1 MESQTLELCLTLPA
15 PFAFIEGEPEWQ
27 GSVLSLGGTEALRLD
42 GLDSS
47 VTIGGTSVSEREL
60 TLTLERS
67 GSDLDSLDLTLTVPG
82 TALRT
87 LRPAV
92 NLLLAAPADTRTEA
106 GGEVELTLTLTSGG
120 STVTS
125 RSSLWLSTV
134 QDIEPTA
141 WQAEY
146 RQNIFWVDNSDEL
159 HNRPGTGSFAA
170 PRLAFRITPK
180 DGTPSGDFTVLTE
193 ENMGD
198 LGLDALPR
206 PTIKDLGTGGWEYIF
221 EGNSKGLPSEIRV
234 TDIYGDATDYT
245 VEWQITPQENDGYYL
260 RPVTQEE
267 IDGDTIDS
275 VSQPG
280 WYYVLKRDLTF
291 NMVLRVGT
299 IPSTEESREALLN
312 KVLDNFRFTAFWNV
326 GDEQKTRISILRAME
341 DYVQITEDN
350 DNLTLTVA
358 GVWKY
363 NLDGSLITY
372 KVDQLPESE
381 GGTTPGRLP
390 LENMG
395 EDYLAITYDN
405 SNVPNFGS
413 IEDALYSGGTLN
425 LTLTGST
432 EYEAY
437 KVWMDSGT
445 EEAIKARPGGTF
457 QLWRYRKGQD
467 FGTASPLRNADGTLV
482 EVAVKTD
489 PQPDE
494 TGVARQHI
502 SFTVDF
508 DGDGQADGSLLPK
521 YDPEGYEYIYCV
533 MEVTQTLST
542 SNNYKQVFGAVQ
554 SDGTLLDTVDLGG
567 EVQSDSEGK
576 RPAGNA
582 YLYNGGTLSNCIDA
596 NITTRVTKTWDAA
609 SFQSELED
617 VRVEL
622 KLQSR
627 PKDSYEPWE
636 DTRLPT
642 VTMDE
647 FYSEQ
652 LTQISSQSV
661 PQYDMLGRELEYR
674 WVERGVYQGESEE
687 NLLRDDGTFT
697 LRQNGYSVN
706 YQSSLVQQDGSSTL
720 ITNTLDNSLDY
731 LVAKDWQDEQGQP
744 MQAPAG
750 ETVTLQIF
758 QGLPGEPL
766 DPDPYVE
773 ITLDGV
779 ADPAPTVVNADL
791 GITVQETEPWK
802 GEVRNLPE
810 FDSSGRQYEYYL
822 LEEGDGVSRFPIYE
836 TERTEDGGYQTRVI
850 NVPTGAGNR
859 IMVRKVWID
868 DSDTTHRL
876 PVTIQAYAKE
886 DNKPISSVTLRDGVW
901 YGYIG
906 IGSSYTADEVY
917 ILETQVGDKPVP
929 LTTYYL
935 DSGASPNY
943 TQPEAPAEYDPD
955 GTYTAIQY
963 ETEHHRYEA
972 TYSRDTIAGTE
983 FLTVTNRRLGNINFT
998 ITKQWLDGEGIVR
1011 EELAAELKKTQDNA
1025 DPASQLYLAIRLD
1038 LVGGEDYYA
1047 ITRNGLGEAD
1057 TVTVGNPDNQ
1067 VAILDQ
1073 NGNKVSSVQV
1083 VSLKDSTTEYYF
1095 HNLPKYDRS
1104 GQVVHYTAVEVW
1116 VDGSGRELSRTELAQ
1131 KFPDAYALIRSY
1143 STGYSDEKYLVDKHR
1158 DSDIQTMTVTN
1169 RLSGTKSVLWHK
1181 QWKDTYNYEN
1191 GLRPDIY
1198 LDIYQVTHV
1207 LDNQGK
1213 PTTQVSLYQ
1222 ANYHWT
1228 YLKDDVGNGDQLLS
1242 PVYHWHAVFSSLPKY
1257 DSLGYEIYY
1266 YAVEN
1271 THVNAADFD
1280 YLDTAISYTLDGT
1293 LTEIGT
1299 QSGVDNGIPQNGEGV
1314 DTAVLIPDGLAN
1326 AGKYALL
1333 EDGTFTNTASAN
1345 VTVLGQKLWKTM
1357 PASYPAADLPEVTFT
1372 LQQTLGTETRDI
1384 ATLTIRNWNLPL
1396 ENGAY
1401 HFGFAYT
1408 GENVVSMNADG
1419 TLRIDPAPG
1428 NENAQP
1434 LPKYDENGQRYTYTL
1449 QETSI
1454 TLKYGVNPNDP
1465 DDYSKVYLD
1474 PVINTYLV
1482 ENGYR
1487 SIQGALSV
1495 KKFLELPTDEDGDP
1509 TAYPAVQ
1516 FTLDRRY
1523 TQNNG
1528 DPSDWEKDVQTVT
1541 WTSEKVEAAYEANSG
1556 NKLLEQVLT
1565 FENLDYYAPNG
1576 SRWEYR
1582 IREVTD
1588 GWLGGYKIT
1597 AEPGDIDITQITT
1610 DYNAEN
1616 GIAVNP
1622 DDITLNESGDNAAV
1636 AASFYNK
1643 PDDTRETVTLEF
1655 DKVWDDFGDAFDTR
1669 PDALTL
1675 TVLRQAHAQEG
1686 QDNAILPPTEVPD
1699 TAYEIQVQKDGN
1711 TWHYTIT
1718 GTEDGELER
1727 YAPNGMP
1734 WIYRIVEEEPS
1745 GYESASGGETWTTGD
1760 PVDGV
1765 LTAGK
1770 LTNSITQKVYYRKQ
1784 WLNSDGTA
1792 VTEDYLGTKITV
1804 TFQLQVW
1811 NDQYHLWEN
1820 GDTFFQHALDSENY
1834 TKLFG
1839 SYDFT
1844 PELTGRIN
1852 DGTVWGK
1859 NHSFTGLPKFITVNQ
1874 QTTQLTYRV
1883 IETGIYW
1890 DDDTTPK
1897 ITVSVENDSKDSW
1910 KYEFSGNGL
1919 FSPVQE
1925 TLSLPSDSTFI
1936 IQNQLNT
1943 TSITARKEWD
1953 GDQDNAYGTRPTT
1966 GRDDYNWE
1974 VSLLVQ
1980 YSTDDANWKTLTT
1993 YETVKDPDTQKPITI
2008 DHPVI
2013 LHVYGV
2019 NEQDVSTANATL
2031 SGLPLY
2037 DLNGNEISYRVRELQ
2052 PKVGDDTWWYS
2063 QLRDIA
2069 VAEAEAAIVGKNG
2082 TFHHNYTANYTDDNG
2097 TLVAENTYGDVLW
2110 FTAQKNWHGT
2120 PAADLTLELQ
2130 YLAVENGKEVWK
2142 SFPTPA
2148 KVELDG
2154 TADPTPTDPYYENTP
2169 ADSAVWTAVWEKVPT
2184 VMPGSVTG
2192 DDGKT
2197 RYRIVETVPSDYLAV
2212 DPDTKEIITGA
2223 KTVPQ
2228 EVTEGDSTA
2237 EFTNVKSTSLTVEKK
2252 WGTALS
2258 STSLPSIT
2266 VQLYASTNPD
2276 DAKAGR
2282 ADAGLIVR
2290 GQTKTLTGTS
2300 KTWTATFTGLPLYNE
2315 AGDQL
2320 YYYALETQIG
2330 GQTPI
2335 KADDGCYLVTIGSKE
2350 HHFRFSFD
2358 TTTTGSYKTTL
2369 VNVEYSDITGTKT
2382 WEDNSDAYGTRPDG
2396 ITLALYR
2403 KAGTGA
2409 EEVVNGA
2416 DGKPLQPTWVKS
2428 GNTWTY
2434 TYTHLPEAD
2443 DQGAVYTYRVEEIQT
2458 TGPAGGD
2465 QYTATQNG
2473 MNLTNTL
2480 TGTVNL
2486 QVEKLWQDNDNA
2498 LGLRPDEIIVELC
2511 VNGSPDPARALTL
2524 TAANDWK
2531 GSFDGLAKYDSN
2543 GALIRYSVREESQSM
2558 PLGYRVYYGEAV
2570 TGTPE
2575 SNEEPVY
2582 QFTNVADG
2590 AVTLTKKVSGSRGD
2604 TSKAFTFTFTLTSG
2618 LPSAAPADAYPYTI
2632 TRQDGTQE
2640 TGVIRSG
2647 ETFTLR
2653 HNESIT
2659 ISELPGNAAYQFT
2672 ESDNAGYQVS
2682 STGAS
2687 GTVLPGS
2694 TISASFE
2701 NYRGGG
2707 GGGGHDPDPDP
2718 DPRHDHP
2725 TPSPDPELPY
2735 TGQDWR
2741 TVGLLSAGGV
2751 ILLSLGLFRRRKDH
2765 EPSQPE

>member
-1 MESQTLELCLTLPA
+1 MTSISPPA
-15 PFAFIEGEPEWQ
+15 SRGGENITAADCTSSTRNMKNRQRSASDRVRSSRRNREN
-27 GSVLSLGGTEALRLD
+27 
-42 GLDSS
+42 S
-47 VTIGGTSVSEREL
+47 VTLRRERRERFGIG
-60 TLTLERS
+60 
-67 GSDLDSLDLTLTVPG
+67 
-82 TALRT
+82 
-87 LRPAV
+87 
-92 NLLLAAPADTRTEA
+92 
-106 GGEVELTLTLTSGG
+106 
-120 STVTS
+120 VTPS
-125 RSSLWLSTV
+125 
-134 QDIEPTA
+134 
-141 WQAEY
+141 
-146 RQNIFWVDNSDEL
+146 
-159 HNRPGTGSFAA
+159 
-170 PRLAFRITPK
+170 FRIILCRCPRI
-180 DGTPSGDFTVLTE
+180 GPS
-193 ENMGD
+193 
-198 LGLDALPR
+198 P
-206 PTIKDLGTGGWEYIF
+206 
-221 EGNSKGLPSEIRV
+221 
-234 TDIYGDATDYT
+234 
-245 VEWQITPQENDGYYL
+245 
-260 RPVTQEE
+260 
-267 IDGDTIDS
+267 
-275 VSQPG
+275 PG

-299 IPSTEESREALLN
+299 IPSTEESKKSFRN
-312 KVLDNFRFTAFWNV
+312 KILDNFRFTAFWNV
-326 GDEQKTRISILRAME
+326 GDEQKTQISILRAMGK
-341 DYVQITEDN
+341 YVQITEDN

-405 SNVPNFGS
+405 SDVPNFGS
-413 IEDALYSGGTLN
+413 IEDALYSGGTLK
-425 LTLTGST
+425 LTLTGNT
-432 EYEAY
+432 EFEAY

-445 EEAIKARPGGTF
+445 EEAIAARPGGTF

-467 FGTASPLRNADGTLV
+467 FGTASPLRNADGTFV
-482 EVAVKTD
+482 EVAVETD

-508 DGDGQADGSLLPK
+508 DGDGQADDSLLPK

-533 MEVTQTLST
+533 VEVTQTLST

-567 EVQSDSEGK
+567 EVQADSEGK

-661 PQYDMLGRELEYR
+661 PQYDMLGQELEYR

-706 YQSSLVQQDGSSTL
+706 YQSSSVQQDGSSTL

-810 FDSSGRQYEYYL
+810 FDSSGHQYEYYL

-850 NVPTGAGNR
+850 NVPRGAGNR

-886 DNKPISSVTLRDGVW
+886 DNKAISSVTLRDGVW

-906 IGSSYTADEVY
+906 IGKHTPDEVY
-917 ILETQVGDKPVP
+917 ILETSVGSTQVP

-963 ETEHHRYEA
+963 ETEYHRYEA

-983 FLTVTNRRLGNINFT
+983 FLTVTNRRLGNIDLT
-998 ITKQWLDGEGIVR
+998 VTKQWLDGEGSVR
-1011 EELAAELKKTQDNA
+1011 EELLAELEKTWENS

-1038 LVGGEDYYA
+1038 LVGGEDYYK
-1047 ITRNGLGEAD
+1047 ITRNGPDKAD
-1057 TVTVGNPDNQ
+1057 TITVDNPDNQ
-1067 VAILDQ
+1067 VKILDQ
-1073 NGNKVSSVQV
+1073 NGNRVSSVQV
-1083 VSLKDSTTEYYF
+1083 VSLEPKDSTREYAF

-1143 STGYSDEKYLVDKHR
+1143 STGYSDEKYLVGKHR
-1158 DSDIQTMTVTN
+1158 ANDQQTMTVSN
-1169 RLSGTKSVLWHK
+1169 RLSGTKTVLWHK

-1207 LDNQGK
+1207 RDNQGN

-1228 YLKDDVGNGDQLLS
+1228 YLKDDVWNGDQLLS
-1242 PVYHWHAVFSSLPKY
+1242 PIYHWHAVFSSLPKY
-1257 DSLGYEIYY
+1257 DSLGYEICY

-1271 THVNAADFD
+1271 THVNASDFD
-1280 YLDTAISYTLDGT
+1280 YEDTALAYPFGGANTTPSR
-1293 LTEIGT
+1293 IGT
-1299 QSGVDNGIPQNGEGV
+1299 QSGMDDGIPQNGEGV
-1314 DTAVLIPDGLAN
+1314 DTAVLIPDGLAD

-1357 PASYPAADLPEVTFT
+1357 PASYPAADLPGVTFT
-1372 LQQTLGTETRDI
+1372 LQQTLGTETKDI
-1384 ATLTIRNWNLPL
+1384 ATLTIQNWSLPL
-1396 ENGAY
+1396 EDGAY

-1408 GENVVSMNADG
+1408 GENVVSMNDDR
-1419 TLRIDPAPG
+1419 TLSIEPASG
-1428 NENAQP
+1428 NNSAQP

-1449 QETSI
+1449 KETAI
-1454 TLKYGVNPNDP
+1454 TLKNGTG
-1465 DDYSKVYLD
+1465 SKLVYLD

-1495 KKFLELPTDEDGDP
+1495 KKFLELPTDEDGEP

-1523 TQNNG
+1523 TKNDG
-1528 DPSDWEKDVQTVT
+1528 TLSDWEKDVQTVT
-1541 WTSEKVEAAYEANSG
+1541 WTSEEVEAAYQANSG

-1576 SRWEYR
+1576 SRWKYR

-1655 DKVWDDFGDAFDTR
+1655 DKVWDDFGNAFGTR
-1669 PDALTL
+1669 PSELTL
-1675 TVLRQAHAQEG
+1675 TVWRRANSQADQE
-1686 QDNAILPPTEVPD
+1686 NKIPLTEVPD

-1718 GTEDGELER
+1718 GKADGELER

-1734 WIYRIVEEEPS
+1734 WVYEIAEAVPD
-1745 GYESASGGETWTTGD
+1745 GYTNNATGNATWTIGD
-1760 PVDGV
+1760 PENGV
-1765 LTAGK
+1765 LYADDM
-1770 LTNSITQKVYYRKQ
+1770 TNSITQTVYYRKQ
-1784 WLNSDGTA
+1784 WLNSDSTA
-1792 VTEDYLGTKITV
+1792 VTEDYLGTEITV
-1804 TFQLQVW
+1804 KFQLQVRNETDSRW
-1811 NDQYHLWEN
+1811 QNAEDYFIAALGADQYEN
-1820 GDTFFQHALDSENY
+1820 
-1834 TKLFG
+1834 LFG
-1839 SYDFT
+1839 NGKYNFAPT
-1844 PELTGRIN
+1844 LTGRIN
-1852 DGTVWGK
+1852 DSTVWGR
-1859 NHSFTGLPKFITVNQ
+1859 NNSFGNLPKFITVNQ
-1874 QTTQLTYRV
+1874 KTTQLTYRV

-1910 KYEFSGNGL
+1910 QYRFTWNGAGTSP
-1919 FSPVQE
+1919 FSPKAE
-1925 TLSLPSDSTFI
+1925 AYTSSIFT
-1936 IQNQLNT
+1936 IQNYLNT
-1943 TSITARKEWD
+1943 TSITARKDWD

-1980 YSTDDANWKTLTT
+1980 YSSDGGTNWTTLTART
-1993 YETVKDPDTQKPITI
+1993 PSVADPDT
-2008 DHPVI
+2008 PVETPEI
-2013 LHVYGV
+2013 LHIYGK
-2019 NEQDVSTANATL
+2019 NTDASGEASL
-2031 SGLPLY
+2031 SGLPAY
-2037 DLNGNEISYRVRELQ
+2037 DLDGNPLTYRVRELQ

-2063 QLRDIA
+2063 QLRDIT
-2069 VAEAEAAIVGKNG
+2069 VAEAEAAIAGENG
-2082 TFHHNYTANYTDDNG
+2082 TFHHNYTANYTADNG
-2097 TLVAENTYGDVLW
+2097 TLVAENTYGSVLR
-2110 FTAQKNWHGT
+2110 FTAKKTWHGT
-2120 PAADLTLELQ
+2120 PAASLTLELQ
-2130 YLAVENGKEVWK
+2130 YLKEIGADGKEAWS

-2148 KVELDG
+2148 TVELGG
-2154 TADPTPTDPYYENTP
+2154 TAEPNPIGRPYYENTP

-2184 VMPGSVTG
+2184 VMPGSVT

-2197 RYRIVETVPSDYLAV
+2197 RYRIAETVPDGYQTV
-2212 DPDTKEIITGA
+2212 DGSPTW
-2223 KTVPQ
+2223 Q
-2228 EVTEGDSTA
+2228 EVTADNPEAS
-2237 EFTNVKSTSLTVEKK
+2237 FTNVKSTSLTVEKK
-2252 WGTALS
+2252 WGTSLAA
-2258 STSLPSIT
+2258 TSLPASIT
-2266 VQLYASTNPD
+2266 VQLYSSTNPD

-2290 GQTKTLTGTS
+2290 DKTLTLKS
-2300 KTWTATFTGLPLYNE
+2300 ENKWTATFSGLPLYNA
-2315 AGDQL
+2315 AGNQL

-2350 HHFRFSFD
+2350 YHFRFSFD

-2369 VNVEYSDITGTKT
+2369 VNVEYSDITGTKS

-2403 KAGTGA
+2403 KAETGA

-2443 DQGAVYTYRVEEIQT
+2443 GQGEAYTYRVEEIQT

-2465 QYTATQNG
+2465 QYTVTQNG

-2511 VNGSPDPARALTL
+2511 VNGSPDPTRTLTL

-2531 GSFDGLAKYDSN
+2531 GSFDGLAKYDSH

-2575 SNEEPVY
+2575 SSEEPVY

-2618 LPSAAPADAYPYTI
+2618 LPSTAPADAYPYTI
-2632 TRQDGTQE
+2632 TWQDGTQE

-2672 ESDNAGYQVS
+2672 ESDNTGYQVS

-2725 TPSPDPELPY
+2725 TPSSDPELPY

>member
-1 MESQTLELCLTLPA
+1 MMSISPPA
-15 PFAFIEGEPEWQ
+15 SGGGENI
-27 GSVLSLGGTEALRLD
+27 TAAD
-42 GLDSS
+42 CTSS
-47 VTIGGTSVSEREL
+47 TRNMKNRQRSASDRVRSSRRNREN
-60 TLTLERS
+60 S
-67 GSDLDSLDLTLTVPG
+67 I
-82 TALRT
+82 T
-87 LRPAV
+87 LR
-92 NLLLAAPADTRTEA
+92 RERRERF
-106 GGEVELTLTLTSGG
+106 GIG
-120 STVTS
+120 VTPS
-125 RSSLWLSTV
+125 
-134 QDIEPTA
+134 
-141 WQAEY
+141 
-146 RQNIFWVDNSDEL
+146 
-159 HNRPGTGSFAA
+159 
-170 PRLAFRITPK
+170 FRIILCRCPRI
-180 DGTPSGDFTVLTE
+180 GPS
-193 ENMGD
+193 
-198 LGLDALPR
+198 P
-206 PTIKDLGTGGWEYIF
+206 
-221 EGNSKGLPSEIRV
+221 
-234 TDIYGDATDYT
+234 
-245 VEWQITPQENDGYYL
+245 
-260 RPVTQEE
+260 
-267 IDGDTIDS
+267 
-275 VSQPG
+275 PG

-291 NMVLRVGT
+291 NMVLRDGT
-299 IPSTEESREALLN
+299 IPSTEESRKALLN

-326 GDEQKTRISILRAME
+326 GDEQKTQISILRTME
-341 DYVQITEDN
+341 SYVQITEDN

-405 SNVPNFGS
+405 SDVPNFGS

-445 EEAIKARPGGTF
+445 QEAIDARPDGTF
-457 QLWRYRKGQD
+457 QLWRYRKGAD
-467 FGTASPLRNADGTLV
+467 FGAAAPIRNADGTFV
-482 EVAVKTD
+482 EVEVNTN
-489 PQPDE
+489 PQPDQD
-494 TGVARQHI
+494 GIARQHI
-502 SFTVDF
+502 IFWVDF
-508 DGDGQADGSLLPK
+508 DGDDHADDCLLPK

-533 MEVTQTLST
+533 KEVTQSRAD
-542 SNNYKQVFGAVQ
+542 SNHYKQVFGEVQ
-554 SDGTLLDTVDLGG
+554 DDDTLLDRI
-567 EVQSDSEGK
+567 EVNGSIVEDTEGK

-636 DTRLPT
+636 DTRLPA

-674 WVERGVYQGESEE
+674 WVECGVYQGKSEE

-706 YQSSLVQQDGSSTL
+706 YQSSSVQQDGSSTL

-731 LVAKDWQDEQGQP
+731 LVAKVWQDEQGQP

-886 DNKPISSVTLRDGVW
+886 NNKAISSVTLRDGVW

-906 IGSSYTADEVY
+906 IDSYTADEVY
-917 ILETQVGDKPVP
+917 ILETQVGDKDVP

-963 ETEHHRYEA
+963 KTEHHRYEA

-983 FLTVTNRRLGNINFT
+983 FLTVTNRRLGNIDLT
-998 ITKQWLDGEGIVR
+998 VTKQWLDGEGSVR
-1011 EELAAELKKTQDNA
+1011 KELLDELKKTWENP
-1025 DPASQLYLAIRLD
+1025 DPANKLYLAIRLD
-1038 LVGGEDYYA
+1038 FDGATEDYYE
-1047 ITRNGLGEAD
+1047 ITRNGPGEAD
-1057 TVTVGNPDNQ
+1057 TITVGNPDNQ
-1067 VAILDQ
+1067 VAIVDQ
-1073 NGNKVSSVQV
+1073 DGNKVSSVQV
-1083 VSLKDSTTEYYF
+1083 VSLEDSTRDYDF

-1104 GQVVHYTAVEVW
+1104 GEVVHYTVEEIW
-1116 VDGSGRELSRTELAQ
+1116 VDGSGNEVSRSTIAQ
-1131 KFPDAYALIRSY
+1131 KFPEVYALIQNY
-1143 STGYSDEKYLVDKHR
+1143 ATGY
-1158 DSDIQTMTVTN
+1158 TVGPYNVGDLHAHDTQEITISN
-1169 RLSGTKSVLWHK
+1169 RLTGSKSVLWHK

-1207 LDNQGK
+1207 RDNQGN

-1228 YLKDDVGNGDQLLS
+1228 YLEDDVWNGDQLLS
-1242 PVYHWHAVFSSLPKY
+1242 PIYHWHAVFSSLPKY

-1271 THVNAADFD
+1271 THVNASDFD
-1280 YLDTAISYTLDGT
+1280 YEDTALAYPFGGANTTPSR
-1293 LTEIGT
+1293 IGT
-1299 QSGVDNGIPQNGEGV
+1299 QSGMDDGIPQNGEGV
-1314 DTAVLIPDGLAN
+1314 DTAVLIPDGLAD

-1408 GENVVSMNADG
+1408 GENVVSMNADD

-1449 QETSI
+1449 KETAI
-1454 TLKYGVNPNDP
+1454 TLKNGTN
-1465 DDYSKVYLD
+1465 SKLVYLD

-1495 KKFLELPTDEDGDP
+1495 KKFLELPLDNGTP

-1528 DPSDWEKDVQTVT
+1528 DPSVWEKDVQTVT
-1541 WTSEKVEAAYEANSG
+1541 WTSKDVKEAYEANPGS
-1556 NKLLEQVLT
+1556 KLLEQVLT
-1565 FENLDYYAPNG
+1565 FKNLDYYAPNG

-1588 GWLGGYKIT
+1588 GWLGGYEIT
-1597 AEPGDIDITQITT
+1597 AVAGNADSTDVIDTVYT
-1610 DYNAEN
+1610 AE
-1616 GIAVNP
+1616 GILAAE
-1622 DDITLNESGDNAAV
+1622 DAITLNKDEGRGGTADDVAV

-1643 PDDTRETVTLEF
+1643 PDDIRETVTLEF
-1655 DKVWDDFGDAFDTR
+1655 DKVWDDFGDAFRTR
-1669 PDALTL
+1669 PDGLTL
-1675 TVLRQAHAQEG
+1675 TVRRRANSQADQE
-1686 QDNAILPPTEVPD
+1686 NKIPLTEVPD
-1699 TAYEIQVQKDGN
+1699 TAYEIQVQKDGD

-1718 GTEDGELER
+1718 GKADGELER

-1734 WIYRIVEEEPS
+1734 WVYGIQEVKPAEYDSP
-1745 GYESASGGETWTTGD
+1745 SGGETWTTGD
-1760 PVDGV
+1760 PVNGV
-1765 LTAGK
+1765 LSAGTI
-1770 LTNSITQKVYYRKQ
+1770 TNSITQTVYYRKQ
-1784 WLNSDGTA
+1784 WLNSDGST
-1792 VTEDYLGTKITV
+1792 VTEDYLGAEITV

-1811 NDQYHLWEN
+1811 NDTSSPSQWEN
-1820 GDTFFQHALDSENY
+1820 ADTFFQHALDSENY
-1834 TKLFG
+1834 TNLFG

-1852 DGTVWGK
+1852 DSTVWGK
-1859 NHSFTGLPKFITVNQ
+1859 NHALINLPRFISDKQ
-1874 QTTQLTYRV
+1874 GGTTQLSYRV
-1883 IETGIYW
+1883 VETGISW
-1890 DDDTTPK
+1890 DGGSP
-1897 ITVSVENDSKDSW
+1897 ITVTVTEDSKDSW

-1936 IQNQLNT
+1936 VKNQLNT
-1943 TSITARKEWD
+1943 TSITVRKEWD

-1980 YSTDDANWKTLTT
+1980 YSSDGGTNWTTLTART
-1993 YETVKDPDTQKPITI
+1993 PSVANPDTLVETPE
-2008 DHPVI
+2008 I
-2013 LHVYGV
+2013 LHIYGK
-2019 NEQDVSTANATL
+2019 NTDASGEASL
-2031 SGLPLY
+2031 SGLPAY
-2037 DLNGNEISYRVRELQ
+2037 DLEGKQLTYRVRELQ
-2052 PKVGDDTWWYS
+2052 PKVEDDTWWYS
-2063 QLRDIA
+2063 QLRDIT
-2069 VAEAEAAIVGKNG
+2069 VAKAEAAIADENG
-2082 TFHHNYTANYTDDNG
+2082 TFHHNYTANYTADNG
-2097 TLVAENTYGDVLW
+2097 TLVAKNTYGSVLR
-2110 FTAQKNWHGT
+2110 FTAKKTWHGT
-2120 PAADLTLELQ
+2120 PAASLTLELQ
-2130 YLAVENGKEVWK
+2130 YLAAENGKEVWK

-2154 TADPTPTDPYYENTP
+2154 TADPNPTADPYYENTP

-2184 VMPGSVTG
+2184 VMPGSYRGANGT
-2192 DDGKT
+2192 DNT
-2197 RYRIVETVPSDYLAV
+2197 RYRIAETVPDGYQTV
-2212 DPDTKEIITGA
+2212 DGSPTW
-2223 KTVPQ
+2223 Q
-2228 EVTEGDSTA
+2228 EVTADNPEAS
-2237 EFTNVKSTSLTVEKK
+2237 FTNVKSTSLTVEKK

-2290 GQTKTLTGTS
+2290 DKTLPLKS
-2300 KTWTATFTGLPLYNE
+2300 ENKWTATFTGLPLYNE

-2320 YYYALETQIG
+2320 YYYALENQIG

-2335 KADDGCYLVTIGSKE
+2335 KAEDGCYLVTIGGKE
-2350 HHFRFSFD
+2350 YHFRFSFD

-2369 VNVEYSDITGTKT
+2369 VNVEYSDITGTKS

-2428 GNTWTY
+2428 GDTWTY

-2443 DQGAVYTYRVEEIQT
+2443 DQGEAYTYRVEEIQT

-2465 QYTATQNG
+2465 QYTVTQNG

-2498 LGLRPDEIIVELC
+2498 LGLRPEEIIVELC
-2511 VNGSPDPARALTL
+2511 VNGSPDPTRTLTL

-2543 GALIRYSVREESQSM
+2543 GALIRYSVREESQPM
-2558 PLGYRVYYGEAV
+2558 PPGYRVYYGEAV

-2575 SNEEPVY
+2575 SSEEPVY

>member
-1 MESQTLELCLTLPA
+1 MMSISPPA
-15 PFAFIEGEPEWQ
+15 SGGGENITAADCTSSTRNMKNRQRSASDRVRSSRRNREN
-27 GSVLSLGGTEALRLD
+27 
-42 GLDSS
+42 S
-47 VTIGGTSVSEREL
+47 VTLRRERFGIG
-60 TLTLERS
+60 
-67 GSDLDSLDLTLTVPG
+67 
-82 TALRT
+82 
-87 LRPAV
+87 
-92 NLLLAAPADTRTEA
+92 
-106 GGEVELTLTLTSGG
+106 
-120 STVTS
+120 VTPS
-125 RSSLWLSTV
+125 
-134 QDIEPTA
+134 
-141 WQAEY
+141 
-146 RQNIFWVDNSDEL
+146 
-159 HNRPGTGSFAA
+159 
-170 PRLAFRITPK
+170 FRIILCRCPRI
-180 DGTPSGDFTVLTE
+180 GPS
-193 ENMGD
+193 
-198 LGLDALPR
+198 P
-206 PTIKDLGTGGWEYIF
+206 
-221 EGNSKGLPSEIRV
+221 
-234 TDIYGDATDYT
+234 
-245 VEWQITPQENDGYYL
+245 
-260 RPVTQEE
+260 
-267 IDGDTIDS
+267 
-275 VSQPG
+275 PG

-291 NMVLRVGT
+291 NMVLRDGT
-299 IPSTEESREALLN
+299 IPSTEESKKSFRN
-312 KVLDNFRFTAFWNV
+312 KILDNFRFTAFWNV
-326 GDEQKTRISILRAME
+326 GDEQKTQISILRAME
-341 DYVQITEDN
+341 SYVQITEDN

-405 SNVPNFGS
+405 SDVPNFGS

-425 LTLTGST
+425 LTLTGNT
-432 EYEAY
+432 EFEAY

-445 EEAIKARPGGTF
+445 QEAIDARPDGTF

-467 FGTASPLRNADGTLV
+467 FGTASPLRDADGTLV
-482 EVAVKTD
+482 EVDVETN

-508 DGDGQADGSLLPK
+508 DGDGRADGSLLPK

-533 MEVTQTLST
+533 KEVTLSKAG
-542 SNNYKQVFGAVQ
+542 SNHYRQVFGEVQ
-554 SDGTLLDTVDLGG
+554 DDDTLLDRI
-567 EVQSDSEGK
+567 EVNGSIVEDTEGK

-636 DTRLPT
+636 DTSLPT

-674 WVERGVYQGESEE
+674 WVECGVYQGESEE

-706 YQSSLVQQDGSSTL
+706 YQSSSVQQDDSSTL

-731 LVAKDWQDEQGQP
+731 LVAKVWQDEQGQP

-886 DNKPISSVTLRDGVW
+886 DNKEISSVTLQDGVW

-906 IGSSYTADEVY
+906 IGSYTADEVY
-917 ILETQVGDKPVP
+917 ILETRVGDKPVP

-963 ETEHHRYEA
+963 ETEYHRYEA

-983 FLTVTNRRLGNINFT
+983 FLIVTNRRLGNIDLT
-998 ITKQWLDGEGIVR
+998 VTKQWLDGEGSVR
-1011 EELAAELKKTQDNA
+1011 EELLAELEKTQENPDLA
-1025 DPASQLYLAIRLD
+1025 QRLYLAIRLD
-1038 LVGGEDYYA
+1038 FEGSEDYYS
-1047 ITRNGLGEAD
+1047 ITRSGVGMPD
-1057 TVTVGNPDNQ
+1057 SVTIGSLDNQ
-1067 VAILDQ
+1067 VAILDR
-1073 NGNKVSSVQV
+1073 NGNAVSSVQI
-1083 VSLKDSTTEYYF
+1083 VSLKPKDSTRDYDF

-1143 STGYSDEKYLVDKHR
+1143 STGYSDEKYLVGKLH
-1158 DSDIQTMTVTN
+1158 DSDSQTMTVTN

-1207 LDNQGK
+1207 RDNQGN

-1228 YLKDDVGNGDQLLS
+1228 YLEDDVWNGDQLLS
-1242 PVYHWHAVFSSLPKY
+1242 PIYHWHAVFSSLPKY

-1271 THVNAADFD
+1271 THVNASDFD
-1280 YLDTAISYTLDGT
+1280 YEDTALAYPFGGANTTPSR
-1293 LTEIGT
+1293 IGT
-1299 QSGVDNGIPQNGEGV
+1299 QSGMDNDIPQNGEGV

-1372 LQQTLGTETRDI
+1372 LQQTLGTEPRDI
-1384 ATLTIRNWNLPL
+1384 ATLTIRSWNLPL

-1408 GENVVSMNADG
+1408 GENVVSMNDDG
-1419 TLRIDPAPG
+1419 TLSIKRAPG

-1434 LPKYDENGQRYTYTL
+1434 LPKYNADGERYTYTL

-1465 DDYSKVYLD
+1465 GDSSEVYLQ

-1495 KKFLELPTDEDGDP
+1495 KKFLELPTDEKGKP

-1523 TQNNG
+1523 IKNDGTL
-1528 DPSDWEKDVQTVT
+1528 SDWEKDVQTVT
-1541 WTSEKVEAAYEANSG
+1541 WTSKDVKEAYEANPG

-1597 AEPGDIDITQITT
+1597 AEAGNADSADVIDT
-1610 DYNAEN
+1610 DYTAE
-1616 GIAVNP
+1616 GILAAK
-1622 DDITLNESGDNAAV
+1622 DAITLNKDEGRGGTADNVAV

-1643 PDDTRETVTLEF
+1643 PDVTRETVTLEF
-1655 DKVWDDFGDAFDTR
+1655 DKVWNDFGNAFGTR
-1669 PDALTL
+1669 PDELTL
-1675 TVLRQAHAQEG
+1675 TVQRQAHAQEG
-1686 QDNAILPPTEVPD
+1686 QDNAIKPQTVDPSLYTISMTKDP
-1699 TAYEIQVQKDGN
+1699 DGN

-1718 GTEDGELER
+1718 GKADVELER

-1734 WIYRIVEEEPS
+1734 WVYGIQEVKPAEYDSP
-1745 GYESASGGETWTTGD
+1745 SGGETWTTGD
-1760 PVDGV
+1760 PDEDGI

-1770 LTNSITQKVYYRKQ
+1770 LTNSITQTVYYRKQ

-1792 VTEDYLGTKITV
+1792 VAEDYLGTEITV

-1811 NDQYHLWEN
+1811 DDTTSRWKNA
-1820 GDTFFQHALDSENY
+1820 DTFFQNTLSAADY
-1834 TKLFG
+1834 VKLFG
-1839 SYDFT
+1839 SDDFFT
-1844 PELTGRIN
+1844 PEHTGRIN
-1852 DGTVWGK
+1852 DSTVWGK
-1859 NHSFTGLPKFITVNQ
+1859 NHSFTGLPKFISDGKGG
-1874 QTTQLTYRV
+1874 TTQLSYRV
-1883 IETGIYW
+1883 VETGISW
-1890 DDDTTPK
+1890 DGGSP
-1897 ITVSVENDSKDSW
+1897 ITVTVTEDSKDSW

-1943 TSITARKEWD
+1943 TGITVRKEWD
-1953 GDQDNAYGTRPTT
+1953 GDQNNAYGTRPTT

-1980 YSTDDANWKTLTT
+1980 YQANGGTNWTTLTART
-1993 YETVKDPDTQKPITI
+1993 PSVADPDAFVET
-2008 DHPVI
+2008 PVI
-2013 LHVYGV
+2013 LHIYGK
-2019 NEQDVSTANATL
+2019 NTDASGEASL
-2031 SGLPLY
+2031 SGLPAY
-2037 DLNGNEISYRVRELQ
+2037 DLEGNRLTYRVRELQ
-2052 PKVGDDTWWYS
+2052 PNVEDGTWWYS
-2063 QLRDIA
+2063 QLRDIT
-2069 VAEAEAAIVGKNG
+2069 VAEAEAAIVGENG

-2097 TLVAENTYGDVLW
+2097 TLVAENTYGSVLR
-2110 FTAQKNWHGT
+2110 FTAKKTWHGT
-2120 PAADLTLELQ
+2120 PAASLTLELQ

-2148 KVELDG
+2148 TVKLDG
-2154 TADPTPTDPYYENTP
+2154 TAGPNPNPYYENTP

-2184 VMPGSVTG
+2184 VVPGSVT
-2192 DDGKT
+2192 DADGKT
-2197 RYRIVETVPSDYLAV
+2197 RYRIAETVPGGYQ
-2212 DPDTKEIITGA
+2212 
-2223 KTVPQ
+2223 TVNGSPTWQ
-2228 EVTEGDSTA
+2228 EVTADNPEAT
-2237 EFTNVKSTSLTVEKK
+2237 FTNVKSTSLTVTKT
-2252 WGTALS
+2252 WGTKTGTPTPAVTIQLCRTLDETKIGNRDS
-2258 STSLPSIT
+2258 SYHYGNSIT
-2266 VQLYASTNPD
+2266 LDSTNKWSETID
-2276 DAKAGR
+2276 H
-2282 ADAGLIVR
+2282 
-2290 GQTKTLTGTS
+2290 
-2300 KTWTATFTGLPLYNE
+2300 LPFYNE
-2315 AGDQL
+2315 QGQRW
-2320 YYYALETQIG
+2320 YYYAVETAING
-2330 GQTPI
+2330 IPLNV
-2335 KADDGCYLVTIGSKE
+2335 KADGSASVVVNGIE
-2350 HHFRFSFD
+2350 YQLYSRYD
-2358 TTTTGSYKTTL
+2358 TSNETSYRTSL
-2369 VNVEYSDITGTKT
+2369 VNVAYSDITGTKT

-2409 EEVVNGA
+2409 EKVVNGA
-2416 DGKPLQPTWVKS
+2416 DGKPLQPAWVKS

-2434 TYTHLPEAD
+2434 TYTHLPQANAQGEA
-2443 DQGAVYTYRVEEIQT
+2443 YTYRVEEIQT

-2465 QYTATQNG
+2465 QYTVTQNG

-2498 LGLRPDEIIVELC
+2498 LGLRPEEIIVELC
-2511 VNGSPDPARALTL
+2511 VNGSPDPTRTLTL

-2575 SNEEPVY
+2575 SSEEPVY

-2618 LPSAAPADAYPYTI
+2618 LPSTAPADAYPYTI

-2707 GGGGHDPDPDP
+2707 GGGGHDPDP
-2718 DPRHDHP
+2718 RHDHP

>member
-1 MESQTLELCLTLPA
+1 MSGKEADPDSVRTGSMDTGSAAADGSGEGIAGMAAGSSAGDSGIVREPDSPPLSRYPKMDADEVRTMMSISPPA
-15 PFAFIEGEPEWQ
+15 SRGGENITAADCTSSTRNMKNRQRSASDRVRSSRRNREN
-27 GSVLSLGGTEALRLD
+27 
-42 GLDSS
+42 S
-47 VTIGGTSVSEREL
+47 VTLRRERRERFGIG
-60 TLTLERS
+60 
-67 GSDLDSLDLTLTVPG
+67 
-82 TALRT
+82 
-87 LRPAV
+87 
-92 NLLLAAPADTRTEA
+92 
-106 GGEVELTLTLTSGG
+106 
-120 STVTS
+120 VTPS
-125 RSSLWLSTV
+125 
-134 QDIEPTA
+134 
-141 WQAEY
+141 
-146 RQNIFWVDNSDEL
+146 
-159 HNRPGTGSFAA
+159 
-170 PRLAFRITPK
+170 FRIILCRCPRI
-180 DGTPSGDFTVLTE
+180 GPS
-193 ENMGD
+193 
-198 LGLDALPR
+198 P
-206 PTIKDLGTGGWEYIF
+206 
-221 EGNSKGLPSEIRV
+221 
-234 TDIYGDATDYT
+234 
-245 VEWQITPQENDGYYL
+245 
-260 RPVTQEE
+260 
-267 IDGDTIDS
+267 
-275 VSQPG
+275 PG

-291 NMVLRVGT
+291 NMVLRDGT
-299 IPSTEESREALLN
+299 IPSTEESKESFRN
-312 KVLDNFRFTAFWNV
+312 KILDNFRFTAFWNV
-326 GDEQKTRISILRAME
+326 GDEQKTQISILRAME
-341 DYVQITEDN
+341 SYVQITEDN

-395 EDYLAITYDN
+395 EDYLAITYNN

-425 LTLTGST
+425 LTLTGNT
-432 EYEAY
+432 EFEAY
-437 KVWMDSGT
+437 KVWLDAGT
-445 EEAIKARPGGTF
+445 QEAIDARPDGTF
-457 QLWRYRKGQD
+457 QLWRYRKEQD
-467 FGTASPLRNADGTLV
+467 FDTASPLRNADGTLV
-482 EVAVKTD
+482 EVKVDTD

-508 DGDGQADGSLLPK
+508 DGDGKADGSLLPK

-627 PKDSYEPWE
+627 SKDSYEPWE
-636 DTRLPT
+636 DTSLPT

-661 PQYDMLGRELEYR
+661 PQYDMLGQELEYR
-674 WVERGVYQGESEE
+674 WVECGVYQGESEE

-697 LRQNGYSVN
+697 LRQIGYSVN
-706 YQSSLVQQDGSSTL
+706 YQSSSVQQDGSSTL

-859 IMVRKVWID
+859 IMVRKVWVD
-868 DSDTTHRL
+868 DSDTTHRM

-886 DNKPISSVTLRDGVW
+886 DNKAISSVTLRDGVW

-906 IGSSYTADEVY
+906 IGSYTADEVY
-917 ILETQVGDKPVP
+917 ILETQVGDEPVP

-935 DSGASPNY
+935 DSGAYPNY
-943 TQPEAPAEYDPD
+943 TQPKAPAEYDPD

-963 ETEHHRYEA
+963 ETEYHRYEA

-983 FLTVTNRRLGNINFT
+983 FLTVTNRRLGNIDLT
-998 ITKQWLDGEGIVR
+998 VTKQWLDGKGSVR
-1011 EELAAELKKTQDNA
+1011 EELLAELKKTWENPA

-1038 LVGGEDYYA
+1038 FVGGEDYYE
-1047 ITRNGLGEAD
+1047 ITRKGPDTAD
-1057 TVTVGNPDNQ
+1057 TITVGNPDNQ

-1073 NGNKVSSVQV
+1073 NGYPASSLQI
-1083 VSLKDSTTEYYF
+1083 VSLEPGDSTREYAF

-1131 KFPDAYALIRSY
+1131 KFPEAYALIRSY
-1143 STGYSDEKYLVDKHR
+1143 STGYSDEKYLVGEHH
-1158 DSDIQTMTVTN
+1158 DSDSQTMTVTN

-1207 LDNQGK
+1207 RDNQGN

-1228 YLKDDVGNGDQLLS
+1228 YLEDDVWNGDQLLS
-1242 PVYHWHAVFSSLPKY
+1242 PIYHWHAVFSSLPKY

-1299 QSGVDNGIPQNGEGV
+1299 QSGMDSDIPQNGEGV
-1314 DTAVLIPDGLAN
+1314 DTAVLIPDGLAD

-1345 VTVLGQKLWKTM
+1345 VTVLGQKLWKTI

-1372 LQQTLGTETRDI
+1372 LQQTLGTEPRDI
-1384 ATLTIRNWNLPL
+1384 AALTIRNWNLPL

-1408 GENVVSMNADG
+1408 GENVVSMNVDDG
-1419 TLRIDPAPG
+1419 TLSIEPAPG

-1449 QETSI
+1449 KETAI
-1454 TLKYGVNPNDP
+1454 TLKNVPN
-1465 DDYSKVYLD
+1465 SKLVYLD

-1495 KKFLELPTDEDGDP
+1495 KKFLELPTDEDGKP

-1523 TQNNG
+1523 IKNDGTL
-1528 DPSDWEKDVQTVT
+1528 SDWEKDVQTVT
-1541 WTSEKVEAAYEANSG
+1541 WTSKEVEAAANPG

-1588 GWLGGYKIT
+1588 GWLGGYEIT
-1597 AEPGDIDITQITT
+1597 VLNGDASDTSLIVDLY
-1610 DYNAEN
+1610 DEEN
-1616 GIAVNP
+1616 GVLVDGAN
-1622 DDITLNESGDNAAV
+1622 ITLNEDEGRGGTADNVAV

-1643 PDDTRETVTLEF
+1643 PDDDRETVKLQF
-1655 DKVWDDFGDAFDTR
+1655 NKKWNDFSDAFGTR
-1669 PDALTL
+1669 PDELTL
-1675 TVLRQAHAQEG
+1675 TVWRRANSQEG
-1686 QDNAILPPTEVPD
+1686 QENEIPLTEVPD

-1718 GTEDGELER
+1718 GKADGELER

-1760 PVDGV
+1760 PVNGV
-1765 LTAGK
+1765 LTAGD
-1770 LTNSITQKVYYRKQ
+1770 LTNSITQTVYYRKQ
-1784 WLNSDGTA
+1784 WLNSDSTT
-1792 VTEDYLGTKITV
+1792 VTEDYLGTDLTV
-1804 TFQLQVW
+1804 KFQLQVW
-1811 NDQYHLWEN
+1811 NDTTSQWEN
-1820 GDTFFQHALDSENY
+1820 GDTFFQNAFPDKY
-1834 TKLFG
+1834 DDIFDG
-1839 SYDFT
+1839 YDFT

-1852 DGTVWGK
+1852 DSTVWGK
-1859 NHSFTGLPKFITVNQ
+1859 NHALINLPRFISDGKGG
-1874 QTTQLTYRV
+1874 TTQLSYRV
-1883 IETGIYW
+1883 VETGISW
-1890 DDDTTPK
+1890 DGGSQ
-1897 ITVSVENDSKDSW
+1897 ITVSVTENSDGTW
-1910 KYEFSGNGL
+1910 KYEFSRNGL
-1919 FSPVQE
+1919 FSPVQGA
-1925 TLSLPSDSTFI
+1925 LSLPSDSTFI

-1980 YSTDDANWKTLTT
+1980 YSTDNTTWSTLVT
-1993 YETVKDPDTQKPITI
+1993 YEKAADDTFQP
-2008 DHPVI
+2008 HPVI

-2019 NEQDVSTANATL
+2019 NEQDVSTANAAL
-2031 SGLPLY
+2031 SGLPTH
-2037 DLNGNEISYRVRELQ
+2037 DLKGNTLQYRVRELQ
-2052 PKVGDDTWWYS
+2052 PNLADNTWWYS
-2063 QLRDIA
+2063 DERT
-2069 VAEAEAAIVGKNG
+2069 VAEAEAAIVGDSG
-2082 TFHHNYTANYTDDNG
+2082 TFHHNYTANYTADNG
-2097 TLVAENTYGDVLW
+2097 TLVAKNTYGSLLQ
-2110 FTAQKNWHGT
+2110 FIAQKTWHGT
-2120 PAADLTLELQ
+2120 PAASLPLELQ

-2142 SFPTPA
+2142 SFPTQA

-2154 TADPTPTDPYYENTP
+2154 TADPNDPYYENTP
-2169 ADSAVWTAVWEKVPT
+2169 ADSAVWTAVWEKVPR
-2184 VMPGSVTG
+2184 VMPGSYRG
-2192 DDGKT
+2192 DDGTDDT
-2197 RYRIVETVPSDYLAV
+2197 RYRIVETVPGGYLAV
-2212 DPDTKEIITGA
+2212 DGSPTW
-2223 KTVPQ
+2223 Q
-2228 EVTEGDSTA
+2228 EVTADNA
-2237 EFTNVKSTSLTVEKK
+2237 EASFTNVKSTSLTVEKK

-2258 STSLPSIT
+2258 STSLPAIT

-2282 ADAGLIVR
+2282 AGAGLIVR

-2300 KTWTATFTGLPLYNE
+2300 KTWTASFTGLPLYNE

-2350 HHFRFSFD
+2350 YHFRFSFD

-2369 VNVEYSDITGTKT
+2369 VNVAYSDITGTKS
-2382 WEDNSDAYGTRPDG
+2382 WKDNSDAYGTRPDG

-2428 GNTWTY
+2428 GNTWTFI
-2434 TYTHLPEAD
+2434 YTHLPEAD

-2511 VNGSPDPARALTL
+2511 VNGSPDPTRTLTL

-2618 LPSAAPADAYPYTI
+2618 LPSTAPADAYPYTI

-2653 HNESIT
+2653 HNESIA

-2725 TPSPDPELPY
+2725 TPSSDPELPY

>member
-1 MESQTLELCLTLPA
+1 
-15 PFAFIEGEPEWQ
+15 
-27 GSVLSLGGTEALRLD
+27 
-42 GLDSS
+42 
-47 VTIGGTSVSEREL
+47 
-60 TLTLERS
+60 
-67 GSDLDSLDLTLTVPG
+67 
-82 TALRT
+82 
-87 LRPAV
+87 
-92 NLLLAAPADTRTEA
+92 
-106 GGEVELTLTLTSGG
+106 
-120 STVTS
+120 
-125 RSSLWLSTV
+125 
-134 QDIEPTA
+134 
-141 WQAEY
+141 
-146 RQNIFWVDNSDEL
+146 
-159 HNRPGTGSFAA
+159 
-170 PRLAFRITPK
+170 
-180 DGTPSGDFTVLTE
+180 
-193 ENMGD
+193 MGD
-198 LGLDALPR
+198 
-206 PTIKDLGTGGWEYIF
+206 KD
-221 EGNSKGLPSEIRV
+221 
-234 TDIYGDATDYT
+234 
-245 VEWQITPQENDGYYL
+245 
-260 RPVTQEE
+260 
-267 IDGDTIDS
+267 
-275 VSQPG
+275 
-280 WYYVLKRDLTF
+280 
-291 NMVLRVGT
+291 
-299 IPSTEESREALLN
+299 
-312 KVLDNFRFTAFWNV
+312 
-326 GDEQKTRISILRAME
+326 
-341 DYVQITEDN
+341 
-350 DNLTLTVA
+350 
-358 GVWKY
+358 
-363 NLDGSLITY
+363 
-372 KVDQLPESE
+372 
-381 GGTTPGRLP
+381 
-390 LENMG
+390 
-395 EDYLAITYDN
+395 
-405 SNVPNFGS
+405 
-413 IEDALYSGGTLN
+413 
-425 LTLTGST
+425 
-432 EYEAY
+432 
-437 KVWMDSGT
+437 
-445 EEAIKARPGGTF
+445 
-457 QLWRYRKGQD
+457 
-467 FGTASPLRNADGTLV
+467 
-482 EVAVKTD
+482 
-489 PQPDE
+489 
-494 TGVARQHI
+494 
-502 SFTVDF
+502 
-508 DGDGQADGSLLPK
+508 
-521 YDPEGYEYIYCV
+521 
-533 MEVTQTLST
+533 
-542 SNNYKQVFGAVQ
+542 
-554 SDGTLLDTVDLGG
+554 
-567 EVQSDSEGK
+567 
-576 RPAGNA
+576 
-582 YLYNGGTLSNCIDA
+582 
-596 NITTRVTKTWDAA
+596 
-609 SFQSELED
+609 
-617 VRVEL
+617 
-622 KLQSR
+622 
-627 PKDSYEPWE
+627 
-636 DTRLPT
+636 
-642 VTMDE
+642 
-647 FYSEQ
+647 
-652 LTQISSQSV
+652 
-661 PQYDMLGRELEYR
+661 
-674 WVERGVYQGESEE
+674 
-687 NLLRDDGTFT
+687 
-697 LRQNGYSVN
+697 
-706 YQSSLVQQDGSSTL
+706 
-720 ITNTLDNSLDY
+720 
-731 LVAKDWQDEQGQP
+731 
-744 MQAPAG
+744 
-750 ETVTLQIF
+750 
-758 QGLPGEPL
+758 
-766 DPDPYVE
+766 
-773 ITLDGV
+773 
-779 ADPAPTVVNADL
+779 
-791 GITVQETEPWK
+791 
-802 GEVRNLPE
+802 
-810 FDSSGRQYEYYL
+810 
-822 LEEGDGVSRFPIYE
+822 
-836 TERTEDGGYQTRVI
+836 
-850 NVPTGAGNR
+850 
-859 IMVRKVWID
+859 
-868 DSDTTHRL
+868 
-876 PVTIQAYAKE
+876 
-886 DNKPISSVTLRDGVW
+886 
-901 YGYIG
+901 
-906 IGSSYTADEVY
+906 
-917 ILETQVGDKPVP
+917 VP

-943 TQPEAPAEYDPD
+943 TQPEAPAEYDPN

-972 TYSRDTIAGTE
+972 AYSRDTIAGTE
-983 FLTVTNRRLGNINFT
+983 FLTVTNRRLGNIDLT
-998 ITKQWLDGEGIVR
+998 VTKQWLDGEGSVR
-1011 EELAAELKKTQDNA
+1011 KELLAELEKTWENS

-1038 LVGGEDYYA
+1038 LVGGEDYYE
-1047 ITRNGLGEAD
+1047 ITRKGPDTAD
-1057 TVTVGNPDNQ
+1057 TITPDTITVGNPDNQ
-1067 VAILDQ
+1067 VAIRDQ
-1073 NGNKVSSVQV
+1073 KGKPASSLQI
-1083 VSLKDSTTEYYF
+1083 VSLEPEDSTREYAF

-1143 STGYSDEKYLVDKHR
+1143 STGYSDEKYLVGEHH
-1158 DSDIQTMTVTN
+1158 DSDSQTMTVTN

-1207 LDNQGK
+1207 RDNQGK

-1242 PVYHWHAVFSSLPKY
+1242 PIYHWHAVFSSLPKY
-1257 DSLGYEIYY
+1257 DSLGYEICY

-1280 YLDTAISYTLDGT
+1280 YEDTALAYPFGGANTTPSR
-1293 LTEIGT
+1293 IGT
-1299 QSGVDNGIPQNGEGV
+1299 QSGVDDGIPQNGEGV

-1357 PASYPAADLPEVTFT
+1357 PASYPAEDLPEVTFT
-1372 LQQTLGTETRDI
+1372 LQQTLGTETKDI
-1384 ATLTIRNWNLPL
+1384 ATLTIQNWELPL
-1396 ENGAY
+1396 EDGAY

-1408 GENVVSMNADG
+1408 GENVVSMNDG
-1419 TLRIDPAPG
+1419 TLRIAPAPG

-1449 QETSI
+1449 KETAI
-1454 TLKYGVNPNDP
+1454 TLENGTGSNL
-1465 DDYSKVYLD
+1465 VYLD

-1495 KKFLELPTDEDGDP
+1495 KKFLELPTDEDGKP

-1523 TQNNG
+1523 IKNDGT
-1528 DPSDWEKDVQTVT
+1528 PSDWEKDVQTVT
-1541 WTSEKVEAAYEANSG
+1541 WTSEKVEAAYQANSG
-1556 NKLLEQVLT
+1556 NKLLEQVLR

-1588 GWLGGYKIT
+1588 GWLGGYEIT
-1597 AEPGDIDITQITT
+1597 AVAGNADSADVIDTI
-1610 DYNAEN
+1610 YKAE
-1616 GIAVNP
+1616 GILVGKEGAA
-1622 DDITLNESGDNAAV
+1622 DLTLNKDEGRGGTADDVAV

-1655 DKVWDDFGDAFDTR
+1655 DKVWNDFGNAFGTR
-1669 PDALTL
+1669 PEELTL
-1675 TVLRQAHAQEG
+1675 TVQRQAHAQEG
-1686 QDNAILPPTEVPD
+1686 QDNAIPPQTVEYTISMTKDP
-1699 TAYEIQVQKDGN
+1699 DGN

-1718 GTEDGELER
+1718 GTADGELER

-1765 LTAGK
+1765 LSAGD

-1792 VTEDYLGTKITV
+1792 VTEDYLGTEITV

-1811 NDQYHLWEN
+1811 NDTASQWEN
-1820 GDTFFQHALDSENY
+1820 ADTFFQNAFPD
-1834 TKLFG
+1834 K
-1839 SYDFT
+1839 YDDIFDGYNFT
-1844 PELTGRIN
+1844 RELTGRIN
-1852 DGTVWGK
+1852 DGTVWNK
-1859 NHSFTGLPKFITVNQ
+1859 NHALINLPRFISDGKGG
-1874 QTTQLTYRV
+1874 TTQLSYRV
-1883 IETGIYW
+1883 VETGISW
-1890 DDDTTPK
+1890 DGGSQ
-1897 ITVSVENDSKDSW
+1897 ITVTVPEDSKDSKDSW

-1936 IQNQLNT
+1936 VKNQLNT
-1943 TSITARKEWD
+1943 TSITVRKDWD
-1953 GDQDNAYGTRPTT
+1953 GDQNNAYGTRPTT
-1966 GRDDYNWE
+1966 GRNDYNWE

-1980 YSTDDANWKTLTT
+1980 YSSDGGTNWTTLTARAPSAA
-1993 YETVKDPDTQKPITI
+1993 DPDT
-2008 DHPVI
+2008 PVI
-2013 LHVYGV
+2013 LHIYGR
-2019 NEQDVSTANATL
+2019 NTDASGEASL
-2031 SGLPLY
+2031 SGLPAY
-2037 DLNGNEISYRVRELQ
+2037 DLDGNPLTYRVRELQ
-2052 PKVGDDTWWYS
+2052 PKVGYDTWWYS
-2063 QLRDIA
+2063 QLRDIT
-2069 VAEAEAAIVGKNG
+2069 VEEAEAAIVDKDG
-2082 TFHHNYTANYTDDNG
+2082 TFHHNYTANYTADNG
-2097 TLVAENTYGDVLW
+2097 TLVAKNTYDDSVLG
-2110 FTAQKNWHGT
+2110 FTAKKTWHGT
-2120 PAADLTLELQ
+2120 PADSLPLELQ

-2148 KVELDG
+2148 TVELVG
-2154 TADPTPTDPYYENTP
+2154 TADPNPPNPYYENTP

-2192 DDGKT
+2192 NDRNT
-2197 RYRIVETVPSDYLAV
+2197 RYRIAETVPDGYQ
-2212 DPDTKEIITGA
+2212 
-2223 KTVPQ
+2223 TVNGSPTWQ
-2228 EVTEGDSTA
+2228 EVTADNPEAT
-2237 EFTNVKSTSLTVEKK
+2237 FTNVKSTSLTVTKT
-2252 WGTALS
+2252 WGTKTGTPTPAVTIQFCRTLDETKIGNRDS
-2258 STSLPSIT
+2258 SYYYGNSIT
-2266 VQLYASTNPD
+2266 LDSTNKWSETID
-2276 DAKAGR
+2276 H
-2282 ADAGLIVR
+2282 
-2290 GQTKTLTGTS
+2290 
-2300 KTWTATFTGLPLYNE
+2300 LPFYNE
-2315 AGDQL
+2315 QGQRW
-2320 YYYALETQIG
+2320 YYYAVETAING
-2330 GQTPI
+2330 IPLNV
-2335 KADDGCYLVTIGSKE
+2335 KADGSASVVVNGIE
-2350 HHFRFSFD
+2350 YQLYSRYD
-2358 TTTTGSYKTTL
+2358 TSNETSYRTSL
-2369 VNVEYSDITGTKT
+2369 VNVAYSDITGTKS
-2382 WEDNSDAYGTRPDG
+2382 WEDNSDAYGTRPGG

-2511 VNGSPDPARALTL
+2511 VNGSPDPTRTLTL

-2575 SNEEPVY
+2575 STEEPVY

-2618 LPSAAPADAYPYTI
+2618 LPSTAPADAYPYTI
-2632 TRQDGTQE
+2632 TWQDGTQE

-2687 GTVLPGS
+2687 GTVLPGG

-2707 GGGGHDPDPDP
+2707 GGGGHDP

>member
-1 MESQTLELCLTLPA
+1 
-15 PFAFIEGEPEWQ
+15 
-27 GSVLSLGGTEALRLD
+27 
-42 GLDSS
+42 
-47 VTIGGTSVSEREL
+47 
-60 TLTLERS
+60 
-67 GSDLDSLDLTLTVPG
+67 
-82 TALRT
+82 
-87 LRPAV
+87 
-92 NLLLAAPADTRTEA
+92 
-106 GGEVELTLTLTSGG
+106 
-120 STVTS
+120 
-125 RSSLWLSTV
+125 
-134 QDIEPTA
+134 
-141 WQAEY
+141 
-146 RQNIFWVDNSDEL
+146 
-159 HNRPGTGSFAA
+159 
-170 PRLAFRITPK
+170 
-180 DGTPSGDFTVLTE
+180 
-193 ENMGD
+193 
-198 LGLDALPR
+198 
-206 PTIKDLGTGGWEYIF
+206 
-221 EGNSKGLPSEIRV
+221 
-234 TDIYGDATDYT
+234 
-245 VEWQITPQENDGYYL
+245 
-260 RPVTQEE
+260 
-267 IDGDTIDS
+267 
-275 VSQPG
+275 
-280 WYYVLKRDLTF
+280 
-291 NMVLRVGT
+291 MVLRDGT
-299 IPSTEESREALLN
+299 IPSTEESKKSFRN
-312 KVLDNFRFTAFWNV
+312 KILDNFRFTAFWNV
-326 GDEQKTRISILRAME
+326 GDEQKTQISILRAME
-341 DYVQITEDN
+341 SYVQITEDN

-395 EDYLAITYDN
+395 EDYLAITYNN

-425 LTLTGST
+425 LTLTGNT
-432 EYEAY
+432 EFEAY

-445 EEAIKARPGGTF
+445 QEAIDARPDGTF
-457 QLWRYRKGQD
+457 QLWRYRKGAD
-467 FGTASPLRNADGTLV
+467 FGAAAPIRNADGTFV
-482 EVAVKTD
+482 EVEVNTN
-489 PQPDE
+489 PQPDQD
-494 TGVARQHI
+494 GIARQHI
-502 SFTVDF
+502 IFWVDF
-508 DGDGQADGSLLPK
+508 DGDDHADDCLLPK

-533 MEVTQTLST
+533 KEVTQSRAD
-542 SNNYKQVFGAVQ
+542 SNHYKQVFGEVQ
-554 SDGTLLDTVDLGG
+554 DDDTLLDRI
-567 EVQSDSEGK
+567 EVNGSIVEDTEGK

-636 DTRLPT
+636 DTSLPT

-674 WVERGVYQGESEE
+674 WVECGVYQGESEE

-706 YQSSLVQQDGSSTL
+706 YQSSSVQQDGSSTL
-720 ITNTLDNSLDY
+720 ITNTLDNTIDY
-731 LVAKDWQDEQGQP
+731 QVAKDWQDEQGQP

-886 DNKPISSVTLRDGVW
+886 DNKAISSVTLRDGVW

-917 ILETQVGDKPVP
+917 ILETQVGDEPVP

-955 GTYTAIQY
+955 GTYAAIQY
-963 ETEHHRYEA
+963 ETEYHRYEA
-972 TYSRDTIAGTE
+972 AYSRDTIAGTE
-983 FLTVTNRRLGNINFT
+983 FLTVTNRRLGNINLT
-998 ITKQWLDGEGIVR
+998 VTKQWLDGKGSVR
-1011 EELAAELKKTQDNA
+1011 KELLAELEKTWENSGENS

-1067 VAILDQ
+1067 VAIVDQ
-1073 NGNKVSSVQV
+1073 NGYGVSSVQV

-1143 STGYSDEKYLVDKHR
+1143 STGYSDEKYLVGELH
-1158 DSDIQTMTVTN
+1158 DSDSQTMTVTN
-1169 RLSGTKSVLWHK
+1169 RLTGTKSVLWHK

-1207 LDNQGK
+1207 LDNQGN

-1228 YLKDDVGNGDQLLS
+1228 YLDDDQQGGDHLLS

-1271 THVNAADFD
+1271 THVNASDFD
-1280 YLDTAISYTLDGT
+1280 YEDTALAYPFGGANTTPSR
-1293 LTEIGT
+1293 IGT
-1299 QSGVDNGIPQNGEGV
+1299 QSGMDNDIPQNGEGV
-1314 DTAVLIPDGLAN
+1314 DTAVLIPDGLAD

-1396 ENGAY
+1396 EDGAY

-1408 GENVVSMNADG
+1408 GENVVSMNADDG
-1419 TLRIDPAPG
+1419 TLSIEPAPD

-1449 QETSI
+1449 KETAI
-1454 TLKYGVNPNDP
+1454 TLKNVPN
-1465 DDYSKVYLD
+1465 SKLVYLD

-1495 KKFLELPTDEDGDP
+1495 KKFLELPTDEKGKP

-1523 TQNNG
+1523 IKNDGTL
-1528 DPSDWEKDVQTVT
+1528 SDWEKDVQTVT
-1541 WTSEKVEAAYEANSG
+1541 WTSEDVKEAYEANPG

-1588 GWLGGYKIT
+1588 GWLGGYEIT
-1597 AEPGDIDITQITT
+1597 VAAGNADSTDVINTIYKAE
-1610 DYNAEN
+1610 
-1616 GIAVNP
+1616 GILAA
-1622 DDITLNESGDNAAV
+1622 DDAITLNKDEGRGGTADNVAV

-1655 DKVWDDFGDAFDTR
+1655 DKVWNDFGDAFRTR
-1669 PDALTL
+1669 PDELTL
-1675 TVLRQAHAQEG
+1675 TVLRQAHAQAG

-1718 GTEDGELER
+1718 GTAAGELER

-1734 WIYRIVEEEPS
+1734 WVYGIQEVKPS

-1760 PVDGV
+1760 PDENGV
-1765 LTAGK
+1765 LSAGTI
-1770 LTNSITQKVYYRKQ
+1770 TNSITQTVYYQKQ
-1784 WLNSDGTA
+1784 WLNSDGTS
-1792 VTEDYLGTKITV
+1792 VTEDYLGAEITV
-1804 TFQLQVW
+1804 TFQLQVRY
-1811 NDQYHLWEN
+1811 DTASQWEN
-1820 GDTFFQHALDSENY
+1820 GDTFFQNTLSAADY
-1834 TKLFG
+1834 VKLFG
-1839 SYDFT
+1839 SDDFFT
-1844 PELTGRIN
+1844 PEHTGRIN
-1852 DGTVWGK
+1852 DSTVWGK
-1859 NHSFTGLPKFITVNQ
+1859 NHSFTGLPKFISDGKGG
-1874 QTTQLTYRV
+1874 TTQLSYRV
-1883 IETGIYW
+1883 VETGISW
-1890 DDDTTPK
+1890 DGGSQ
-1897 ITVSVENDSKDSW
+1897 ITVTVTEDSKDSW

-1925 TLSLPSDSTFI
+1925 TLSLPSNSTFI
-1936 IQNQLNT
+1936 VKNQLNT
-1943 TSITARKEWD
+1943 TSITVRKEWD

-1980 YSTDDANWKTLTT
+1980 YSSDGGTNWTTLTART
-1993 YETVKDPDTQKPITI
+1993 PSVADPDTLVETPE
-2008 DHPVI
+2008 I
-2013 LHVYGV
+2013 LHIYGK
-2019 NEQDVSTANATL
+2019 NTDASGEASL
-2031 SGLPLY
+2031 SGLPAY
-2037 DLNGNEISYRVRELQ
+2037 DLDGNPLIYRVRELQ
-2052 PKVGDDTWWYS
+2052 PNVGDDTWWYS
-2063 QLRDIA
+2063 QARDIT
-2069 VAEAEAAIVGKNG
+2069 VAEAEAAIADENG

-2097 TLVAENTYGDVLW
+2097 TLVAKNTYGSLLR
-2110 FTAQKNWHGT
+2110 FTAKKTWHGA
-2120 PAADLTLELQ
+2120 PAASLPLELQ

-2148 KVELDG
+2148 TVELDG
-2154 TADPTPTDPYYENTP
+2154 TADPNPTDDPYYENTP
-2169 ADSAVWTAVWEKVPT
+2169 AGSAVWTAVWEKVPT

-2192 DDGKT
+2192 NDGNT
-2197 RYRIVETVPSDYLAV
+2197 RYRIAETVPDGYQTV
-2212 DPDTKEIITGA
+2212 DGSPTW
-2223 KTVPQ
+2223 Q
-2228 EVTEGDSTA
+2228 EVTADNA
-2237 EFTNVKSTSLTVEKK
+2237 EATFTNVKSTSLTVTKT
-2252 WGTALS
+2252 WGTKTGTPTPAVTIQLCRTLDETKIGNRDS
-2258 STSLPSIT
+2258 SYYYGNSIT
-2266 VQLYASTNPD
+2266 LDSTN
-2276 DAKAGR
+2276 KWSET
-2282 ADAGLIVR
+2282 INH
-2290 GQTKTLTGTS
+2290 
-2300 KTWTATFTGLPLYNE
+2300 LPFYNE
-2315 AGDQL
+2315 QGQRW
-2320 YYYALETQIG
+2320 YYYAVETAING
-2330 GQTPI
+2330 IPLNV
-2335 KADDGCYLVTIGSKE
+2335 KADGSASVVVNGIE
-2350 HHFRFSFD
+2350 YQLYSWYD
-2358 TTTTGSYKTTL
+2358 TSNETSYRTSL
-2369 VNVEYSDITGTKT
+2369 VNVAYSDITGTKT

-2396 ITLALYR
+2396 ITLTLYR

-2434 TYTHLPEAD
+2434 TYTHLPQANAQGEA
-2443 DQGAVYTYRVEEIQT
+2443 YTYRVEEIQT

-2486 QVEKLWQDNDNA
+2486 QAEKLWQDNDNA

-2511 VNGSPDPARALTL
+2511 VNGSPDPTRTLTL

-2558 PLGYRVYYGEAV
+2558 PRYRVYYGEAV

-2575 SNEEPVY
+2575 SSEEPVY

-2618 LPSAAPADAYPYTI
+2618 LPSTAPADAYPYTI
-2632 TRQDGTQE
+2632 TWQDGTQE

-2718 DPRHDHP
+2718 RHDHP

>member
-1 MESQTLELCLTLPA
+1 MTSISPPA
-15 PFAFIEGEPEWQ
+15 SRGGENITAADCTSSTRNMKNRQRSASDRVRSSRRNREN
-27 GSVLSLGGTEALRLD
+27 
-42 GLDSS
+42 S
-47 VTIGGTSVSEREL
+47 VTLRRERRERFGIG
-60 TLTLERS
+60 
-67 GSDLDSLDLTLTVPG
+67 
-82 TALRT
+82 
-87 LRPAV
+87 
-92 NLLLAAPADTRTEA
+92 
-106 GGEVELTLTLTSGG
+106 
-120 STVTS
+120 VTPS
-125 RSSLWLSTV
+125 
-134 QDIEPTA
+134 
-141 WQAEY
+141 
-146 RQNIFWVDNSDEL
+146 
-159 HNRPGTGSFAA
+159 
-170 PRLAFRITPK
+170 FRIILCRCPRI
-180 DGTPSGDFTVLTE
+180 GPS
-193 ENMGD
+193 
-198 LGLDALPR
+198 P
-206 PTIKDLGTGGWEYIF
+206 
-221 EGNSKGLPSEIRV
+221 
-234 TDIYGDATDYT
+234 
-245 VEWQITPQENDGYYL
+245 
-260 RPVTQEE
+260 
-267 IDGDTIDS
+267 
-275 VSQPG
+275 PG

-291 NMVLRVGT
+291 NMVLRDGT
-299 IPSTEESREALLN
+299 IPSTEESKKSFRN
-312 KVLDNFRFTAFWNV
+312 KILDNFRFTAFWNV
-326 GDEQKTRISILRAME
+326 GDEQKTQISILRTME
-341 DYVQITEDN
+341 SYVQITEDN

-395 EDYLAITYDN
+395 EDYLAISYDN
-405 SNVPNFGS
+405 TNVPNFGS
-413 IEDALYSGGTLN
+413 IEDALYSGGTLK

-437 KVWMDSGT
+437 KVWMDSGVI
-445 EEAIKARPGGTF
+445 AARPGGTF

-467 FGTASPLRNADGTLV
+467 FDTASPLRNALGTLV
-482 EVAVKTD
+482 EVKVDTD

-508 DGDGQADGSLLPK
+508 DGDGKADGSLLPK

-533 MEVTQTLST
+533 KEVTQSRAD
-542 SNNYKQVFGAVQ
+542 SNHYKQVFGEVQ
-554 SDGTLLDTVDLGG
+554 DDDTLLDRI
-567 EVQSDSEGK
+567 EVNGSIVEDTEGK

-674 WVERGVYQGESEE
+674 WVECGVYQGESEE

-697 LRQNGYSVN
+697 LQQIGYSVN
-706 YQSSLVQQDGSSTL
+706 YQSSSVQQDGSSTL

-731 LVAKDWQDEQGQP
+731 LVVKDWQDEQGQP

-773 ITLDGV
+773 ITLDGA

-802 GEVRNLPE
+802 GEVKNLPE
-810 FDSSGRQYEYYL
+810 FDSSGHQYEYYL

-850 NVPTGAGNR
+850 NVPRGAGNR

-886 DNKPISSVTLRDGVW
+886 DNKAISSVTLQDGVW

-906 IGSSYTADEVY
+906 IGSYTADEVY
-917 ILETQVGDKPVP
+917 ILETHVGTNRVP
-929 LTTYYL
+929 LTTYYM
-935 DSGASPNY
+935 DVGSANY
-943 TQPEAPAEYDPD
+943 DNPAQPDEYDKYAPD
-955 GTYTAIQY
+955 DEYTAIQY

-972 TYSRDTIAGTE
+972 TYSRDTIADVE
-983 FLTVTNRRLGNINFT
+983 FLTVTNRRLGNIDLT
-998 ITKQWLDGEGIVR
+998 VTKQWLDGKGSVR
-1011 EELAAELKKTQDNA
+1011 EELLAELKKTWENPA

-1038 LVGGEDYYA
+1038 FVGGEDYYK
-1047 ITRNGLGEAD
+1047 IIRNGPGEAD
-1057 TVTVGNPDNQ
+1057 TITVGNPDNQ
-1067 VAILDQ
+1067 VKILDQ
-1073 NGNKVSSVQV
+1073 NGHPASSLQI

-1143 STGYSDEKYLVDKHR
+1143 STGYSDEKYLVGKHH
-1158 DSDIQTMTVTN
+1158 DSDSQTMTVTN

-1181 QWKDTYNYEN
+1181 QWKDAYNYQN

-1228 YLKDDVGNGDQLLS
+1228 YLKDDVWNGDQLLS
-1242 PVYHWHAVFSSLPKY
+1242 PIYHWHAVFSSLPKY

-1271 THVNAADFD
+1271 THVNASDFD
-1280 YLDTAISYTLDGT
+1280 YEDTALAYPFGGANTTPSR
-1293 LTEIGT
+1293 IGT

-1314 DTAVLIPDGLAN
+1314 DTAVLIPDGLAD

-1357 PASYPAADLPEVTFT
+1357 PASYPPADLPEVTFT
-1372 LQQTLGTETRDI
+1372 LQQTLGTTTKDI
-1384 ATLTIRNWNLPL
+1384 ATLTIQNWTLPL
-1396 ENGAY
+1396 EDGAY

-1408 GENVVSMNADG
+1408 GENVVSMNDDR
-1419 TLRIDPAPG
+1419 TLSIEPAPG

-1449 QETSI
+1449 KETAI
-1454 TLKYGVNPNDP
+1454 TLKNGTD
-1465 DDYSKVYLD
+1465 SKTDSKLVYLA

-1482 ENGYR
+1482 ENSYR

-1495 KKFLELPTDEDGDP
+1495 KKFLELPTDENGDP

-1528 DPSDWEKDVQTVT
+1528 DPSVWEEDVQTVT
-1541 WTSEKVEAAYEANSG
+1541 WTSEEVEEAYKDNT
-1556 NKLLEQVLT
+1556 LLEQVLT

-1643 PDDTRETVTLEF
+1643 PDDTRETVTLKF
-1655 DKVWDDFGDAFDTR
+1655 DKEWDDFSGTLGTR
-1669 PDALTL
+1669 PGELTF
-1675 TVLRQAHAQEG
+1675 TISRQAHAQAG
-1686 QDNAILPPTEVPD
+1686 QDNAIPPQTVDFKLYNIAVEED
-1699 TAYEIQVQKDGN
+1699 DDGD

-1718 GTEDGELER
+1718 GTAAGELER

-1734 WIYRIVEEEPS
+1734 WVYEIAETVPD
-1745 GYESASGGETWTTGD
+1745 GYTNNAPGDATWTIGD
-1760 PVDGV
+1760 PENGV
-1765 LTAGK
+1765 LYADDM
-1770 LTNSITQKVYYRKQ
+1770 TNSITQKVYYRKQ

-1792 VTEDYLGTKITV
+1792 VTEDYLGTDLTV
-1804 TFQLQVW
+1804 KFQLQVW
-1811 NDQYHLWEN
+1811 NETDSRWQNAEDYFIAALGADQYEN
-1820 GDTFFQHALDSENY
+1820 
-1834 TKLFG
+1834 LFG
-1839 SYDFT
+1839 NGKYNFAPT
-1844 PELTGRIN
+1844 LTGRIN
-1852 DGTVWGK
+1852 DSTVWGR
-1859 NHSFTGLPKFITVNQ
+1859 NNSFGSLPKFITVNQ

-1910 KYEFSGNGL
+1910 QYRFTWNGAGTSP
-1919 FSPVQE
+1919 FSPKAE
-1925 TLSLPSDSTFI
+1925 AYTSSIFT
-1936 IQNQLNT
+1936 IQNYLNT
-1943 TSITARKEWD
+1943 TSITVRKEWD

-1974 VSLLVQ
+1974 VSMLVQ

-1993 YETVKDPDTQKPITI
+1993 YEKSADGSFRQ
-2008 DHPVI
+2008 HPVI

-2031 SGLPLY
+2031 SGLPTH
-2037 DLNGNEISYRVRELQ
+2037 DLEGNEFTYRVRELQ
-2052 PKVGDDTWWYS
+2052 PDAEDNTRWYS
-2063 QLRDIA
+2063 EVNEIT
-2069 VAEAEAAIVGKNG
+2069 VEEAEAAIADENG
-2082 TFHHNYTANYTDDNG
+2082 TFHHNYTANYPDDDDNG
-2097 TLVAENTYGDVLW
+2097 TLVAKNTYGSVLR
-2110 FTAQKNWHGT
+2110 FTAKKTWHGA
-2120 PAADLTLELQ
+2120 PADSLTLELQ
-2130 YLAVENGKEVWK
+2130 YLAEEGGKKVWK

-2148 KVELDG
+2148 TVELDG
-2154 TADPTPTDPYYENTP
+2154 TAGPNPTDPYYENTP

-2192 DDGKT
+2192 NDGNT
-2197 RYRIVETVPSDYLAV
+2197 RYRIAETVPGGYQTV
-2212 DPDTKEIITGA
+2212 DGSPTW
-2223 KTVPQ
+2223 Q
-2228 EVTEGDSTA
+2228 EVTADNA
-2237 EFTNVKSTSLTVEKK
+2237 EATFTNVKSTSLTVEKK
-2252 WGTALS
+2252 WGTALI
-2258 STSLPSIT
+2258 STSLPAIT

-2315 AGDQL
+2315 SGDQL

-2350 HHFRFSFD
+2350 YHFRFSFD

-2369 VNVEYSDITGTKT
+2369 VNVAYSDITGTKS
-2382 WEDNSDAYGTRPDG
+2382 WKDNSDAYGTRPGG

-2416 DGKPLQPTWVKS
+2416 DGQPLQPTWIKN
-2428 GNTWTY
+2428 GDTWTY

-2465 QYTATQNG
+2465 QYTVTQNG

-2498 LGLRPDEIIVELC
+2498 LGLRPEEIIVELC
-2511 VNGSPDPARALTL
+2511 VNGSPDPTRTLTL

-2543 GALIRYSVREESQSM
+2543 GALIRYSVREESQPM

-2575 SNEEPVY
+2575 SGEEPVY

-2618 LPSAAPADAYPYTI
+2618 LPSTAPADAYPYTI

-2640 TGVIRSG
+2640 TDVIRSG

-2672 ESDNAGYQVS
+2672 ESDNTGYQVS

-2707 GGGGHDPDPDP
+2707 GGGGHDPDP

>member
-1 MESQTLELCLTLPA
+1 M
-15 PFAFIEGEPEWQ
+15 
-27 GSVLSLGGTEALRLD
+27 
-42 GLDSS
+42 
-47 VTIGGTSVSEREL
+47 
-60 TLTLERS
+60 
-67 GSDLDSLDLTLTVPG
+67 
-82 TALRT
+82 
-87 LRPAV
+87 
-92 NLLLAAPADTRTEA
+92 
-106 GGEVELTLTLTSGG
+106 
-120 STVTS
+120 
-125 RSSLWLSTV
+125 
-134 QDIEPTA
+134 
-141 WQAEY
+141 
-146 RQNIFWVDNSDEL
+146 
-159 HNRPGTGSFAA
+159 
-170 PRLAFRITPK
+170 
-180 DGTPSGDFTVLTE
+180 
-193 ENMGD
+193 
-198 LGLDALPR
+198 
-206 PTIKDLGTGGWEYIF
+206 
-221 EGNSKGLPSEIRV
+221 
-234 TDIYGDATDYT
+234 
-245 VEWQITPQENDGYYL
+245 
-260 RPVTQEE
+260 
-267 IDGDTIDS
+267 
-275 VSQPG
+275 
-280 WYYVLKRDLTF
+280 
-291 NMVLRVGT
+291 
-299 IPSTEESREALLN
+299 
-312 KVLDNFRFTAFWNV
+312 
-326 GDEQKTRISILRAME
+326 
-341 DYVQITEDN
+341 
-350 DNLTLTVA
+350 
-358 GVWKY
+358 
-363 NLDGSLITY
+363 
-372 KVDQLPESE
+372 
-381 GGTTPGRLP
+381 
-390 LENMG
+390 
-395 EDYLAITYDN
+395 
-405 SNVPNFGS
+405 
-413 IEDALYSGGTLN
+413 
-425 LTLTGST
+425 
-432 EYEAY
+432 
-437 KVWMDSGT
+437 
-445 EEAIKARPGGTF
+445 
-457 QLWRYRKGQD
+457 
-467 FGTASPLRNADGTLV
+467 
-482 EVAVKTD
+482 
-489 PQPDE
+489 
-494 TGVARQHI
+494 
-502 SFTVDF
+502 
-508 DGDGQADGSLLPK
+508 
-521 YDPEGYEYIYCV
+521 
-533 MEVTQTLST
+533 
-542 SNNYKQVFGAVQ
+542 
-554 SDGTLLDTVDLGG
+554 
-567 EVQSDSEGK
+567 
-576 RPAGNA
+576 
-582 YLYNGGTLSNCIDA
+582 
-596 NITTRVTKTWDAA
+596 
-609 SFQSELED
+609 
-617 VRVEL
+617 
-622 KLQSR
+622 
-627 PKDSYEPWE
+627 
-636 DTRLPT
+636 
-642 VTMDE
+642 
-647 FYSEQ
+647 
-652 LTQISSQSV
+652 
-661 PQYDMLGRELEYR
+661 
-674 WVERGVYQGESEE
+674 
-687 NLLRDDGTFT
+687 
-697 LRQNGYSVN
+697 
-706 YQSSLVQQDGSSTL
+706 
-720 ITNTLDNSLDY
+720 
-731 LVAKDWQDEQGQP
+731 
-744 MQAPAG
+744 
-750 ETVTLQIF
+750 
-758 QGLPGEPL
+758 
-766 DPDPYVE
+766 
-773 ITLDGV
+773 
-779 ADPAPTVVNADL
+779 
-791 GITVQETEPWK
+791 
-802 GEVRNLPE
+802 
-810 FDSSGRQYEYYL
+810 
-822 LEEGDGVSRFPIYE
+822 
-836 TERTEDGGYQTRVI
+836 
-850 NVPTGAGNR
+850 
-859 IMVRKVWID
+859 
-868 DSDTTHRL
+868 
-876 PVTIQAYAKE
+876 
-886 DNKPISSVTLRDGVW
+886 
-901 YGYIG
+901 
-906 IGSSYTADEVY
+906 
-917 ILETQVGDKPVP
+917 
-929 LTTYYL
+929 
-935 DSGASPNY
+935 
-943 TQPEAPAEYDPD
+943 
-955 GTYTAIQY
+955 
-963 ETEHHRYEA
+963 
-972 TYSRDTIAGTE
+972 
-983 FLTVTNRRLGNINFT
+983 
-998 ITKQWLDGEGIVR
+998 R
-1011 EELAAELKKTQDNA
+1011 EELLAELEKTWENS

-1038 LVGGEDYYA
+1038 LVGGEDYYE
-1047 ITRNGLGEAD
+1047 ITRNGPDTAD
-1057 TVTVGNPDNQ
+1057 TITVGNPDNQ

-1073 NGNKVSSVQV
+1073 NGYGVSSVQV

-1143 STGYSDEKYLVDKHR
+1143 STGYSDEKYLVGELH
-1158 DSDIQTMTVTN
+1158 DSDSQTMTVTN

-1207 LDNQGK
+1207 RDNQGK

-1228 YLKDDVGNGDQLLS
+1228 YLKDDVWNGDQLLS
-1242 PVYHWHAVFSSLPKY
+1242 PIYHWHAVFSSLPKY
-1257 DSLGYEIYY
+1257 DSLGYEICY

-1280 YLDTAISYTLDGT
+1280 YEDTALAYPFGGANTTPSR
-1293 LTEIGT
+1293 IGT
-1299 QSGVDNGIPQNGEGV
+1299 QSGMDRGIPQNGEGV

-1333 EDGTFTNTASAN
+1333 EDGTFTNAIQSD
-1345 VTVLGQKLWKTM
+1345 VTILGQKLWKTM
-1357 PASYPAADLPEVTFT
+1357 PASYHAADLPEVTFT
-1372 LQQTLGTETRDI
+1372 LQQTLGTETKDI

-1408 GENVVSMNADG
+1408 GENVVSMNDDG
-1419 TLRIDPAPG
+1419 TLSIEPAPG

-1449 QETSI
+1449 KETAI
-1454 TLKYGVNPNDP
+1454 TLENGTGSNL
-1465 DDYSKVYLD
+1465 VYLD

-1495 KKFLELPTDEDGDP
+1495 KKFLELPTDENGTP

-1523 TQNNG
+1523 IKNDGT
-1528 DPSDWEKDVQTVT
+1528 PSGWEEDVQTVT
-1541 WTSEKVEAAYEANSG
+1541 WTSKEVKAAYKANSG
-1556 NKLLEQVLT
+1556 NKLLEQVLK

-1588 GWLGGYKIT
+1588 GWLGGYAIT
-1597 AEPGDIDITQITT
+1597 AVAGNADSTDVIDTI
-1610 DYNAEN
+1610 YKAE
-1616 GIAVNP
+1616 GILAA
-1622 DDITLNESGDNAAV
+1622 DDAITLNKDEGRGGTADNVAV

-1655 DKVWDDFGDAFDTR
+1655 DKVWDDFGNAFRTR
-1669 PDALTL
+1669 PDELTL
-1675 TVLRQAHAQEG
+1675 TVLRQAHSQEG

-1718 GTEDGELER
+1718 GKADGELER

-1734 WIYRIVEEEPS
+1734 WVYGIQEVKPS

-1760 PVDGV
+1760 PDENGV
-1765 LTAGK
+1765 LTAGD
-1770 LTNSITQKVYYRKQ
+1770 LTNSITQKVYYQKQ

-1792 VTEDYLGTKITV
+1792 VTEDYLGTEITV

-1811 NDQYHLWEN
+1811 DDTTSRWKNA
-1820 GDTFFQHALDSENY
+1820 DTFFRNAFPDKY
-1834 TKLFG
+1834 DDIFG

-1852 DGTVWGK
+1852 DSTVWGR
-1859 NHSFTGLPKFITVNQ
+1859 NHPFGSLPKFITVNQ

-1910 KYEFSGNGL
+1910 QYRFTWNGAGTSP
-1919 FSPVQE
+1919 FSPKAE
-1925 TLSLPSDSTFI
+1925 AYTSSIFT
-1936 IQNQLNT
+1936 IQNYLNT
-1943 TSITARKEWD
+1943 TSITVRKEWDGDQD

-2031 SGLPLY
+2031 SGLPAY
-2037 DLNGNEISYRVRELQ
+2037 DLKGNPLTYRVRELQ
-2052 PKVGDDTWWYS
+2052 PNAEDDTWWYS

-2069 VAEAEAAIVGKNG
+2069 VAKVEAAIVGNNK
-2082 TFHHNYTANYTDDNG
+2082 TFHHNYTANYTADNG
-2097 TLVAENTYGDVLW
+2097 TLVAKNAYGSMLQ
-2110 FTAQKNWHGT
+2110 FTAKKTWHGA
-2120 PAADLTLELQ
+2120 PADSLPLELQ

-2148 KVELDG
+2148 TVELDG
-2154 TADPTPTDPYYENTP
+2154 TADPNPTAPYYETAP
-2169 ADSAVWTAVWEKVPT
+2169 QDGKWTVTWTNVPV
-2184 VMPGSVTG
+2184 VMPGSYRG
-2192 DDGKT
+2192 DDGTDDT
-2197 RYRIVETVPSDYLAV
+2197 RYRIAETVPGGYQ
-2212 DPDTKEIITGA
+2212 
-2223 KTVPQ
+2223 TVNGSPTWQ
-2228 EVTEGDSTA
+2228 EVTADNPEAT
-2237 EFTNVKSTSLTVEKK
+2237 FTNVKSTSLTVEKK
-2252 WGTALS
+2252 WGTSLAA
-2258 STSLPSIT
+2258 TSLPASIT
-2266 VQLYASTNPD
+2266 VQLYSSTNPE
-2276 DAKAGR
+2276 DAEKGNT
-2282 ADAGLIVR
+2282 ADRLKVEG
-2290 GQTKTLTGTS
+2290 KTLILRNPNPASANWTGS
-2300 KTWTATFTGLPLYNE
+2300 FTNLPLYT
-2315 AGDQL
+2315 ADGDPI
-2320 YYYALETQIG
+2320 YYYAKEIQIAG
-2330 GQTPI
+2330 KDLV
-2335 KADDGCYLVTIGSKE
+2335 KAADGCYLVTIGSKE

-2369 VNVEYSDITGTKT
+2369 VNVEYSDITGTKS
-2382 WEDNSDAYGTRPDG
+2382 WKDNSNAYGTRPDG

-2409 EEVVNGA
+2409 EKVVNGA
-2416 DGKPLQPTWVKS
+2416 DGKPLQPAWVKS

-2434 TYTHLPEAD
+2434 TYTHLPQANAQGEA
-2443 DQGAVYTYRVEEIQT
+2443 YTYRVEEIQT

-2465 QYTATQNG
+2465 QYTVTQNG

-2498 LGLRPDEIIVELC
+2498 LGLRPEEIIVELC
-2511 VNGSPDPARALTL
+2511 VNGSPDPARTLTL

-2575 SNEEPVY
+2575 STEEPVY

-2618 LPSAAPADAYPYTI
+2618 LPSTAPADAYPYTI

>member
-1 MESQTLELCLTLPA
+1 MTSISPPA
-15 PFAFIEGEPEWQ
+15 SRGGENITAADCTSSTRNMKNRQRSASDRVRSSRRNREN
-27 GSVLSLGGTEALRLD
+27 
-42 GLDSS
+42 S
-47 VTIGGTSVSEREL
+47 VTLRRERR
-60 TLTLERS
+60 ERF
-67 GSDLDSLDLTLTVPG
+67 GI
-82 TALRT
+82 
-87 LRPAV
+87 
-92 NLLLAAPADTRTEA
+92 
-106 GGEVELTLTLTSGG
+106 EVTPS
-120 STVTS
+120 
-125 RSSLWLSTV
+125 
-134 QDIEPTA
+134 
-141 WQAEY
+141 
-146 RQNIFWVDNSDEL
+146 
-159 HNRPGTGSFAA
+159 
-170 PRLAFRITPK
+170 FRIILCRCPRIS
-180 DGTPSGDFTVLTE
+180 PS
-193 ENMGD
+193 
-198 LGLDALPR
+198 P
-206 PTIKDLGTGGWEYIF
+206 
-221 EGNSKGLPSEIRV
+221 
-234 TDIYGDATDYT
+234 
-245 VEWQITPQENDGYYL
+245 
-260 RPVTQEE
+260 
-267 IDGDTIDS
+267 
-275 VSQPG
+275 PG

-291 NMVLRVGT
+291 NMVLRDGT
-299 IPSTEESREALLN
+299 IPSTEESKKSFRN
-312 KVLDNFRFTAFWNV
+312 KILDNFRFTAFWNV
-326 GDEQKTRISILRAME
+326 GDEQKTQISILRTME
-341 DYVQITEDN
+341 SYVQITEDN

-432 EYEAY
+432 EYKAY

-457 QLWRYRKGQD
+457 QLWRYRKGAD
-467 FGTASPLRNADGTLV
+467 FGAAAPIRNADGTFV
-482 EVAVKTD
+482 EVEVNTN
-489 PQPDE
+489 PQPDQD
-494 TGVARQHI
+494 GIARQHI
-502 SFTVDF
+502 IFWVDF
-508 DGDGQADGSLLPK
+508 DGDDHADDCLLPK

-533 MEVTQTLST
+533 KEVTQSRAD
-542 SNNYKQVFGAVQ
+542 SNHYKQVFGEVQ
-554 SDGTLLDTVDLGG
+554 DDDTLLDRI
-567 EVQSDSEGK
+567 EVNGSIVEDTEGK

-636 DTRLPT
+636 DTSLPT

-674 WVERGVYQGESEE
+674 WVECGVYQGESEE

-697 LRQNGYSVN
+697 LQQNGYSVN
-706 YQSSLVQQDGSSTL
+706 YQSSPVQQDGSSTL

-886 DNKPISSVTLRDGVW
+886 DNKEISSVTLRDGVW

-906 IGSSYTADEVY
+906 IGSYTADEVY
-917 ILETQVGDKPVP
+917 ILETQVGDEDVP

-963 ETEHHRYEA
+963 ETEYHRYEA

-983 FLTVTNRRLGNINFT
+983 FLTVTNRRLGNIDLT
-998 ITKQWLDGEGIVR
+998 VTKQWLDGEGSVR
-1011 EELAAELKKTQDNA
+1011 KELLAELKKTWANS

-1038 LVGGEDYYA
+1038 LVGGEDYYE
-1047 ITRNGLGEAD
+1047 ITRNGPDRAD
-1057 TVTVGNPDNQ
+1057 SITVGNPDNQ

-1073 NGNKVSSVQV
+1073 DGNPASSLQI
-1083 VSLKDSTTEYYF
+1083 VSLEPKDSTREYAF

-1116 VDGSGRELSRTELAQ
+1116 VDGSGRELSRTELAR

-1143 STGYSDEKYLVDKHR
+1143 STGYSDEKYLVGEHR
-1158 DSDIQTMTVTN
+1158 DSDSQTMTVTN

-1207 LDNQGK
+1207 RDNQGK

-1228 YLKDDVGNGDQLLS
+1228 YLEDDVWNGDQLLS
-1242 PVYHWHAVFSSLPKY
+1242 PIYHWHAVFSSLPKY
-1257 DSLGYEIYY
+1257 DSLGYEICY

-1271 THVNAADFD
+1271 THVNASDFD
-1280 YLDTAISYTLDGT
+1280 YEDTALAYPFGGANTTPSR
-1293 LTEIGT
+1293 IGT
-1299 QSGVDNGIPQNGEGV
+1299 QSGMDNDIPQNGEGV
-1314 DTAVLIPDGLAN
+1314 DTAVLIPDGLAD

-1372 LQQTLGTETRDI
+1372 LQQTLGTETKDI
-1384 ATLTIRNWNLPL
+1384 ATLTIRSWNLPL

-1449 QETSI
+1449 KETAI
-1454 TLKYGVNPNDP
+1454 TLKNGTG
-1465 DDYSKVYLD
+1465 SKLVYLD

-1495 KKFLELPTDEDGDP
+1495 KKFLELPTDEKGKP

-1523 TQNNG
+1523 IKNDGT
-1528 DPSDWEKDVQTVT
+1528 PSDWEEEVQTVT
-1541 WTSEKVEAAYEANSG
+1541 WTSEKVKAAYQANSG

-1565 FENLDYYAPNG
+1565 FKNLDYYAPNG

-1582 IREVTD
+1582 IREVTED
-1588 GWLGGYKIT
+1588 WLGGYEIT
-1597 AEPGDIDITQITT
+1597 VLNGDASDTSLIVDLY
-1610 DYNAEN
+1610 DEEN
-1616 GIAVNP
+1616 GVLVDGAN
-1622 DDITLNESGDNAAV
+1622 ITLNKDEGRGGTADNVAV

-1655 DKVWDDFGDAFDTR
+1655 DKVWDDFGNAFRTR
-1669 PDALTL
+1669 PDELTL
-1675 TVLRQAHAQEG
+1675 TVQRQAHAQEG
-1686 QDNAILPPTEVPD
+1686 QENEIPLTEVPD
-1699 TAYEIQVQKDGN
+1699 TAYEIQVQKD
-1711 TWHYTIT
+1711 WHYTIT
-1718 GTEDGELER
+1718 GTADGELER

-1765 LTAGK
+1765 LTAGD
-1770 LTNSITQKVYYRKQ
+1770 LTNSITQTVYYRKQ
-1784 WLNSDGTA
+1784 WLNSDSTA
-1792 VTEDYLGTKITV
+1792 VTEDYLGTEITV

-1811 NDQYHLWEN
+1811 NDTASRWEN
-1820 GDTFFQHALDSENY
+1820 ADTFFQHALDSENY

-1852 DGTVWGK
+1852 DSTVWGK
-1859 NHSFTGLPKFITVNQ
+1859 NHSFTGLPKFISDGKGD
-1874 QTTQLTYRV
+1874 TTQLSYRV
-1883 IETGIYW
+1883 VETGISW
-1890 DDDTTPK
+1890 DGGSQ
-1897 ITVSVENDSKDSW
+1897 ITVSVTENGDGTW
-1910 KYEFSGNGL
+1910 KYEFSGNDL
-1919 FSPVQE
+1919 FSPVQGA
-1925 TLSLPSDSTFI
+1925 LSLPSDSTFI

-1943 TSITARKEWD
+1943 TSITVRKEWD

-1966 GRDDYNWE
+1966 GRNDYNWE

-1980 YSTDDANWKTLTT
+1980 YSSDGGTNWTTLTARAPSVADSDT
-1993 YETVKDPDTQKPITI
+1993 PVKT
-2008 DHPVI
+2008 PVI
-2013 LHVYGV
+2013 LHIYGK
-2019 NEQDVSTANATL
+2019 NTDASGEASL
-2031 SGLPLY
+2031 SGLPAY
-2037 DLNGNEISYRVRELQ
+2037 DLKGNQLTYRVRELQ

-2063 QLRDIA
+2063 QLRDID
-2069 VAEAEAAIVGKNG
+2069 VAEAEAAIVGENG
-2082 TFHHNYTANYTDDNG
+2082 TFHHNYTANYTADNG
-2097 TLVAENTYGDVLW
+2097 TLVAENTYGSLLR
-2110 FTAQKNWHGT
+2110 FTAKKTWHGT
-2120 PAADLTLELQ
+2120 PAASLPLELQ

-2148 KVELDG
+2148 TVELDG
-2154 TADPTPTDPYYENTP
+2154 TAGPNPIGRPYYENTP

-2184 VMPGSVTG
+2184 VMPGSYRGANGT
-2192 DDGKT
+2192 DNT
-2197 RYRIVETVPSDYLAV
+2197 RYRIAETVPGGYQ
-2212 DPDTKEIITGA
+2212 
-2223 KTVPQ
+2223 TVNGSPTWQ
-2228 EVTEGDSTA
+2228 EVTADNPEAT
-2237 EFTNVKSTSLTVEKK
+2237 FTNVKSTSLTVEKK
-2252 WGTALS
+2252 WGTSLAA
-2258 STSLPSIT
+2258 TSLPASIT
-2266 VQLYASTNPD
+2266 VQLYSSTNPE
-2276 DAKAGR
+2276 DAEKGNT
-2282 ADAGLIVR
+2282 ADRLKVEG
-2290 GQTKTLTGTS
+2290 KTLILRNPNPASANWTGS
-2300 KTWTATFTGLPLYNE
+2300 FTNLPLYT
-2315 AGDQL
+2315 ADGDPI
-2320 YYYALETQIG
+2320 YYYAKEIQIAG
-2330 GQTPI
+2330 KDLV
-2335 KADDGCYLVTIGSKE
+2335 KAADGCYLVTIGSKE
-2350 HHFRFSFD
+2350 YHFRFSFD

-2369 VNVEYSDITGTKT
+2369 VNVEYSDITGTKS
-2382 WEDNSDAYGTRPDG
+2382 WKDNSDAYGTRPDG

-2428 GNTWTY
+2428 GNTWAY

-2443 DQGAVYTYRVEEIQT
+2443 DQGEAYTYRVEEIQT

-2511 VNGSPDPARALTL
+2511 VNGSPDPTRTLTL

-2618 LPSAAPADAYPYTI
+2618 LPSTAPADAYPYTI

-2653 HNESIT
+2653 HNESIA

-2672 ESDNAGYQVS
+2672 ESDNTGYQVS

-2687 GTVLPGS
+2687 RTVLPGS

-2707 GGGGHDPDPDP
+2707 GGGGHDP

>member
-1 MESQTLELCLTLPA
+1 MTSISPPA
-15 PFAFIEGEPEWQ
+15 SRGGENITAADCTSSTRNMKNRQRSASDRVRSSRRNREN
-27 GSVLSLGGTEALRLD
+27 
-42 GLDSS
+42 S
-47 VTIGGTSVSEREL
+47 VTLRRERRERFGIG
-60 TLTLERS
+60 
-67 GSDLDSLDLTLTVPG
+67 
-82 TALRT
+82 
-87 LRPAV
+87 
-92 NLLLAAPADTRTEA
+92 
-106 GGEVELTLTLTSGG
+106 
-120 STVTS
+120 VTPS
-125 RSSLWLSTV
+125 
-134 QDIEPTA
+134 
-141 WQAEY
+141 
-146 RQNIFWVDNSDEL
+146 
-159 HNRPGTGSFAA
+159 
-170 PRLAFRITPK
+170 FRIILCRCPRI
-180 DGTPSGDFTVLTE
+180 GPS
-193 ENMGD
+193 
-198 LGLDALPR
+198 P
-206 PTIKDLGTGGWEYIF
+206 
-221 EGNSKGLPSEIRV
+221 
-234 TDIYGDATDYT
+234 
-245 VEWQITPQENDGYYL
+245 
-260 RPVTQEE
+260 
-267 IDGDTIDS
+267 
-275 VSQPG
+275 PG

-299 IPSTEESREALLN
+299 IPSTEESRKALLN

-326 GDEQKTRISILRAME
+326 GDEQKTQISILRAME
-341 DYVQITEDN
+341 SYVQITEDN
-350 DNLTLTVA
+350 DNLTVA

-467 FGTASPLRNADGTLV
+467 FGTASPLRDADGHLV
-482 EVAVKTD
+482 EVEVEKN

-508 DGDGQADGSLLPK
+508 NGDGRADDSLLPK

-533 MEVTQTLST
+533 VEVTQVLST

-636 DTRLPT
+636 DTSLPT

-674 WVERGVYQGESEE
+674 WVECGVYQGESEE

-706 YQSSLVQQDGSSTL
+706 YQSSSVQQDGSSTL
-720 ITNTLDNSLDY
+720 ITNTLDNTIDY
-731 LVAKDWQDEQGQP
+731 QVAKDWQDEQGQP

-886 DNKPISSVTLRDGVW
+886 DNKAISSVTLRDGVW

-906 IGSSYTADEVY
+906 IGSYTADEVY
-917 ILETQVGDKPVP
+917 ILETRVGDKPVP

-935 DSGASPNY
+935 NSGASPNY
-943 TQPEAPAEYDPD
+943 TQPKAPAEYDPD

-963 ETEHHRYEA
+963 ETEYHRYEA
-972 TYSRDTIAGTE
+972 AYSRDTIAGTE
-983 FLTVTNRRLGNINFT
+983 FLTVTNRRLGNIDLT
-998 ITKQWLDGEGIVR
+998 VTKQWLDGKGSVR
-1011 EELAAELKKTQDNA
+1011 KELLAELEKTWENSWA
-1025 DPASQLYLAIRLD
+1025 NSDPASQLYLAIRLD
-1038 LVGGEDYYA
+1038 FVGGEDYYA
-1047 ITRNGLGEAD
+1047 ITRNGLNAAD

-1067 VAILDQ
+1067 VKILDQ
-1073 NGNKVSSVQV
+1073 YGKPASSLQI

-1143 STGYSDEKYLVDKHR
+1143 STGYSDEKYLVGEHR
-1158 DSDIQTMTVTN
+1158 ANDQQTMTVSN
-1169 RLSGTKSVLWHK
+1169 RLTGSKTVLWHK

-1207 LDNQGK
+1207 RDNQGK

-1228 YLKDDVGNGDQLLS
+1228 YLEDDVWNGDQLLS
-1242 PVYHWHAVFSSLPKY
+1242 PIYHWHAVFSSLPKY

-1271 THVNAADFD
+1271 THVNASDFD
-1280 YLDTAISYTLDGT
+1280 YEDTALAYPFGGANTTPSR
-1293 LTEIGT
+1293 IGT
-1299 QSGVDNGIPQNGEGV
+1299 QSGMDDGIPQNGEGV
-1314 DTAVLIPDGLAN
+1314 DTAVLIPDGLAD

-1333 EDGTFTNTASAN
+1333 EDGTFTNTASAD
-1345 VTVLGQKLWKTM
+1345 VTILGQKLWKTM
-1357 PASYPAADLPEVTFT
+1357 PANYPAADLPQVDFT
-1372 LQQTLGTETRDI
+1372 LVQSITDSATGVTTSTNI
-1384 ATLTIRNWNLPL
+1384 ATLTIKNWDGLPV
-1396 ENGAY
+1396 EDGAF
-1401 HFGFAYT
+1401 HFGIAYT
-1408 GENVVSMNADG
+1408 GANVVTVADDG
-1419 TLRIDPAPG
+1419 SLKIEPAPG
-1428 NENAQP
+1428 NDNAQP
-1434 LPKYDENGQRYTYTL
+1434 LPKYNENGDRYTYTL
-1449 QETSI
+1449 KETSI
-1454 TLKYGVNPNDP
+1454 TLLDGTD
-1465 DDYSKVYLD
+1465 STEVYLQ

-1528 DPSDWEKDVQTVT
+1528 DPSVWEKDVQTVT
-1541 WTSEKVEAAYEANSG
+1541 WTSDQVEEAYKDST
-1556 NKLLEQVLT
+1556 LLEQVLT

-1588 GWLGGYKIT
+1588 GWLGGYEIT
-1597 AEPGDIDITQITT
+1597 AAAGNADST
-1610 DYNAEN
+1610 DVINTVYTAE
-1616 GIAVNP
+1616 GILVGKEGAA
-1622 DDITLNESGDNAAV
+1622 DLTLNKDEGRGGTADDVAV

-1655 DKVWDDFGDAFDTR
+1655 DKVWNDFGNAFRTR
-1669 PDALTL
+1669 PDELTL
-1675 TVLRQAHAQEG
+1675 TVWRRANSQEG
-1686 QDNAILPPTEVPD
+1686 QENEIPLTEVPD

-1718 GTEDGELER
+1718 GKADGELER

-1760 PVDGV
+1760 PVNGV
-1765 LTAGK
+1765 LTAGD
-1770 LTNSITQKVYYRKQ
+1770 LTNSITQTVYYRKQ
-1784 WLNSDGTA
+1784 WLNSDSTA
-1792 VTEDYLGTKITV
+1792 VTEDYLGTEITV

-1811 NDQYHLWEN
+1811 NDTTSQWEN

-1834 TKLFG
+1834 TNPFG

-1852 DGTVWGK
+1852 DSTVWGK
-1859 NHSFTGLPKFITVNQ
+1859 NHALINLPRFISDGKDG
-1874 QTTQLTYRV
+1874 TTQLSYRV
-1883 IETGIYW
+1883 VETGISW
-1890 DDDTTPK
+1890 DGGSQ
-1897 ITVSVENDSKDSW
+1897 ITVSVTENSDGTW
-1910 KYEFSGNGL
+1910 KYEFSGNDL
-1919 FSPVQE
+1919 FSPVQGA
-1925 TLSLPSDSTFI
+1925 LSLPSDSTFI

-1953 GDQDNAYGTRPTT
+1953 GDQRNAYGTRPTT

-1980 YSTDDANWKTLTT
+1980 YQANGGTNWTTLTART
-1993 YETVKDPDTQKPITI
+1993 PSAADPDTLVET
-2008 DHPVI
+2008 PVI
-2013 LHVYGV
+2013 LHIYGK
-2019 NEQDVSTANATL
+2019 NTDASGEASL
-2031 SGLPLY
+2031 SGLPAY
-2037 DLNGNEISYRVRELQ
+2037 DLEGNQLTYRVRELQ

-2063 QLRDIA
+2063 QLRDIT
-2069 VAEAEAAIVGKNG
+2069 VAKAEAAIAGNNK
-2082 TFHHNYTANYTDDNG
+2082 TFHHNYTANYTADNG
-2097 TLVAENTYGDVLW
+2097 TLVAENTYGSLLQ
-2110 FTAQKNWHGT
+2110 FTAKKTWHGA
-2120 PAADLTLELQ
+2120 PADSLPLELQ
-2130 YLAVENGKEVWK
+2130 YLAEENGKKVWK

-2148 KVELDG
+2148 TVELDG
-2154 TADPTPTDPYYENTP
+2154 TAGPNPIGRPYYETAP
-2169 ADSAVWTAVWEKVPT
+2169 QDGKWTVTWTNVPV
-2184 VMPGSVTG
+2184 VMPGSYRG
-2192 DDGKT
+2192 DDGTDDT
-2197 RYRIVETVPSDYLAV
+2197 RYRIAETVPDGYQTV
-2212 DPDTKEIITGA
+2212 DGSPTW
-2223 KTVPQ
+2223 Q
-2228 EVTEGDSTA
+2228 EVTADNPEAT
-2237 EFTNVKSTSLTVEKK
+2237 FTNVKSTSLTVEKK
-2252 WGTALS
+2252 WGTSLAA
-2258 STSLPSIT
+2258 TSLPASIT
-2266 VQLYASTNPD
+2266 VQLYSSTNPE
-2276 DAKAGR
+2276 DAEKGNT
-2282 ADAGLIVR
+2282 ADRLKVEG
-2290 GQTKTLTGTS
+2290 KTLILRNPNPASANWTGS
-2300 KTWTATFTGLPLYNE
+2300 FTNLPLYT
-2315 AGDQL
+2315 ADGDPI
-2320 YYYALETQIG
+2320 YYYAKEIQIAG
-2330 GQTPI
+2330 KDLV
-2335 KADDGCYLVTIGSKE
+2335 KAADGCYLVTIGSKE
-2350 HHFRFSFD
+2350 YHFRFSFD

-2409 EEVVNGA
+2409 EKVVNGA
-2416 DGKPLQPTWVKS
+2416 DGKPLQPAWVKS

-2434 TYTHLPEAD
+2434 TYTHLPQANAQGEA
-2443 DQGAVYTYRVEEIQT
+2443 YTYRVEEIQT

-2465 QYTATQNG
+2465 QYTVTQNG

-2486 QVEKLWQDNDNA
+2486 QAEKLWQDNDNA
-2498 LGLRPDEIIVELC
+2498 LGLRPEEIIVELC
-2511 VNGSPDPARALTL
+2511 VNGSPDPTRTLTL

-2531 GSFDGLAKYDSN
+2531 GSFDGLAKYDSH

-2618 LPSAAPADAYPYTI
+2618 LPSTAPADAYPYTI

>member
-1 MESQTLELCLTLPA
+1 
-15 PFAFIEGEPEWQ
+15 
-27 GSVLSLGGTEALRLD
+27 
-42 GLDSS
+42 
-47 VTIGGTSVSEREL
+47 
-60 TLTLERS
+60 
-67 GSDLDSLDLTLTVPG
+67 
-82 TALRT
+82 
-87 LRPAV
+87 
-92 NLLLAAPADTRTEA
+92 
-106 GGEVELTLTLTSGG
+106 
-120 STVTS
+120 
-125 RSSLWLSTV
+125 
-134 QDIEPTA
+134 
-141 WQAEY
+141 
-146 RQNIFWVDNSDEL
+146 
-159 HNRPGTGSFAA
+159 
-170 PRLAFRITPK
+170 
-180 DGTPSGDFTVLTE
+180 
-193 ENMGD
+193 
-198 LGLDALPR
+198 
-206 PTIKDLGTGGWEYIF
+206 
-221 EGNSKGLPSEIRV
+221 
-234 TDIYGDATDYT
+234 
-245 VEWQITPQENDGYYL
+245 
-260 RPVTQEE
+260 
-267 IDGDTIDS
+267 
-275 VSQPG
+275 
-280 WYYVLKRDLTF
+280 
-291 NMVLRVGT
+291 MVLRVGT
-299 IPSTEESREALLN
+299 IASTEESREALLN

-326 GDEQKTRISILRAME
+326 GDEHREPSFGLDTS
-341 DYVQITEDN
+341 YVQITEDN

-405 SNVPNFGS
+405 SDVPNFGS

-467 FGTASPLRNADGTLV
+467 FGTASPLRDADGYLV
-482 EVAVKTD
+482 EVAVEKN

-533 MEVTQTLST
+533 KEVTLSKAG
-542 SNNYKQVFGAVQ
+542 SNHYKQVFGEVQ
-554 SDGTLLDTVDLGG
+554 DDDTLLDRI
-567 EVQSDSEGK
+567 EVNGSIVEDTEGK

-636 DTRLPT
+636 DTRLPA

-674 WVERGVYQGESEE
+674 WVECGVYQGESEE

-706 YQSSLVQQDGSSTL
+706 YQSSSVQQDGSSTL
-720 ITNTLDNSLDY
+720 ITNTLDNTIDY
-731 LVAKDWQDEQGQP
+731 QVAKDWQDEQGQP

-886 DNKPISSVTLRDGVW
+886 DNKAISSVTLQDGVW

-906 IGSSYTADEVY
+906 IGSYTADEVY
-917 ILETQVGDKPVP
+917 ILETQVGGKDVP

-963 ETEHHRYEA
+963 KTEHHRYEA

-983 FLTVTNRRLGNINFT
+983 FLTVTNRRLGNINLT
-998 ITKQWLDGEGIVR
+998 VTKQWLDGKGSVR
-1011 EELAAELKKTQDNA
+1011 EELLAELKKTWENS

-1038 LVGGEDYYA
+1038 FVGGEDYYA
-1047 ITRNGLGEAD
+1047 ITRNGLNAAD

-1073 NGNKVSSVQV
+1073 NGYGVSSVQV

-1143 STGYSDEKYLVDKHR
+1143 STGYSDEKYLVGEHR
-1158 DSDIQTMTVTN
+1158 DSDSQTMTVTN
-1169 RLSGTKSVLWHK
+1169 RLTGTKSVLWHK

-1207 LDNQGK
+1207 RDNQGK

-1228 YLKDDVGNGDQLLS
+1228 YLEDDVWNGDQLLS
-1242 PVYHWHAVFSSLPKY
+1242 PIYHWHAVFSSLPKY
-1257 DSLGYEIYY
+1257 DSLGYEICY

-1299 QSGVDNGIPQNGEGV
+1299 QSAIDPGPIPTDEDGTPV
-1314 DTAVLIPDGLAN
+1314 AVLIPDGQSD
-1326 AGKYALL
+1326 AGRYALL

-1372 LQQTLGTETRDI
+1372 LQQTLGTTTKDI
-1384 ATLTIRNWNLPL
+1384 ATLTIQNWYLPL
-1396 ENGAY
+1396 EDGAY

-1449 QETSI
+1449 KETAI
-1454 TLKYGVNPNDP
+1454 TLKNGTG
-1465 DDYSKVYLD
+1465 SKLVYLD

-1495 KKFLELPTDEDGDP
+1495 KKFLELPTDEDGEP

-1523 TQNNG
+1523 TKNDG
-1528 DPSDWEKDVQTVT
+1528 TLSDWEKDVQTVT
-1541 WTSEKVEAAYEANSG
+1541 WTSEEVEAAYEPDSG

-1576 SRWEYR
+1576 SRWKYR

-1597 AEPGDIDITQITT
+1597 AEAGNADSADVIDT
-1610 DYNAEN
+1610 DYTAE
-1616 GIAVNP
+1616 GILAAK
-1622 DDITLNESGDNAAV
+1622 DAITLNKDEGRGGTADNVAV

-1643 PDDTRETVTLEF
+1643 PDVTRETVTLEF
-1655 DKVWDDFGDAFDTR
+1655 DKVWNDFGNAFRTR
-1669 PDALTL
+1669 PDELTL
-1675 TVLRQAHAQEG
+1675 TVQRQAHAQEG
-1686 QDNAILPPTEVPD
+1686 QDNAIPPQTVDFKLYNIAVEED
-1699 TAYEIQVQKDGN
+1699 DDGD

-1718 GTEDGELER
+1718 GTAAGELER

-1734 WIYRIVEEEPS
+1734 WVYGIQEVKPS

-1760 PVDGV
+1760 PDENGV
-1765 LTAGK
+1765 LSAGTI
-1770 LTNSITQKVYYRKQ
+1770 TNSITQTVYYRKQ
-1784 WLNSDGTA
+1784 WLNSDGTS
-1792 VTEDYLGTKITV
+1792 VTEDYLGTEITV

-1811 NDQYHLWEN
+1811 NEAVSKWQNAEDYFTATLGADQYEN
-1820 GDTFFQHALDSENY
+1820 
-1834 TKLFG
+1834 LFG
-1839 SYDFT
+1839 NGKYNFAPT
-1844 PELTGRIN
+1844 LTGRIN
-1852 DGTVWGK
+1852 DSTVWGR
-1859 NHSFTGLPKFITVNQ
+1859 NHPFGDLPKFIIVNQ
-1874 QTTQLTYRV
+1874 KTTQLTYRV

-1910 KYEFSGNGL
+1910 QYRFTWNGTGTSTSP
-1919 FSPVQE
+1919 FSPKAE
-1925 TLSLPSDSTFI
+1925 AYTSSIFT
-1936 IQNQLNT
+1936 IQNYLNT

-1953 GDQDNAYGTRPTT
+1953 GDDGQNAYGTRPDT
-1966 GRDDYNWE
+1966 GRTNYDWE

-1980 YSTDDANWKTLTT
+1980 YSTDNTTWSTLTT
-1993 YETVKDPDTQKPITI
+1993 YEKAADDTFQP
-2008 DHPVI
+2008 HPVI

-2019 NEQDVSTANATL
+2019 NKQDVSTANAAL
-2031 SGLPLY
+2031 SGLPTH
-2037 DLNGNEISYRVRELQ
+2037 DLEGNTLQYRVRELQ
-2052 PKVGDDTWWYS
+2052 PNLADNTWWYS
-2063 QLRDIA
+2063 DERT

-2082 TFHHNYTANYTDDNG
+2082 SFNDAYTADYPDSTGGQDI
-2097 TLVAENTYGDVLW
+2097 LVKNTFGDVLT
-2110 FTAQKNWHGT
+2110 FNGTKTWHGT
-2120 PAADLTLELQ
+2120 PADSLTLELQ

-2148 KVELDG
+2148 TVELDG
-2154 TADPTPTDPYYENTP
+2154 TAGPKLTDPYYENTP

-2184 VMPGSVTG
+2184 VMPGSVTD

-2197 RYRIVETVPSDYLAV
+2197 RYRIAETVPGGYQTV
-2212 DPDTKEIITGA
+2212 DGSPTW
-2223 KTVPQ
+2223 Q
-2228 EVTEGDSTA
+2228 EVTADNA
-2237 EFTNVKSTSLTVEKK
+2237 EATFTNVKSTSLTVDKK

-2290 GQTKTLTGTS
+2290 DKTLPLKS
-2300 KTWTATFTGLPLYNE
+2300 ENKWTATFTGLPLYNE

-2320 YYYALETQIG
+2320 YYYALENQIG

-2335 KADDGCYLVTIGSKE
+2335 KADDGCYLVTIGGKE
-2350 HHFRFSFD
+2350 YHFRFSFD

-2369 VNVEYSDITGTKT
+2369 VNVAYSDIAGTKT

-2396 ITLALYR
+2396 ITLTLYR

-2465 QYTATQNG
+2465 QYTVTQNG

-2511 VNGSPDPARALTL
+2511 VNGSPDPTRTLTL

-2618 LPSAAPADAYPYTI
+2618 LPSTAPADAYPYTI
-2632 TRQDGTQE
+2632 TWQDGTQE

-2659 ISELPGNAAYQFT
+2659 IRELPGNAAYQFT
-2672 ESDNAGYQVS
+2672 ESDNTGYQVS

-2707 GGGGHDPDPDP
+2707 GGGGHDPDPEP

-2725 TPSPDPELPY
+2725 TPSSDPELPY

>member
-1 MESQTLELCLTLPA
+1 MDADEVRTMMSISPPA
-15 PFAFIEGEPEWQ
+15 SGGGENITAADCTSSTRNMKNRQRSASDRVRSSRRNREN
-27 GSVLSLGGTEALRLD
+27 
-42 GLDSS
+42 S
-47 VTIGGTSVSEREL
+47 VTLRRERRERFGIG
-60 TLTLERS
+60 
-67 GSDLDSLDLTLTVPG
+67 
-82 TALRT
+82 
-87 LRPAV
+87 
-92 NLLLAAPADTRTEA
+92 
-106 GGEVELTLTLTSGG
+106 
-120 STVTS
+120 VTPS
-125 RSSLWLSTV
+125 
-134 QDIEPTA
+134 
-141 WQAEY
+141 
-146 RQNIFWVDNSDEL
+146 
-159 HNRPGTGSFAA
+159 
-170 PRLAFRITPK
+170 FRIILCRCPRIS
-180 DGTPSGDFTVLTE
+180 PS
-193 ENMGD
+193 
-198 LGLDALPR
+198 P
-206 PTIKDLGTGGWEYIF
+206 
-221 EGNSKGLPSEIRV
+221 
-234 TDIYGDATDYT
+234 
-245 VEWQITPQENDGYYL
+245 
-260 RPVTQEE
+260 
-267 IDGDTIDS
+267 
-275 VSQPG
+275 PG

-291 NMVLRVGT
+291 NMVLRDGT
-299 IPSTEESREALLN
+299 IPSTEESKKSFRN
-312 KVLDNFRFTAFWNV
+312 KILDNFRFTAFWNV
-326 GDEQKTRISILRAME
+326 GDEQKTQISILRAME
-341 DYVQITEDN
+341 SYVQITEDN

-445 EEAIKARPGGTF
+445 EEAIEARPGGTF

-482 EVAVKTD
+482 EVEVDTD

-508 DGDGQADGSLLPK
+508 DGDGKADGSLLPK

-636 DTRLPT
+636 DTSLPT

-652 LTQISSQSV
+652 LTQIRSQSV

-697 LRQNGYSVN
+697 LRQIGYSVN
-706 YQSSLVQQDGSSTL
+706 YQSSSVQQDGSSTL

-836 TERTEDGGYQTRVI
+836 TECTEDGGYQTRVI

-886 DNKPISSVTLRDGVW
+886 DNKEISSVTLRDGVW

-917 ILETQVGDKPVP
+917 ILETQVGEEPVP

-943 TQPEAPAEYDPD
+943 TQPEAPAEYDPN

-963 ETEHHRYEA
+963 KTEHHRYEA

-983 FLTVTNRRLGNINFT
+983 FLTVTNRRLGNIDLT
-998 ITKQWLDGEGIVR
+998 VTKQWLDGEGSVR
-1011 EELAAELKKTQDNA
+1011 EELLAELKKTWENS
-1025 DPASQLYLAIRLD
+1025 DPASQLHLAIRLD
-1038 LVGGEDYYA
+1038 LVGGEDYYE
-1047 ITRNGLGEAD
+1047 ITRNGPDKAD
-1057 TVTVGNPDNQ
+1057 TITVGNPDNQ

-1073 NGNKVSSVQV
+1073 DGKPASSLQI

-1143 STGYSDEKYLVDKHR
+1143 STGYSDEKYLVGEHR
-1158 DSDIQTMTVTN
+1158 ANDQQTMTVSN
-1169 RLSGTKSVLWHK
+1169 RLTGTKTVLWHK

-1207 LDNQGK
+1207 RDNQGN

-1228 YLKDDVGNGDQLLS
+1228 YLEDDVWNGDQLLS
-1242 PVYHWHAVFSSLPKY
+1242 PIYHWHAVFSSLPKY

-1299 QSGVDNGIPQNGEGV
+1299 QSGVDRGIPQNGEGV
-1314 DTAVLIPDGLAN
+1314 DTAVLIPDGLAD

-1357 PASYPAADLPEVTFT
+1357 PASYPPADLPEVTFT
-1372 LQQTLGTETRDI
+1372 LQQTLGTTTKDI
-1384 ATLTIRNWNLPL
+1384 ATLTIQNWTLPL
-1396 ENGAY
+1396 EDGAY

-1465 DDYSKVYLD
+1465 SDYSEVYLD

-1495 KKFLELPTDEDGDP
+1495 KKFLELPTDENGTP

-1636 AASFYNK
+1636 AATFYNK
-1643 PDDTRETVTLEF
+1643 LDEDPETITLKF
-1655 DKVWDDFGDAFDTR
+1655 DKEWDDFSNAFGTR
-1669 PDALTL
+1669 PGELTL
-1675 TVLRQAHAQEG
+1675 TVQRQAHAQEG
-1686 QDNAILPPTEVPD
+1686 QDNAIKPQTVDPSLYTISMTKDP
-1699 TAYEIQVQKDGN
+1699 DGN

-1718 GTEDGELER
+1718 GKADVELER

-1734 WIYRIVEEEPS
+1734 WVYGIQEVKPAEYDSP
-1745 GYESASGGETWTTGD
+1745 SGGETWTTGD
-1760 PVDGV
+1760 PDEDGI
-1765 LTAGK
+1765 LTAGD
-1770 LTNSITQKVYYRKQ
+1770 LTNSITQTVYYRKQ

-1792 VTEDYLGTKITV
+1792 VTEDYLGTEITV

-1811 NDQYHLWEN
+1811 NDTTSRWEN
-1820 GDTFFQHALDSENY
+1820 ADTFFQHALDSENY
-1834 TKLFG
+1834 TNLFG

-1844 PELTGRIN
+1844 PKLTGRIN
-1852 DGTVWGK
+1852 DSTVWNK
-1859 NHSFTGLPKFITVNQ
+1859 NHALINLPRFISDGQ
-1874 QTTQLTYRV
+1874 GGTTQLTYRV
-1883 IETGIYW
+1883 VETGISW
-1890 DDDTTPK
+1890 DGGSP
-1897 ITVSVENDSKDSW
+1897 ITVTVTEDSKDSW
-1910 KYEFSGNGL
+1910 KYEFPGNGL

-1943 TSITARKEWD
+1943 TSITVRKEWD

-1980 YSTDDANWKTLTT
+1980 YSSDGGTNWTTLTART
-1993 YETVKDPDTQKPITI
+1993 PSVADPDAFVET
-2008 DHPVI
+2008 PVI
-2013 LHVYGV
+2013 LHIYGK
-2019 NEQDVSTANATL
+2019 NTDASGEASL
-2031 SGLPLY
+2031 SGLPAY
-2037 DLNGNEISYRVRELQ
+2037 DLDGNPLTYRVRELQ
-2052 PKVGDDTWWYS
+2052 PNVEDATWWYS

-2069 VAEAEAAIVGKNG
+2069 VADAEAAIVGENR
-2082 TFHHNYTANYTDDNG
+2082 TFHHNYTANYTDD
-2097 TLVAENTYGDVLW
+2097 TLVAENTYGSVLR
-2110 FTAQKNWHGT
+2110 FTAEKKWHGT
-2120 PAADLTLELQ
+2120 PAASLTLELQ
-2130 YLAVENGKEVWK
+2130 YLKEIGVDGKEVWA

-2148 KVELDG
+2148 TVELDG
-2154 TADPTPTDPYYENTP
+2154 TAGPNPTDPYYENTP

-2184 VMPGSVTG
+2184 VMPGSVTD

-2197 RYRIVETVPSDYLAV
+2197 RYRIAETVPGGYQ
-2212 DPDTKEIITGA
+2212 
-2223 KTVPQ
+2223 TVNGSPTWQ
-2228 EVTEGDSTA
+2228 EVTADNPEAT
-2237 EFTNVKSTSLTVEKK
+2237 FTNVKSTSLTVEKK
-2252 WGTALS
+2252 WGTSLAA
-2258 STSLPSIT
+2258 TSLPASIT
-2266 VQLYASTNPD
+2266 VQLYSSTNPE
-2276 DAKAGR
+2276 DAEKGNT
-2282 ADAGLIVR
+2282 ADRLKVEG
-2290 GQTKTLTGTS
+2290 KTLILRNPNPASANWTGS
-2300 KTWTATFTGLPLYNE
+2300 FTNLPLYT
-2315 AGDQL
+2315 ADGDPI
-2320 YYYALETQIG
+2320 YYYAKEIQIAG
-2330 GQTPI
+2330 KDLV
-2335 KADDGCYLVTIGSKE
+2335 KAADGCYLVTIGSKE

-2369 VNVEYSDITGTKT
+2369 VNVEYSDITGTKS
-2382 WEDNSDAYGTRPDG
+2382 WKDNSNAYGTRPDG

-2434 TYTHLPEAD
+2434 TYTHLPQANA
-2443 DQGAVYTYRVEEIQT
+2443 QGESYTYRVEEIQT

-2511 VNGSPDPARALTL
+2511 VNGSPDPTRTLTL

-2531 GSFDGLAKYDSN
+2531 GSFDGLAKYDSH

-2575 SNEEPVY
+2575 SSEEPVY

-2618 LPSAAPADAYPYTI
+2618 LPSTAPADAYPYTI

-2659 ISELPGNAAYQFT
+2659 IIELPGNAAYQFT
-2672 ESDNAGYQVS
+2672 ESDNTGYQVS

-2707 GGGGHDPDPDP
+2707 GGGGHDPDP

>member
-1 MESQTLELCLTLPA
+1 
-15 PFAFIEGEPEWQ
+15 
-27 GSVLSLGGTEALRLD
+27 
-42 GLDSS
+42 
-47 VTIGGTSVSEREL
+47 
-60 TLTLERS
+60 
-67 GSDLDSLDLTLTVPG
+67 
-82 TALRT
+82 
-87 LRPAV
+87 
-92 NLLLAAPADTRTEA
+92 
-106 GGEVELTLTLTSGG
+106 
-120 STVTS
+120 
-125 RSSLWLSTV
+125 
-134 QDIEPTA
+134 
-141 WQAEY
+141 
-146 RQNIFWVDNSDEL
+146 
-159 HNRPGTGSFAA
+159 
-170 PRLAFRITPK
+170 
-180 DGTPSGDFTVLTE
+180 
-193 ENMGD
+193 
-198 LGLDALPR
+198 
-206 PTIKDLGTGGWEYIF
+206 
-221 EGNSKGLPSEIRV
+221 
-234 TDIYGDATDYT
+234 
-245 VEWQITPQENDGYYL
+245 
-260 RPVTQEE
+260 
-267 IDGDTIDS
+267 
-275 VSQPG
+275 
-280 WYYVLKRDLTF
+280 
-291 NMVLRVGT
+291 MVLRDGT
-299 IPSTEESREALLN
+299 IPSTEESKKSFRN
-312 KVLDNFRFTAFWNV
+312 KILDNFRFTAFWNV
-326 GDEQKTRISILRAME
+326 GDEQKTQISILRAME
-341 DYVQITEDN
+341 SYVQITEDN

-432 EYEAY
+432 EYKAY

-457 QLWRYRKGQD
+457 QLWRYRKGAD
-467 FGTASPLRNADGTLV
+467 FGAAAPIRNADGTFV
-482 EVAVKTD
+482 EVEVNTN
-489 PQPDE
+489 PQPDQD
-494 TGVARQHI
+494 GIARQHI
-502 SFTVDF
+502 IFWVDF
-508 DGDGQADGSLLPK
+508 DGDDHADDCLLPK

-533 MEVTQTLST
+533 KEVTQSRAD
-542 SNNYKQVFGAVQ
+542 SNHYKQVFGEVQ
-554 SDGTLLDTVDLGG
+554 DDDTLLDRI
-567 EVQSDSEGK
+567 EVNGSIVEDTEGK

-636 DTRLPT
+636 DTSLPT

-674 WVERGVYQGESEE
+674 WVECGVYQGTSEE

-697 LRQNGYSVN
+697 LQQNGYSVN
-706 YQSSLVQQDGSSTL
+706 YQSSSVQQDGSSTL

-810 FDSSGRQYEYYL
+810 FDSSGHQYEYYL

-850 NVPTGAGNR
+850 NVPRGAGNR

-886 DNKPISSVTLRDGVW
+886 DNKAISSVTLRDGVW

-906 IGSSYTADEVY
+906 IGSYTADEVY
-917 ILETQVGDKPVP
+917 ILETQVGDEPVP

-943 TQPEAPAEYDPD
+943 TQPEAPAEYDPN

-963 ETEHHRYEA
+963 KTEHHRYEA
-972 TYSRDTIAGTE
+972 AYSRDTIAGTE
-983 FLTVTNRRLGNINFT
+983 FLTVTNRRLGNIDLT
-998 ITKQWLDGEGIVR
+998 VTKQWLDGEGSVR
-1011 EELAAELKKTQDNA
+1011 EELLAELEKTWENSWA
-1025 DPASQLYLAIRLD
+1025 NSDPASQLYLAIRLD
-1038 LVGGEDYYA
+1038 FVGGEDYYA
-1047 ITRNGLGEAD
+1047 ITRNGPDTAD
-1057 TVTVGNPDNQ
+1057 TITVGNPDNQ

-1073 NGNKVSSVQV
+1073 NGYGVSSVQV

-1143 STGYSDEKYLVDKHR
+1143 STGYSDEKYLVGKHR
-1158 DSDIQTMTVTN
+1158 ANDQQTMTVSN
-1169 RLSGTKSVLWHK
+1169 RLTGSKTVLWHK

-1207 LDNQGK
+1207 RDNQGN

-1228 YLKDDVGNGDQLLS
+1228 YLEDDVWNGDQLLS
-1242 PVYHWHAVFSSLPKY
+1242 PIYHWHAVFSSLPKY

-1271 THVNAADFD
+1271 THVNASDFD
-1280 YLDTAISYTLDGT
+1280 YEDTALAYPFGGANTTPSR
-1293 LTEIGT
+1293 IGT
-1299 QSGVDNGIPQNGEGV
+1299 QSGMDNGIPQNGEGV

-1449 QETSI
+1449 KETAI
-1454 TLKYGVNPNDP
+1454 TLKNGTV
-1465 DDYSKVYLD
+1465 SKLVYLD

-1482 ENGYR
+1482 ENSYR

-1495 KKFLELPTDEDGDP
+1495 KKFLELPTDENGEP

-1523 TQNNG
+1523 DGTL
-1528 DPSDWEKDVQTVT
+1528 SDWEKDVQTVT
-1541 WTSEKVEAAYEANSG
+1541 WTSEEVKAAYKANSG
-1556 NKLLEQVLT
+1556 STLLEQVLK

-1588 GWLGGYKIT
+1588 GWLGGYEIT
-1597 AEPGDIDITQITT
+1597 AAAGNADST
-1610 DYNAEN
+1610 DVINTIYKAE
-1616 GIAVNP
+1616 GILAAE
-1622 DDITLNESGDNAAV
+1622 DAITLNKDEGRGGTADNVAV

-1643 PDDTRETVTLEF
+1643 PDDTRETITLEF
-1655 DKVWDDFGDAFDTR
+1655 DKVWDDFGNAFRTR
-1669 PDALTL
+1669 PDELTL
-1675 TVLRQAHAQEG
+1675 TVQRQAHAQEG
-1686 QDNAILPPTEVPD
+1686 QENEIPLTEVPD
-1699 TAYEIQVQKDGN
+1699 TAYEIQVQKD
-1711 TWHYTIT
+1711 WHYTIT
-1718 GTEDGELER
+1718 GTADGELER

-1760 PVDGV
+1760 PDENGV
-1765 LTAGK
+1765 LTAGD
-1770 LTNSITQKVYYRKQ
+1770 LTNSITQTVYYRKQ

-1811 NDQYHLWEN
+1811 NDTDSRWEN
-1820 GDTFFQHALDSENY
+1820 ADTFFQHALDSENY
-1834 TKLFG
+1834 TNLFG

-1844 PELTGRIN
+1844 PKLTGRIN
-1852 DGTVWGK
+1852 DSTVWNK
-1859 NHSFTGLPKFITVNQ
+1859 NHALINLPRFISDGQ
-1874 QTTQLTYRV
+1874 GGTTQLTYRV
-1883 IETGIYW
+1883 VETGISW
-1890 DDDTTPK
+1890 DGGSP
-1897 ITVSVENDSKDSW
+1897 ITVTVTEDSKDSW

-1943 TSITARKEWD
+1943 TSITVRKEWD

-1980 YSTDDANWKTLTT
+1980 YSSDGGTNWTTLTART
-1993 YETVKDPDTQKPITI
+1993 PSVADPDAFVET
-2008 DHPVI
+2008 PVI
-2013 LHVYGV
+2013 LHIYGK
-2019 NEQDVSTANATL
+2019 NTDASGEASL
-2031 SGLPLY
+2031 SGLPAY
-2037 DLNGNEISYRVRELQ
+2037 DLKGKQLTYRVRELQ

-2063 QLRDIA
+2063 QLRDID
-2069 VAEAEAAIVGKNG
+2069 VAEAEAAIADENG
-2082 TFHHNYTANYTDDNG
+2082 TFHHNYTANYTADNG
-2097 TLVAENTYGDVLW
+2097 TLVAKNTYGSVLQ
-2110 FTAQKNWHGT
+2110 FTAKKTWHGA
-2120 PAADLTLELQ
+2120 PAASLPLELQ
-2130 YLAVENGKEVWK
+2130 YLAEEGGKKVWK

-2148 KVELDG
+2148 TVKLDG
-2154 TADPTPTDPYYENTP
+2154 TAGPNPNPYYENTP

-2184 VMPGSVTG
+2184 VVPGSVT
-2192 DDGKT
+2192 DADGKT
-2197 RYRIVETVPSDYLAV
+2197 RYRIAETVPDGYQTV
-2212 DPDTKEIITGA
+2212 DGSPTW
-2223 KTVPQ
+2223 Q
-2228 EVTEGDSTA
+2228 EVTADNA
-2237 EFTNVKSTSLTVEKK
+2237 EATFTNVKSTSLTVTKT
-2252 WGTALS
+2252 WGTKTGTPTPAVTIQLCRTLDETKIGNRDS
-2258 STSLPSIT
+2258 SYYYGNSIT
-2266 VQLYASTNPD
+2266 LDSTNKWSETID
-2276 DAKAGR
+2276 H
-2282 ADAGLIVR
+2282 
-2290 GQTKTLTGTS
+2290 
-2300 KTWTATFTGLPLYNE
+2300 LPFYNE
-2315 AGDQL
+2315 QGQRW
-2320 YYYALETQIG
+2320 YYYAVETAING
-2330 GQTPI
+2330 IPLNV
-2335 KADDGCYLVTIGSKE
+2335 KADGSASVVVNGIE
-2350 HHFRFSFD
+2350 YQLYSRYD
-2358 TTTTGSYKTTL
+2358 TSNETSYRTSL
-2369 VNVEYSDITGTKT
+2369 VNVAYSDITGTKT

-2428 GNTWTY
+2428 GNTWTFI
-2434 TYTHLPEAD
+2434 YTHLPQANA
-2443 DQGAVYTYRVEEIQT
+2443 QGESYTYRVEEIQT

-2498 LGLRPDEIIVELC
+2498 LGLRPDKIIVELC
-2511 VNGSPDPARALTL
+2511 VNGSPDPTRTLTL

-2543 GALIRYSVREESQSM
+2543 GALIRYSVREESQPM

-2575 SNEEPVY
+2575 SSEEPVY

-2618 LPSAAPADAYPYTI
+2618 LPSTAPADAYPYTI
-2632 TRQDGTQE
+2632 TWQDGTQE

-2672 ESDNAGYQVS
+2672 ESDNTGYQVS

-2725 TPSPDPELPY
+2725 TPSSDPELPY

>member
-92 NLLLAAPADTRTEA
+92 NLLLAAPADTQKEA

-146 RQNIFWVDNSDEL
+146 RQNIFWVDNNDEL
-159 HNRPGTGSFAA
+159 HNRPSTGSFAV
-170 PRLAFRITPK
+170 PQLAFRITPK

-206 PTIKDLGTGGWEYIF
+206 PTINDLDTGGWEYIF

-234 TDIYGDATDYT
+234 TDIYGDATYYT

-260 RPVTQEE
+260 RPVTQKE
-267 IDGDTIDS
+267 IAGGTIDS

-299 IPSTEESREALLN
+299 IASTEESREALLN

-326 GDEQKTRISILRAME
+326 GDEHREPSFGLDTS
-341 DYVQITEDN
+341 YVQITEDN

-395 EDYLAITYDN
+395 EDYLAISYDN
-405 SNVPNFGS
+405 TKVPNFGS
-413 IEDALYSGGTLN
+413 IENALYSGGTLK

-437 KVWMDSGT
+437 KVWMDSGVI
-445 EEAIKARPGGTF
+445 AARPGGTF

-467 FGTASPLRNADGTLV
+467 FDTASPLRNALGTLV
-482 EVAVKTD
+482 EVKVDTD

-508 DGDGQADGSLLPK
+508 DGDGKADGSLLPK

-533 MEVTQTLST
+533 KEVTQSRAG
-542 SNNYKQVFGAVQ
+542 SNHYKQVFGEVQ
-554 SDGTLLDTVDLGG
+554 DDDTLLDRI
-567 EVQSDSEGK
+567 EVNGSIVEDTEGK

-636 DTRLPT
+636 DTSLPT

-674 WVERGVYQGESEE
+674 WVECSVYQGKSEE
-687 NLLRDDGTFT
+687 NLLRDNGTFT
-697 LRQNGYSVN
+697 LQQNGYSVN
-706 YQSSLVQQDGSSTL
+706 YQSSSVQQDGSSTL
-720 ITNTLDNSLDY
+720 ITNTLDNTIDY
-731 LVAKDWQDEQGQP
+731 QVAKDWQDEQGQP

-876 PVTIQAYAKE
+876 PVTIQAYAI
-886 DNKPISSVTLRDGVW
+886 DGNQLIDGASIILSDGVW

-906 IGSSYTADEVY
+906 IGSYTADEVY
-917 ILETQVGDKPVP
+917 ILETRVGDKPVP

-935 DSGASPNY
+935 NSGASPNY

-963 ETEHHRYEA
+963 ETEYHRYEA

-983 FLTVTNRRLGNINFT
+983 FLTVTNRRLGNIDLT
-998 ITKQWLDGEGIVR
+998 VTKQWLDGDGSVR
-1011 EELAAELKKTQDNA
+1011 EELLAELEKTWENS

-1038 LVGGEDYYA
+1038 LVGGEDYYK
-1047 ITRNGLGEAD
+1047 ITRNGLNAAD

-1067 VAILDQ
+1067 VKILDRD
-1073 NGNKVSSVQV
+1073 GNPASSLQI
-1083 VSLKDSTTEYYF
+1083 VSLKPKDSTRDYDF

-1143 STGYSDEKYLVDKHR
+1143 STGYSDEKYLVGKHH
-1158 DSDIQTMTVTN
+1158 DSDSQTMTVTN

-1207 LDNQGK
+1207 RDNQSN

-1228 YLKDDVGNGDQLLS
+1228 YLEDDVWNGDQLLS
-1242 PVYHWHAVFSSLPKY
+1242 PIYHWHAVFSSLPKY

-1271 THVNAADFD
+1271 THVNASDFD
-1280 YLDTAISYTLDGT
+1280 YEDTALAYPFGGANTTPSR
-1293 LTEIGT
+1293 IGT
-1299 QSGVDNGIPQNGEGV
+1299 QSGMDNDIPQNGEGV

-1357 PASYPAADLPEVTFT
+1357 PASYHAADLPEVTFT

-1396 ENGAY
+1396 EDGAY

-1408 GENVVSMNADG
+1408 GKNVVSMNDDG
-1419 TLRIDPAPG
+1419 TLSIEPAPG

-1449 QETSI
+1449 KETAI
-1454 TLKYGVNPNDP
+1454 TLKNGTV
-1465 DDYSKVYLD
+1465 SKLVYLD

-1482 ENGYR
+1482 ENSYR

-1495 KKFLELPTDEDGDP
+1495 KKFLELPTDEKGKP

-1523 TQNNG
+1523 IKNDGTL
-1528 DPSDWEKDVQTVT
+1528 SDWEKDVQTVT
-1541 WTSEKVEAAYEANSG
+1541 WTSKDVKEAYEANPGS
-1556 NKLLEQVLT
+1556 KLLEQVLT

-1588 GWLGGYKIT
+1588 GWLGGYEIT

-1655 DKVWDDFGDAFDTR
+1655 DKVWEDFGDAFDTR
-1669 PDALTL
+1669 PDELTL
-1675 TVLRQAHAQEG
+1675 TVWRRANSQAGQE
-1686 QDNAILPPTEVPD
+1686 NKIPLTEVPD

-1718 GTEDGELER
+1718 GTADGELER

-1760 PVDGV
+1760 PVNGV
-1765 LTAGK
+1765 LSAGTI
-1770 LTNSITQKVYYRKQ
+1770 TNSITQTVYYRKQ
-1784 WLNSDGTA
+1784 WLNSDSTA

-1811 NDQYHLWEN
+1811 NDTSSQWEN
-1820 GDTFFQHALDSENY
+1820 ADTFFQHALDSENY

-1844 PELTGRIN
+1844 PKLTGRIN
-1852 DGTVWGK
+1852 DDTVWNK
-1859 NHSFTGLPKFITVNQ
+1859 NHALINLPRFISDGQ
-1874 QTTQLTYRV
+1874 GGTTQLSYRV

-1910 KYEFSGNGL
+1910 QYRFTWNGAGTSP
-1919 FSPVQE
+1919 FSPKAE
-1925 TLSLPSDSTFI
+1925 AYTSSIFT
-1936 IQNQLNT
+1936 IQNYLNT
-1943 TSITARKEWD
+1943 TSITVRKEWD
-1953 GDQDNAYGTRPTT
+1953 GDQDGDQGNAYGTRPTT

-1980 YSTDDANWKTLTT
+1980 YSSDDGTNWTTLTARAPSAAA
-1993 YETVKDPDTQKPITI
+1993 PDT
-2008 DHPVI
+2008 PVI
-2013 LHVYGV
+2013 LHIYGR
-2019 NEQDVSTANATL
+2019 NTDASGEASL
-2031 SGLPLY
+2031 SGLPAY
-2037 DLNGNEISYRVRELQ
+2037 DLNGNKISYHVWELQ
-2052 PKVGDDTWWYS
+2052 PKVEDDTWWYS
-2063 QLRDIA
+2063 QLRDIT

-2082 TFHHNYTANYTDDNG
+2082 TFHHNYTANYTADNG
-2097 TLVAENTYGDVLW
+2097 TLVAENTYGSLLQ
-2110 FTAQKNWHGT
+2110 FTAKKTWHGT
-2120 PAADLTLELQ
+2120 PADSLTLELQ
-2130 YLAVENGKEVWK
+2130 YLKEIGADGKEAWS

-2148 KVELDG
+2148 TVELGG
-2154 TADPTPTDPYYENTP
+2154 TAEPNPIGRPYYENTP

-2184 VMPGSVTG
+2184 VMPGSVT

-2197 RYRIVETVPSDYLAV
+2197 RYRIAETVPDGYQTV
-2212 DPDTKEIITGA
+2212 DGSPTW
-2223 KTVPQ
+2223 Q
-2228 EVTEGDSTA
+2228 EVTADNPEAS
-2237 EFTNVKSTSLTVEKK
+2237 FTNVKSTSLTVEKK
-2252 WGTALS
+2252 WGTSLAA
-2258 STSLPSIT
+2258 TSLPASIT
-2266 VQLYASTNPD
+2266 VQLYSSTNPE
-2276 DAKAGR
+2276 DAEKGNT
-2282 ADAGLIVR
+2282 ADRLKVEG
-2290 GQTKTLTGTS
+2290 KTLILRNPNPASANWTGS
-2300 KTWTATFTGLPLYNE
+2300 FTNLPLYT
-2315 AGDQL
+2315 ADGDPI
-2320 YYYALETQIG
+2320 YYYAKEIQIAG
-2330 GQTPI
+2330 KDLV
-2335 KADDGCYLVTIGSKE
+2335 KAADGCYLVTIGSKE
-2350 HHFRFSFD
+2350 YHFRFSFD

-2369 VNVEYSDITGTKT
+2369 VNVAYSDITGTKT
-2382 WEDNSDAYGTRPDG
+2382 WKDNSDAYGTRPDG

-2403 KAGTGA
+2403 KAGTGT

-2443 DQGAVYTYRVEEIQT
+2443 DQGEAYTYRVEEEPIVLE
-2458 TGPAGGD
+2458 GSD

-2486 QVEKLWQDNDNA
+2486 QAEKLWQDNDNA
-2498 LGLRPDEIIVELC
+2498 LGLRPEEIIVELC
-2511 VNGSPDPARALTL
+2511 VNGSPDPTRTLTL

-2531 GSFDGLAKYDSN
+2531 GSFDSLAKYDSN

-2575 SNEEPVY
+2575 SSEEPVY

-2618 LPSAAPADAYPYTI
+2618 LPSTAPADAYPYTI

-2707 GGGGHDPDPDP
+2707 GGGGHDPDP
-2718 DPRHDHP
+2718 RHDHP

>member
-1 MESQTLELCLTLPA
+1 MSGKEAVPDSVRTGSMDTGSAAADGSGEGIAGMAAGSSAGDSGIVREPDSPPLSRYPKMDADEVRTMTSISPPA
-15 PFAFIEGEPEWQ
+15 SGGGENITAADCTSSTRNMKNRQRSASDRVRSSRRNREN
-27 GSVLSLGGTEALRLD
+27 
-42 GLDSS
+42 S
-47 VTIGGTSVSEREL
+47 VTLRRERRERFGIG
-60 TLTLERS
+60 
-67 GSDLDSLDLTLTVPG
+67 
-82 TALRT
+82 
-87 LRPAV
+87 
-92 NLLLAAPADTRTEA
+92 
-106 GGEVELTLTLTSGG
+106 
-120 STVTS
+120 VTPS
-125 RSSLWLSTV
+125 
-134 QDIEPTA
+134 
-141 WQAEY
+141 
-146 RQNIFWVDNSDEL
+146 
-159 HNRPGTGSFAA
+159 
-170 PRLAFRITPK
+170 FRIILCRCPRI
-180 DGTPSGDFTVLTE
+180 GPS
-193 ENMGD
+193 
-198 LGLDALPR
+198 P
-206 PTIKDLGTGGWEYIF
+206 
-221 EGNSKGLPSEIRV
+221 
-234 TDIYGDATDYT
+234 
-245 VEWQITPQENDGYYL
+245 
-260 RPVTQEE
+260 
-267 IDGDTIDS
+267 
-275 VSQPG
+275 PG

-291 NMVLRVGT
+291 NMVLRDGT
-299 IPSTEESREALLN
+299 IPSTEESKESFRN
-312 KVLDNFRFTAFWNV
+312 KILDNFRFTAFWNV
-326 GDEQKTRISILRAME
+326 GDEQKTQISILRAME
-341 DYVQITEDN
+341 SYVQITEDN

-467 FGTASPLRNADGTLV
+467 FDTASPLRNADGTLV
-482 EVAVKTD
+482 EVEVDTN

-533 MEVTQTLST
+533 MEVTQVLST

-674 WVERGVYQGESEE
+674 WVECGVYQGKSEE

-697 LRQNGYSVN
+697 LQQNGYSVN
-706 YQSSLVQQDGSSTL
+706 YQSSSVQQNGSSTL

-802 GEVRNLPE
+802 GEVKNLPE
-810 FDSSGRQYEYYL
+810 FDSSGHQYEYYL

-859 IMVRKVWID
+859 IMVRKVWVD

-886 DNKPISSVTLRDGVW
+886 DNKAISSVTLQDGVW

-906 IGSSYTADEVY
+906 IGRYTADEVY
-917 ILETQVGDKPVP
+917 ILETWVGSTQVP

-963 ETEHHRYEA
+963 ETEYHRYEA

-983 FLTVTNRRLGNINFT
+983 FLTVTNRRLGNIDLT
-998 ITKQWLDGEGIVR
+998 VTKQWLDGKGSVR
-1011 EELAAELKKTQDNA
+1011 EELLAELEKTWANS

-1038 LVGGEDYYA
+1038 LVGGEDYYK
-1047 ITRNGLGEAD
+1047 IIRNGPGEAD
-1057 TVTVGNPDNQ
+1057 TITVGNPDNQ
-1067 VAILDQ
+1067 VKILDQ
-1073 NGNKVSSVQV
+1073 YGNPASSLQI
-1083 VSLKDSTTEYYF
+1083 VSLEPGDSTREYAF

-1131 KFPDAYALIRSY
+1131 KFPEAYALIRSY
-1143 STGYSDEKYLVDKHR
+1143 STGYSDEKYLVGKHH
-1158 DSDIQTMTVTN
+1158 DSDSQTMTVTN

-1207 LDNQGK
+1207 RDNQGN

-1228 YLKDDVGNGDQLLS
+1228 YLEDDVWNGDQLLS
-1242 PVYHWHAVFSSLPKY
+1242 PIYHWHAVFSSLPKY

-1299 QSGVDNGIPQNGEGV
+1299 QSGMDSGIPQNGEGV
-1314 DTAVLIPDGLAN
+1314 DTAVLIPDGLAD

-1357 PASYPAADLPEVTFT
+1357 PASYPAEDLPEVTFT
-1372 LQQTLGTETRDI
+1372 LQQTLDTETRDI
-1384 ATLTIRNWNLPL
+1384 ATLTIRNWILPL

-1408 GENVVSMNADG
+1408 GENVVSMNADDG
-1419 TLRIDPAPG
+1419 TLSIEPAPG

-1449 QETSI
+1449 KETSI
-1454 TLKYGVNPNDP
+1454 TLLNGTDST
-1465 DDYSKVYLD
+1465 DSTKVYLQ

-1495 KKFLELPTDEDGDP
+1495 KKFLELPTDKDGDP

-1523 TQNNG
+1523 IKNDGT
-1528 DPSDWEKDVQTVT
+1528 PSDWEKDVQTVT
-1541 WTSEKVEAAYEANSG
+1541 WTSKDVKAAYDANPGST
-1556 NKLLEQVLT
+1556 LLEQVLK

-1588 GWLGGYKIT
+1588 DWLGGYEIT
-1597 AEPGDIDITQITT
+1597 VAAGNADSTDVIDTVY
-1610 DYNAEN
+1610 DAEN

-1622 DDITLNESGDNAAV
+1622 DDITLYESGNDVAV

-1655 DKVWDDFGDAFDTR
+1655 DKVWDDFGNAFRTR
-1669 PDALTL
+1669 PSELTL
-1675 TVLRQAHAQEG
+1675 TVWRRANSQEG
-1686 QDNAILPPTEVPD
+1686 QENEIPLTEVPD

-1718 GTEDGELER
+1718 GKADGELER

-1765 LTAGK
+1765 LTAGD
-1770 LTNSITQKVYYRKQ
+1770 LTNSITQTVYYRKQ
-1784 WLNSDGTA
+1784 WLNSDSTA

-1811 NDQYHLWEN
+1811 NDTTTTPQWEN
-1820 GDTFFQHALDSENY
+1820 ADTFFQNAFPD
-1834 TKLFG
+1834 K
-1839 SYDFT
+1839 YDDIFDGYNFT

-1852 DGTVWGK
+1852 DSTVWGK
-1859 NHSFTGLPKFITVNQ
+1859 NHALINLPRFISDGQ
-1874 QTTQLTYRV
+1874 GGTTQLSYRV
-1883 IETGIYW
+1883 VETGISW
-1890 DDDTTPK
+1890 DGGSPP
-1897 ITVSVENDSKDSW
+1897 TVSVIENGDGTW
-1910 KYEFSGNGL
+1910 KYEFSGNDL
-1919 FSPVQE
+1919 FSPVQGA
-1925 TLSLPSDSTFI
+1925 LSLPSDSTFI

-1980 YSTDDANWKTLTT
+1980 YQANGSTNWTTLTARAPS
-1993 YETVKDPDTQKPITI
+1993 VADPDTPVET
-2008 DHPVI
+2008 PVI
-2013 LHVYGV
+2013 LHIYGR
-2019 NEQDVSTANATL
+2019 NTDASGEASL
-2031 SGLPLY
+2031 SGLPAY
-2037 DLNGNEISYRVRELQ
+2037 DLEGNPLIYRVRELQ

-2063 QLRDIA
+2063 QLRDIT
-2069 VAEAEAAIVGKNG
+2069 VAEAEAAIVGDSG
-2082 TFHHNYTANYTDDNG
+2082 TFHHNYTAYNG
-2097 TLVAENTYGDVLW
+2097 TLVAKNTYGSVLR
-2110 FTAQKNWHGT
+2110 FTAQKTWHGT
-2120 PAADLTLELQ
+2120 PAASLTLELQ

-2154 TADPTPTDPYYENTP
+2154 TAGPNPTDPPYYENTP
-2169 ADSAVWTAVWEKVPT
+2169 AGSAVWTAVWEKVPR
-2184 VMPGSVTG
+2184 VMPGSYRG
-2192 DDGKT
+2192 DDGTDDT
-2197 RYRIVETVPSDYLAV
+2197 RYRIVETVPGGYLAV

-2228 EVTEGDSTA
+2228 EVTAADSTA
-2237 EFTNVKSTSLTVEKK
+2237 EFTNVKSTSLVVTKT
-2252 WGTALS
+2252 WGTKTGTPTPKITIQLCRTLDQNKIGDRNSSYYYGNAISLS
-2258 STSLPSIT
+2258 STNKWS
-2266 VQLYASTNPD
+2266 
-2276 DAKAGR
+2276 
-2282 ADAGLIVR
+2282 
-2290 GQTKTLTGTS
+2290 QTINN
-2300 KTWTATFTGLPLYNE
+2300 LPLYNE
-2315 AGDQL
+2315 QGQRW
-2320 YYYALETQIG
+2320 YYYAVETAINDVPLITG
-2330 GQTPI
+2330 
-2335 KADDGCYLVTIGSKE
+2335 ADGSVTVVVNGIEYQLYSQY
-2350 HHFRFSFD
+2350 D
-2358 TTTTGSYKTTL
+2358 TSNETSHRTTL
-2369 VNVEYSDITGTKT
+2369 VNVAYSDITGTKS
-2382 WEDNSDAYGTRPDG
+2382 WKDNSDAYGTRPDG

-2465 QYTATQNG
+2465 QYTVTQNG

-2511 VNGSPDPARALTL
+2511 VNGSPDPTRALTL

-2575 SNEEPVY
+2575 STEEPVY

-2618 LPSAAPADAYPYTI
+2618 LPSTAPADAYPYTI

>member
-1 MESQTLELCLTLPA
+1 
-15 PFAFIEGEPEWQ
+15 
-27 GSVLSLGGTEALRLD
+27 
-42 GLDSS
+42 
-47 VTIGGTSVSEREL
+47 
-60 TLTLERS
+60 
-67 GSDLDSLDLTLTVPG
+67 
-82 TALRT
+82 
-87 LRPAV
+87 
-92 NLLLAAPADTRTEA
+92 
-106 GGEVELTLTLTSGG
+106 
-120 STVTS
+120 
-125 RSSLWLSTV
+125 
-134 QDIEPTA
+134 
-141 WQAEY
+141 
-146 RQNIFWVDNSDEL
+146 
-159 HNRPGTGSFAA
+159 
-170 PRLAFRITPK
+170 
-180 DGTPSGDFTVLTE
+180 
-193 ENMGD
+193 
-198 LGLDALPR
+198 
-206 PTIKDLGTGGWEYIF
+206 
-221 EGNSKGLPSEIRV
+221 
-234 TDIYGDATDYT
+234 
-245 VEWQITPQENDGYYL
+245 
-260 RPVTQEE
+260 
-267 IDGDTIDS
+267 
-275 VSQPG
+275 
-280 WYYVLKRDLTF
+280 
-291 NMVLRVGT
+291 
-299 IPSTEESREALLN
+299 
-312 KVLDNFRFTAFWNV
+312 
-326 GDEQKTRISILRAME
+326 
-341 DYVQITEDN
+341 
-350 DNLTLTVA
+350 
-358 GVWKY
+358 
-363 NLDGSLITY
+363 
-372 KVDQLPESE
+372 
-381 GGTTPGRLP
+381 
-390 LENMG
+390 
-395 EDYLAITYDN
+395 
-405 SNVPNFGS
+405 
-413 IEDALYSGGTLN
+413 
-425 LTLTGST
+425 
-432 EYEAY
+432 
-437 KVWMDSGT
+437 
-445 EEAIKARPGGTF
+445 
-457 QLWRYRKGQD
+457 
-467 FGTASPLRNADGTLV
+467 
-482 EVAVKTD
+482 
-489 PQPDE
+489 
-494 TGVARQHI
+494 
-502 SFTVDF
+502 
-508 DGDGQADGSLLPK
+508 
-521 YDPEGYEYIYCV
+521 
-533 MEVTQTLST
+533 
-542 SNNYKQVFGAVQ
+542 
-554 SDGTLLDTVDLGG
+554 
-567 EVQSDSEGK
+567 
-576 RPAGNA
+576 
-582 YLYNGGTLSNCIDA
+582 
-596 NITTRVTKTWDAA
+596 
-609 SFQSELED
+609 
-617 VRVEL
+617 
-622 KLQSR
+622 
-627 PKDSYEPWE
+627 
-636 DTRLPT
+636 
-642 VTMDE
+642 
-647 FYSEQ
+647 
-652 LTQISSQSV
+652 
-661 PQYDMLGRELEYR
+661 
-674 WVERGVYQGESEE
+674 
-687 NLLRDDGTFT
+687 
-697 LRQNGYSVN
+697 
-706 YQSSLVQQDGSSTL
+706 
-720 ITNTLDNSLDY
+720 
-731 LVAKDWQDEQGQP
+731 
-744 MQAPAG
+744 
-750 ETVTLQIF
+750 
-758 QGLPGEPL
+758 
-766 DPDPYVE
+766 
-773 ITLDGV
+773 
-779 ADPAPTVVNADL
+779 
-791 GITVQETEPWK
+791 
-802 GEVRNLPE
+802 
-810 FDSSGRQYEYYL
+810 
-822 LEEGDGVSRFPIYE
+822 
-836 TERTEDGGYQTRVI
+836 
-850 NVPTGAGNR
+850 
-859 IMVRKVWID
+859 MVRKVWID
-868 DSDTTHRL
+868 DSDTTHRM

-886 DNKPISSVTLRDGVW
+886 DNKAISSVTLRDGVW

-906 IGSSYTADEVY
+906 IGRYTADEVY
-917 ILETQVGDKPVP
+917 ILETWVGSTQVP

-963 ETEHHRYEA
+963 KTEYHRYEA

-983 FLTVTNRRLGNINFT
+983 FLTVTNRRLGNIDLT
-998 ITKQWLDGEGIVR
+998 VTKQWLDGEGSIR
-1011 EELAAELKKTQDNA
+1011 AELLTELEKTRGNP
-1025 DPASQLYLAIRLD
+1025 DPAQRLYLAIRLD
-1038 LVGGEDYYA
+1038 FEGSEDYYS
-1047 ITRNGLGEAD
+1047 ITRSGVGMPD
-1057 TVTVGNPDNQ
+1057 SVTIGSLDNQ
-1067 VAILDQ
+1067 VAILDR
-1073 NGNKVSSVQV
+1073 NGNAVSSVQI
-1083 VSLKDSTTEYYF
+1083 VSLKPEDSTRDYDF

-1131 KFPDAYALIRSY
+1131 KFPEAYALIRSY
-1143 STGYSDEKYLVDKHR
+1143 STGYSDEKYLVGEHH
-1158 DSDIQTMTVTN
+1158 DSDSQTMTVTN

-1207 LDNQGK
+1207 RDNQGI

-1228 YLKDDVGNGDQLLS
+1228 YLEDDVWNGDQLLS
-1242 PVYHWHAVFSSLPKY
+1242 PIYHWHAVFSSLPKY

-1299 QSGVDNGIPQNGEGV
+1299 QSGMDRGIPQNGEGV
-1314 DTAVLIPDGLAN
+1314 DTAVLIPDGLAD

-1372 LQQTLGTETRDI
+1372 LQQTLGTEPRDI
-1384 ATLTIRNWNLPL
+1384 ATLTIRNWKLPL

-1408 GENVVSMNADG
+1408 GENVVSMNADDG
-1419 TLRIDPAPG
+1419 TLSIEPAPD

-1449 QETSI
+1449 KETAI
-1454 TLKYGVNPNDP
+1454 TLKNGTN
-1465 DDYSKVYLD
+1465 SKLVYLD

-1495 KKFLELPTDEDGDP
+1495 KKFLELPLDNGTP
-1509 TAYPAVQ
+1509 IAYPAVQ

-1523 TQNNG
+1523 IKNDGTL
-1528 DPSDWEKDVQTVT
+1528 SDWEKDVQTVT
-1541 WTSEKVEAAYEANSG
+1541 WTSAEVQEASKAAQD
-1556 NKLLEQVLT
+1556 KTAPLENVLT
-1565 FENLDYYAPNG
+1565 FKNLDYYAPNG

-1582 IREVTD
+1582 IREVTED
-1588 GWLGGYKIT
+1588 WLGGYEIT
-1597 AEPGDIDITQITT
+1597 VAAGNADNT
-1610 DYNAEN
+1610 DVINTVYDAEN

-1622 DDITLNESGDNAAV
+1622 DDITLYESGDDVAV

-1643 PDDTRETVTLEF
+1643 PDDIRETVKLQF
-1655 DKVWDDFGDAFDTR
+1655 NKKWNDFSDAFGTR
-1669 PDALTL
+1669 PDSLTL
-1675 TVLRQAHAQEG
+1675 TVSRYARPQAG
-1686 QDNAILPPTEVPD
+1686 QWNGILPQEVDSDLYDIAVSTNGD
-1699 TAYEIQVQKDGN
+1699 TW
-1711 TWHYTIT
+1711 TYTIT
-1718 GTEDGELER
+1718 GKADGELER

-1765 LTAGK
+1765 LSAGTI
-1770 LTNSITQKVYYRKQ
+1770 TNSITQTVDYRKQ

-1792 VTEDYLGTKITV
+1792 VTEDYLGTEITV

-1811 NDQYHLWEN
+1811 NDTASQWEN
-1820 GDTFFQHALDSENY
+1820 ADTFFQNAFPD
-1834 TKLFG
+1834 K
-1839 SYDFT
+1839 YDDIFDGYGFT
-1844 PELTGRIN
+1844 RKLTGRIN
-1852 DGTVWGK
+1852 DSTVWNK
-1859 NHSFTGLPKFITVNQ
+1859 NHALINLPRFISDGQ
-1874 QTTQLTYRV
+1874 GGTTQLSYRV
-1883 IETGIYW
+1883 VETGISW
-1890 DDDTTPK
+1890 DGGSQ
-1897 ITVSVENDSKDSW
+1897 ITVSVTENSDGTW
-1910 KYEFSGNGL
+1910 KYEFSRNGL
-1919 FSPVQE
+1919 FSPVQGAP
-1925 TLSLPSDSTFI
+1925 SLPLNSTFI

-1943 TSITARKEWD
+1943 TSITVRKDWD

-1980 YSTDDANWKTLTT
+1980 YQANGSTNWTTLTARAPS
-1993 YETVKDPDTQKPITI
+1993 VADPDTPVET
-2008 DHPVI
+2008 PVI
-2013 LHVYGV
+2013 LHIYGR
-2019 NEQDVSTANATL
+2019 NTDASGEASL
-2031 SGLPLY
+2031 SGLPAY
-2037 DLNGNEISYRVRELQ
+2037 DLEGNRLTYRVRELQ

-2063 QLRDIA
+2063 QLRDIT
-2069 VAEAEAAIVGKNG
+2069 VVEAEAAIVDENG

-2097 TLVAENTYGDVLW
+2097 TLVAENTYGSVLR
-2110 FTAQKNWHGT
+2110 FIAKKTWHGT
-2120 PAADLTLELQ
+2120 PAASLTLELQ

-2142 SFPTPA
+2142 SFPTQA

-2169 ADSAVWTAVWEKVPT
+2169 AGSAVWTAVWEKVPT

-2192 DDGKT
+2192 NDGNT
-2197 RYRIVETVPSDYLAV
+2197 RYRIAETVPGGYQTV
-2212 DPDTKEIITGA
+2212 DGSPTW
-2223 KTVPQ
+2223 Q
-2228 EVTEGDSTA
+2228 EVTADNA
-2237 EFTNVKSTSLTVEKK
+2237 EASFTNVKSTSLTVEKK

-2350 HHFRFSFD
+2350 YHFRFNFD

-2369 VNVEYSDITGTKT
+2369 VNVAYSDITGTKS
-2382 WEDNSDAYGTRPDG
+2382 WKDNSDAYGTRPDG

-2403 KAGTGA
+2403 KAGNGA

-2465 QYTATQNG
+2465 QYTVTQND

-2511 VNGSPDPARALTL
+2511 VNGSPDPTRTLTL

-2618 LPSAAPADAYPYTI
+2618 LPSTAPADAYPYTI

-2718 DPRHDHP
+2718 RHDHP

>member
-1 MESQTLELCLTLPA
+1 MMSISPPA
-15 PFAFIEGEPEWQ
+15 SGGGENITAADCTSSTRNMKNRQRSASDRVRSSRRNREN
-27 GSVLSLGGTEALRLD
+27 
-42 GLDSS
+42 S
-47 VTIGGTSVSEREL
+47 VTLRRERRERFGIGGTPS
-60 TLTLERS
+60 
-67 GSDLDSLDLTLTVPG
+67 
-82 TALRT
+82 
-87 LRPAV
+87 
-92 NLLLAAPADTRTEA
+92 
-106 GGEVELTLTLTSGG
+106 
-120 STVTS
+120 
-125 RSSLWLSTV
+125 
-134 QDIEPTA
+134 
-141 WQAEY
+141 
-146 RQNIFWVDNSDEL
+146 
-159 HNRPGTGSFAA
+159 
-170 PRLAFRITPK
+170 FRIILYRCPRI
-180 DGTPSGDFTVLTE
+180 GPS
-193 ENMGD
+193 
-198 LGLDALPR
+198 P
-206 PTIKDLGTGGWEYIF
+206 
-221 EGNSKGLPSEIRV
+221 
-234 TDIYGDATDYT
+234 
-245 VEWQITPQENDGYYL
+245 
-260 RPVTQEE
+260 
-267 IDGDTIDS
+267 
-275 VSQPG
+275 PG

-291 NMVLRVGT
+291 NMVLRDGT
-299 IPSTEESREALLN
+299 IPSTEESKKSFRN
-312 KVLDNFRFTAFWNV
+312 KILDNFRFTAFWNV
-326 GDEQKTRISILRAME
+326 GDEQKTQISILRAME
-341 DYVQITEDN
+341 SYVQITEDN

-395 EDYLAITYDN
+395 EDYLAISYDN
-405 SNVPNFGS
+405 TKVPNFGS
-413 IEDALYSGGTLN
+413 IEDALYSGGTLK

-432 EYEAY
+432 EYKAY

-467 FGTASPLRNADGTLV
+467 FDTASPLRNALGTLV
-482 EVAVKTD
+482 EVKVDTD

-502 SFTVDF
+502 SFAVDF
-508 DGDGQADGSLLPK
+508 DGDGKADDSLLPK

-533 MEVTQTLST
+533 KEVTQSRAD
-542 SNNYKQVFGAVQ
+542 SNHYKQVFGEVQ
-554 SDGTLLDTVDLGG
+554 DDDTLLDRI
-567 EVQSDSEGK
+567 EVNGSIVEDTEGK

-636 DTRLPT
+636 DTSLPT

-674 WVERGVYQGESEE
+674 WVECGVYQGESEE

-706 YQSSLVQQDGSSTL
+706 YQSSPVQQDGSSTL

-773 ITLDGV
+773 ITLDGA

-850 NVPTGAGNR
+850 NVPRGAGNR

-886 DNKPISSVTLRDGVW
+886 DNKAISSVTLRDGVW

-917 ILETQVGDKPVP
+917 ILETQVGDEPVP

-963 ETEHHRYEA
+963 ETEYHRYEA
-972 TYSRDTIAGTE
+972 AYSRDTIAGTE
-983 FLTVTNRRLGNINFT
+983 FLTVTNRRLGNINLT
-998 ITKQWLDGEGIVR
+998 VTKQWLDGEGSVR
-1011 EELAAELKKTQDNA
+1011 KELLAELKKTWANS

-1038 LVGGEDYYA
+1038 LVGGEDYYK
-1047 ITRNGLGEAD
+1047 ITRNGPDTAD
-1057 TVTVGNPDNQ
+1057 TITVGNPDNQ

-1073 NGNKVSSVQV
+1073 NGNPASSLQI
-1083 VSLKDSTTEYYF
+1083 VSLEPGDSTREYAF

-1143 STGYSDEKYLVDKHR
+1143 STGYSDEKYLVGELH
-1158 DSDIQTMTVTN
+1158 DSDSQTMTVTN

-1207 LDNQGK
+1207 RGNQGN

-1228 YLKDDVGNGDQLLS
+1228 YLQDDVWNGDQLLS
-1242 PVYHWHAVFSSLPKY
+1242 PIYHWHAVFSSLPKY

-1271 THVNAADFD
+1271 THVNASDFD
-1280 YLDTAISYTLDGT
+1280 YEDTALAYPFGGANTTPSR
-1293 LTEIGT
+1293 IGT
-1299 QSGVDNGIPQNGEGV
+1299 QSGMDNGIPQNGEGV
-1314 DTAVLIPDGLAN
+1314 DTAVLIPDGLAD

-1372 LQQTLGTETRDI
+1372 LQQTLGTETKDI
-1384 ATLTIRNWNLPL
+1384 ATLTIQNWKLPL

-1408 GENVVSMNADG
+1408 GENVVSSENGA
-1419 TLRIDPAPG
+1419 LVIAPASDDS
-1428 NENAQP
+1428 AQP
-1434 LPKYDENGQRYTYTL
+1434 LPKYNADGERYTYTL

-1454 TLKYGVNPNDP
+1454 TLKNRTG
-1465 DDYSKVYLD
+1465 SKLVYLD

-1495 KKFLELPTDEDGDP
+1495 KKFLQLPTDEDGKP

-1528 DPSDWEKDVQTVT
+1528 DPSVWEEDVQTVT
-1541 WTSEKVEAAYEANSG
+1541 WTSKEVEEAYKDNT
-1556 NKLLEQVLT
+1556 LLEQVLT

-1597 AEPGDIDITQITT
+1597 AVAGNADST
-1610 DYNAEN
+1610 DVINTIYKAE
-1616 GIAVNP
+1616 GILVGKEGAA
-1622 DDITLNESGDNAAV
+1622 DLTLNKDEGRGGTADNVAV

-1655 DKVWDDFGDAFDTR
+1655 DKVWDDFGDAFRTR
-1669 PDALTL
+1669 PDELTL
-1675 TVLRQAHAQEG
+1675 TVLRQAHSQEG
-1686 QDNAILPPTEVPD
+1686 QDNAILPPQTVDPSLYTISMTKD
-1699 TAYEIQVQKDGN
+1699 PDGN

-1718 GTEDGELER
+1718 GKVDGELER

-1734 WIYRIVEEEPS
+1734 WVYGIQEVKPS

-1760 PVDGV
+1760 PDENGV
-1765 LTAGK
+1765 LTAGD
-1770 LTNSITQKVYYRKQ
+1770 LTNSITQTVYYRKQ
-1784 WLNSDGTA
+1784 WLNSDGST
-1792 VTEDYLGTKITV
+1792 VTEDYLGTEITV
-1804 TFQLQVW
+1804 TFQLQVR
-1811 NDQYHLWEN
+1811 NATGSKWEN
-1820 GDTFFQHALDSENY
+1820 AETFFQNALSAEDY
-1834 TKLFG
+1834 AKLFG

-1852 DGTVWGK
+1852 DGTVWNK
-1859 NHSFTGLPKFITVNQ
+1859 NHALINLPRFISDGRGG
-1874 QTTQLTYRV
+1874 TTQLSYRV
-1883 IETGIYW
+1883 VETGISW
-1890 DDDTTPK
+1890 DGGSP
-1897 ITVSVENDSKDSW
+1897 INVTVTKDSKDSW
-1910 KYEFSGNGL
+1910 KYKFSRSGL
-1919 FSPVQE
+1919 FSPVQG
-1925 TLSLPSDSTFI
+1925 TSFLPSDSTFI

-1943 TSITARKEWD
+1943 TSITVRKEWD
-1953 GDQDNAYGTRPTT
+1953 GDQGNAYGTRPTT

-1993 YETVKDPDTQKPITI
+1993 YEKAADDTFQP
-2008 DHPVI
+2008 HPVI

-2031 SGLPLY
+2031 SGLPAY
-2037 DLNGNEISYRVRELQ
+2037 DLKGNPLTYRVRELQ

-2063 QLRDIA
+2063 EVHEIT
-2069 VAEAEAAIVGKNG
+2069 VADAEAAIVGENR
-2082 TFHHNYTANYTDDNG
+2082 TFHHNYTANYTDD
-2097 TLVAENTYGDVLW
+2097 TLVAENTYGSVLR
-2110 FTAQKNWHGT
+2110 FTAEKKWHGT
-2120 PAADLTLELQ
+2120 PAASLPLELQ
-2130 YLAVENGKEVWK
+2130 YLAVENGKKVWK

-2148 KVELDG
+2148 TVELDG
-2154 TADPTPTDPYYENTP
+2154 TAGPNPTDPYYENTP

-2184 VMPGSVTG
+2184 VMPGSVTD

-2197 RYRIVETVPSDYLAV
+2197 RYRIAETVPGGYQ
-2212 DPDTKEIITGA
+2212 
-2223 KTVPQ
+2223 TVNGSPTWQ
-2228 EVTEGDSTA
+2228 EVTADNPEAT
-2237 EFTNVKSTSLTVEKK
+2237 FTNVKSTSLTVEKK
-2252 WGTALS
+2252 WGTSLAA
-2258 STSLPSIT
+2258 TSLPASIT
-2266 VQLYASTNPD
+2266 VQLYSSTNPE
-2276 DAKAGR
+2276 DAEKGNT
-2282 ADAGLIVR
+2282 ADRLKVEG
-2290 GQTKTLTGTS
+2290 KTLILRNPNPASANWTGS
-2300 KTWTATFTGLPLYNE
+2300 FTNLPLYT
-2315 AGDQL
+2315 ADGDPI
-2320 YYYALETQIG
+2320 YYYAKEIQIAG
-2330 GQTPI
+2330 KDLV
-2335 KADDGCYLVTIGSKE
+2335 KAADGCYLVTIGSKE

-2369 VNVEYSDITGTKT
+2369 VNVEYSDITGTKS
-2382 WEDNSDAYGTRPDG
+2382 WKDNSNAYGTRPDG

-2465 QYTATQNG
+2465 QYTVTQNG

-2511 VNGSPDPARALTL
+2511 VNGSPDPTRTLTL

-2575 SNEEPVY
+2575 SSEEPVY

-2618 LPSAAPADAYPYTI
+2618 LPSTAPADAYPYTI

-2672 ESDNAGYQVS
+2672 ESDNTGYQVS

>member
-1 MESQTLELCLTLPA
+1 MDADEVRTMMSISPPA
-15 PFAFIEGEPEWQ
+15 SGGGENITAADCTSSTRNMKNRQRSASDRVRSSRRNREN
-27 GSVLSLGGTEALRLD
+27 
-42 GLDSS
+42 S
-47 VTIGGTSVSEREL
+47 VTLRRERRERFGIG
-60 TLTLERS
+60 
-67 GSDLDSLDLTLTVPG
+67 
-82 TALRT
+82 
-87 LRPAV
+87 
-92 NLLLAAPADTRTEA
+92 
-106 GGEVELTLTLTSGG
+106 
-120 STVTS
+120 VTPS
-125 RSSLWLSTV
+125 
-134 QDIEPTA
+134 
-141 WQAEY
+141 
-146 RQNIFWVDNSDEL
+146 
-159 HNRPGTGSFAA
+159 
-170 PRLAFRITPK
+170 FRIILCRCPRIS
-180 DGTPSGDFTVLTE
+180 PS
-193 ENMGD
+193 
-198 LGLDALPR
+198 P
-206 PTIKDLGTGGWEYIF
+206 
-221 EGNSKGLPSEIRV
+221 
-234 TDIYGDATDYT
+234 
-245 VEWQITPQENDGYYL
+245 
-260 RPVTQEE
+260 
-267 IDGDTIDS
+267 
-275 VSQPG
+275 PG

-291 NMVLRVGT
+291 NMVLRDGT
-299 IPSTEESREALLN
+299 MPSTKESREALLN

-326 GDEQKTRISILRAME
+326 GDEQKTQISILRTME
-341 DYVQITEDN
+341 SYVQITEDN

-467 FGTASPLRNADGTLV
+467 FGTASPLRNADGHLV
-482 EVAVKTD
+482 EVAVETT

-494 TGVARQHI
+494 TGAARQHI

-508 DGDGQADGSLLPK
+508 DGDGQADDSLLPK

-533 MEVTQTLST
+533 VEVPQVLST

-652 LTQISSQSV
+652 LTQIRSQSV

-697 LRQNGYSVN
+697 LQQNGYSVN
-706 YQSSLVQQDGSSTL
+706 YQSSSVQQDHSSTL

-810 FDSSGRQYEYYL
+810 FDSSGHQYEYYL

-886 DNKPISSVTLRDGVW
+886 DNKAISSVTLRDGVW

-906 IGSSYTADEVY
+906 IGSYTADEVY
-917 ILETQVGDKPVP
+917 ILETNVGDKDVP

-963 ETEHHRYEA
+963 KTEHHRYEA
-972 TYSRDTIAGTE
+972 AYSRDTIAGTE
-983 FLTVTNRRLGNINFT
+983 FLTVTNRRLGNIDLT
-998 ITKQWLDGEGIVR
+998 VTKQWLDGEGSIR
-1011 EELAAELKKTQDNA
+1011 AELLTELEKTWANS

-1038 LVGGEDYYA
+1038 FDGAAEDYYA
-1047 ITRNGLGEAD
+1047 ITRNGPDTAD
-1057 TVTVGNPDNQ
+1057 TITVGNPDNQ

-1073 NGNKVSSVQV
+1073 YGNPASSLQI
-1083 VSLKDSTTEYYF
+1083 VSLEPGNSTREYAF

-1143 STGYSDEKYLVDKHR
+1143 STGYSDEKYLVSEHHDI
-1158 DSDIQTMTVTN
+1158 DSQTMTVTN

-1207 LDNQGK
+1207 RDNQGK

-1228 YLKDDVGNGDQLLS
+1228 YLEDDVWNGDQLLS
-1242 PVYHWHAVFSSLPKY
+1242 PIYHWHAVFSSLPKY
-1257 DSLGYEIYY
+1257 DSLGYEICY

-1299 QSGVDNGIPQNGEGV
+1299 QSGMDNDIPQNGEGV

-1357 PASYPAADLPEVTFT
+1357 PASYPPADLPGVTFT
-1372 LQQTLGTETRDI
+1372 LQQTLGTTTKDI
-1384 ATLTIRNWNLPL
+1384 ATLTIQNWDLPL
-1396 ENGAY
+1396 EDGAY

-1408 GENVVSMNADG
+1408 GENVVSTGTDG
-1419 TLRIDPAPG
+1419 ALVIAPAPG
-1428 NENAQP
+1428 NENAPP

-1465 DDYSKVYLD
+1465 DDYSKVYLE

-1482 ENGYR
+1482 ENSYR

-1523 TQNNG
+1523 IKNDGNL
-1528 DPSDWEKDVQTVT
+1528 SDWEKDVQTVT
-1541 WTSEKVEAAYEANSG
+1541 WTSKEVKAAYEPDSG
-1556 NKLLEQVLT
+1556 NTLLEQVLT
-1565 FENLDYYAPNG
+1565 FKNLDYYAPNG

-1597 AEPGDIDITQITT
+1597 AAAGNADST
-1610 DYNAEN
+1610 DVINTVYKAE
-1616 GIAVNP
+1616 GILAAE
-1622 DDITLNESGDNAAV
+1622 DAITLNKDEGRGGTADDVAV

-1655 DKVWDDFGDAFDTR
+1655 DKVWNDFGDAFGTR
-1669 PDALTL
+1669 PDELTL
-1675 TVLRQAHAQEG
+1675 TVRRRANSQEG
-1686 QDNAILPPTEVPD
+1686 QENEIPLTEVPD

-1718 GTEDGELER
+1718 GKADGELER

-1765 LTAGK
+1765 LTAGD
-1770 LTNSITQKVYYRKQ
+1770 LTNSIMQTVYYQKQ

-1792 VTEDYLGTKITV
+1792 VTEDYLGTEITV

-1811 NDQYHLWEN
+1811 NDTASQWEN
-1820 GDTFFQHALDSENY
+1820 ADTFFQHALDSENY
-1834 TKLFG
+1834 TNPFG

-1859 NHSFTGLPKFITVNQ
+1859 NHTLINLPRFISDKQ
-1874 QTTQLTYRV
+1874 GGTTQLSYRIV
-1883 IETGIYW
+1883 ETGISW
-1890 DDDTTPK
+1890 DGGSP
-1897 ITVSVENDSKDSW
+1897 ITVTVTEDSKDSW

-1936 IQNQLNT
+1936 VKNQLNT
-1943 TSITARKEWD
+1943 TSITVRKEWD

-1980 YSTDDANWKTLTT
+1980 YSSDGDSDNDKDWTTLTART
-1993 YETVKDPDTQKPITI
+1993 PSVADPDTLVETPE
-2008 DHPVI
+2008 I
-2013 LHVYGV
+2013 LHIYGK
-2019 NEQDVSTANATL
+2019 NTDASGEASL
-2031 SGLPLY
+2031 SGLPAY
-2037 DLNGNEISYRVRELQ
+2037 DLEGKQLTYRVRELQ
-2052 PKVGDDTWWYS
+2052 PNVEDDTWWYS
-2063 QLRDIA
+2063 EVNEIT
-2069 VAEAEAAIVGKNG
+2069 VEEAEDAIVCDNKA
-2082 TFHHNYTANYTDDNG
+2082 FHHNYTANYTADNG
-2097 TLVAENTYGDVLW
+2097 TLVAKNTYGDVLR
-2110 FTAQKNWHGT
+2110 FTAKKTWHGA
-2120 PAADLTLELQ
+2120 PADSLTLELQ
-2130 YLAVENGKEVWK
+2130 YLAVENDKKVWK

-2154 TADPTPTDPYYENTP
+2154 TAKPNHPYYENTP

-2184 VMPGSVTG
+2184 VMPGSMTD
-2192 DDGKT
+2192 DDGNT
-2197 RYRIVETVPSDYLAV
+2197 RYRIAETVPDGYQTV
-2212 DPDTKEIITGA
+2212 DGSPTW
-2223 KTVPQ
+2223 Q
-2228 EVTEGDSTA
+2228 EVTADNPEAT
-2237 EFTNVKSTSLTVEKK
+2237 FTNVKSTSLTVEKK
-2252 WGTALS
+2252 WGTSLAA
-2258 STSLPSIT
+2258 TSLPASIT
-2266 VQLYASTNPD
+2266 VQLYSSTNPE
-2276 DAKAGR
+2276 DAEKGNT
-2282 ADAGLIVR
+2282 ADRLKVEG
-2290 GQTKTLTGTS
+2290 KTLILRNPNPASANWTGS
-2300 KTWTATFTGLPLYNE
+2300 FTNLPLYT
-2315 AGDQL
+2315 ADGDPI
-2320 YYYALETQIG
+2320 YYYAKEIQIAG
-2330 GQTPI
+2330 KDLV

-2350 HHFRFSFD
+2350 YHFRFSFD

-2369 VNVEYSDITGTKT
+2369 VNVEYSDITGTKS
-2382 WEDNSDAYGTRPDG
+2382 WKDNSDAYGTRPGG

-2409 EEVVNGA
+2409 EEVVNGT
-2416 DGKPLQPTWVKS
+2416 DGKPLQPTWVKN
-2428 GNTWTY
+2428 GDTWTY

-2443 DQGAVYTYRVEEIQT
+2443 DQGAVYTYRVEEEPIVLE
-2458 TGPAGGD
+2458 GSD

-2498 LGLRPDEIIVELC
+2498 LGLRPDKIIVELC
-2511 VNGSPDPARALTL
+2511 VNGSPDPTRTLTL

-2543 GALIRYSVREESQSM
+2543 GALIRYSVREESQPM

-2575 SNEEPVY
+2575 SSEEPVY

-2618 LPSAAPADAYPYTI
+2618 LPSTAPADAYPYTI
-2632 TRQDGTQE
+2632 TWQDGTQE

-2672 ESDNAGYQVS
+2672 ESDNTGYQVS

-2707 GGGGHDPDPDP
+2707 GGGGHDP

>member
-1 MESQTLELCLTLPA
+1 MPSTKES
-15 PFAFIEGEPEWQ
+15 
-27 GSVLSLGGTEALRLD
+27 SEALR
-42 GLDSS
+42 
-47 VTIGGTSVSEREL
+47 
-60 TLTLERS
+60 
-67 GSDLDSLDLTLTVPG
+67 
-82 TALRT
+82 
-87 LRPAV
+87 
-92 NLLLAAPADTRTEA
+92 
-106 GGEVELTLTLTSGG
+106 
-120 STVTS
+120 
-125 RSSLWLSTV
+125 
-134 QDIEPTA
+134 
-141 WQAEY
+141 
-146 RQNIFWVDNSDEL
+146 
-159 HNRPGTGSFAA
+159 
-170 PRLAFRITPK
+170 
-180 DGTPSGDFTVLTE
+180 
-193 ENMGD
+193 
-198 LGLDALPR
+198 
-206 PTIKDLGTGGWEYIF
+206 
-221 EGNSKGLPSEIRV
+221 
-234 TDIYGDATDYT
+234 
-245 VEWQITPQENDGYYL
+245 
-260 RPVTQEE
+260 
-267 IDGDTIDS
+267 
-275 VSQPG
+275 
-280 WYYVLKRDLTF
+280 
-291 NMVLRVGT
+291 
-299 IPSTEESREALLN
+299 N
-312 KVLDNFRFTAFWNV
+312 KILDNFRFTAFWNV
-326 GDEQKTRISILRAME
+326 GDEQKTRIFILRAMGK
-341 DYVQITEDN
+341 YVQITEDN
-350 DNLTLTVA
+350 DNLTVA

-405 SNVPNFGS
+405 SHVPNFGS
-413 IEDALYSGGTLN
+413 IEDALYSGGTLK

-437 KVWMDSGT
+437 KVWMDSGD
-445 EEAIKARPGGTF
+445 EEAIDARPGGTF

-467 FGTASPLRNADGTLV
+467 FDTASPLRNADGHLV
-482 EVAVKTD
+482 EVDVETN

-502 SFTVDF
+502 SFAVDF
-508 DGDGQADGSLLPK
+508 DGDGKADDSLLPK

-533 MEVTQTLST
+533 KEVTQSRAD
-542 SNNYKQVFGAVQ
+542 SNHYKQVFGEVQ
-554 SDGTLLDTVDLGG
+554 DDDTLLDRI
-567 EVQSDSEGK
+567 EVNGSIVEDTEGK

-636 DTRLPT
+636 DTSLPT

-661 PQYDMLGRELEYR
+661 PQYDMLGQELEYR

-697 LRQNGYSVN
+697 LQQNGYSVN
-706 YQSSLVQQDGSSTL
+706 YRSSPVQQDDSSTL

-886 DNKPISSVTLRDGVW
+886 DNKAISSVTLRDGVW
-901 YGYIG
+901 YDYIG
-906 IGSSYTADEVY
+906 IGSYTADEVY
-917 ILETQVGDKPVP
+917 ILETQVGGKDVP

-963 ETEHHRYEA
+963 KTEYHRYEA

-983 FLTVTNRRLGNINFT
+983 FLTVTNRRLGNIDLT
-998 ITKQWLDGEGIVR
+998 VTKQWLDGEGSVR
-1011 EELAAELKKTQDNA
+1011 EELLAELEKTWENSDLAQR
-1025 DPASQLYLAIRLD
+1025 LYLAIRLD
-1038 LVGGEDYYA
+1038 FEGSEDYYS
-1047 ITRNGLGEAD
+1047 ITRSGVGMPD
-1057 TVTVGNPDNQ
+1057 SVTIGSLDNQ
-1067 VAILDQ
+1067 VAILDR
-1073 NGNKVSSVQV
+1073 NGNAVSSVQI
-1083 VSLKDSTTEYYF
+1083 VSLKPKDSTRDYDF

-1143 STGYSDEKYLVDKHR
+1143 STGYSDEKYLVGKHR
-1158 DSDIQTMTVTN
+1158 ANDQQTMTVSN
-1169 RLSGTKSVLWHK
+1169 RLTGSKTVLWHK

-1207 LDNQGK
+1207 RDNQGH

-1222 ANYHWT
+1222 ADYHWT
-1228 YLKDDVGNGDQLLS
+1228 YLDDDQQGGDHLLS
-1242 PVYHWHAVFSSLPKY
+1242 PIYHWHAVFSSLPKY

-1299 QSGVDNGIPQNGEGV
+1299 QSGVDRGIPQNGEGV
-1314 DTAVLIPDGLAN
+1314 DTAVLIPDGLAD

-1357 PASYPAADLPEVTFT
+1357 PASYPPADLPEVTFT
-1372 LQQTLGTETRDI
+1372 LQQTLGTETKDI
-1384 ATLTIRNWNLPL
+1384 ATLTIQNWSLPL
-1396 ENGAY
+1396 EDGAY

-1408 GENVVSMNADG
+1408 GENVVSMNDDR
-1419 TLRIDPAPG
+1419 TLSIEPAPG

-1449 QETSI
+1449 KETAI
-1454 TLKYGVNPNDP
+1454 TLKNRTG
-1465 DDYSKVYLD
+1465 SKLVYLD

-1495 KKFLELPTDEDGDP
+1495 KKFLQLPTDEKGDP

-1528 DPSDWEKDVQTVT
+1528 DPSVWEEDVQTVT
-1541 WTSEKVEAAYEANSG
+1541 WTSKEVEEAYKDNT
-1556 NKLLEQVLT
+1556 LLEQVLT

-1588 GWLGGYKIT
+1588 GWLGGYEIT
-1597 AEPGDIDITQITT
+1597 AVAGNADSTDVIDT
-1610 DYNAEN
+1610 DYTAE
-1616 GIAVNP
+1616 GILAAK
-1622 DDITLNESGDNAAV
+1622 DAITLNKDEGRGGTADNVAV

-1643 PDDTRETVTLEF
+1643 PDVTRETVTLKF
-1655 DKVWDDFGDAFDTR
+1655 DKEWDDFSGTLGTR
-1669 PDALTL
+1669 PGELTF
-1675 TVLRQAHAQEG
+1675 TISRQAHAQAG
-1686 QDNAILPPTEVPD
+1686 QDNAIPLQTVDSSLYNIAVEVED
-1699 TAYEIQVQKDGN
+1699 DDDD

-1718 GTEDGELER
+1718 GKVDGELER

-1734 WIYRIVEEEPS
+1734 WVYGIQEVKPS

-1760 PVDGV
+1760 PVNGV
-1765 LTAGK
+1765 LTAGD
-1770 LTNSITQKVYYRKQ
+1770 LTNSITQTVYYRKQ

-1792 VTEDYLGTKITV
+1792 VAEDYLGTEITV

-1811 NDQYHLWEN
+1811 DDTTSRWKNA
-1820 GDTFFQHALDSENY
+1820 DTFFRNAFPDKY
-1834 TKLFG
+1834 DDIFG

-1852 DGTVWGK
+1852 DSTVWGK
-1859 NHSFTGLPKFITVNQ
+1859 NHALINLPRFISDGQ
-1874 QTTQLTYRV
+1874 GGTTQLTYRV
-1883 IETGIYW
+1883 VETGISW
-1890 DDDTTPK
+1890 DGGSQ
-1897 ITVSVENDSKDSW
+1897 INVSVTENSDGTW
-1910 KYEFSGNGL
+1910 KYEFYGNDL

-1943 TSITARKEWD
+1943 TSITVRKEWD
-1953 GDQDNAYGTRPTT
+1953 GDQGNAYGTRPTT

-2031 SGLPLY
+2031 SGLPTH
-2037 DLNGNEISYRVRELQ
+2037 DLEGNEFTYRVRELQ

-2063 QLRDIA
+2063 EVHEIT
-2069 VAEAEAAIVGKNG
+2069 VADAEAAIVGENR
-2082 TFHHNYTANYTDDNG
+2082 TFHHNYTANYTDD
-2097 TLVAENTYGDVLW
+2097 TLVAENTYGSVLR
-2110 FTAQKNWHGT
+2110 FTAEKKWHGT
-2120 PAADLTLELQ
+2120 PAASLTLELQ
-2130 YLAVENGKEVWK
+2130 YLKEIGVDGKEVWA

-2148 KVELDG
+2148 TVELDG
-2154 TADPTPTDPYYENTP
+2154 TAGPNPTDPYYENTP

-2184 VMPGSVTG
+2184 VMPGSVTD

-2197 RYRIVETVPSDYLAV
+2197 RYRIAETVPGGYQ
-2212 DPDTKEIITGA
+2212 
-2223 KTVPQ
+2223 TVNGSPTWQ
-2228 EVTEGDSTA
+2228 EVTADNPEAS
-2237 EFTNVKSTSLTVEKK
+2237 FTNVKSTSLTVEKK

-2290 GQTKTLTGTS
+2290 DKTLTLKS
-2300 KTWTATFTGLPLYNE
+2300 ENKWTATFTGLPLYNE

-2350 HHFRFSFD
+2350 YHFRFSFD

-2382 WEDNSDAYGTRPDG
+2382 WKDNSDAYGTRPDG

-2403 KAGTGA
+2403 KAGTGT

-2428 GNTWTY
+2428 GNTWTFIY
-2434 TYTHLPEAD
+2434 NHLPQANAQGEA
-2443 DQGAVYTYRVEEIQT
+2443 YTYRVEEIQT

-2498 LGLRPDEIIVELC
+2498 LGLRLDEIIVELC
-2511 VNGSPDPARALTL
+2511 VNGSPDPARTLTL

-2531 GSFDGLAKYDSN
+2531 GSFDGLAKYDSH

-2575 SNEEPVY
+2575 SSEEPVY

-2618 LPSAAPADAYPYTI
+2618 LPSTAPADAYPYTI

-2640 TGVIRSG
+2640 TDVIRSG

>member
-1 MESQTLELCLTLPA
+1 MPT
-15 PFAFIEGEPEWQ
+15 
-27 GSVLSLGGTEALRLD
+27 
-42 GLDSS
+42 
-47 VTIGGTSVSEREL
+47 
-60 TLTLERS
+60 
-67 GSDLDSLDLTLTVPG
+67 
-82 TALRT
+82 
-87 LRPAV
+87 RP
-92 NLLLAAPADTRTEA
+92 
-106 GGEVELTLTLTSGG
+106 
-120 STVTS
+120 
-125 RSSLWLSTV
+125 
-134 QDIEPTA
+134 
-141 WQAEY
+141 
-146 RQNIFWVDNSDEL
+146 
-159 HNRPGTGSFAA
+159 
-170 PRLAFRITPK
+170 
-180 DGTPSGDFTVLTE
+180 
-193 ENMGD
+193 
-198 LGLDALPR
+198 
-206 PTIKDLGTGGWEYIF
+206 
-221 EGNSKGLPSEIRV
+221 
-234 TDIYGDATDYT
+234 
-245 VEWQITPQENDGYYL
+245 
-260 RPVTQEE
+260 
-267 IDGDTIDS
+267 
-275 VSQPG
+275 
-280 WYYVLKRDLTF
+280 
-291 NMVLRVGT
+291 
-299 IPSTEESREALLN
+299 
-312 KVLDNFRFTAFWNV
+312 
-326 GDEQKTRISILRAME
+326 
-341 DYVQITEDN
+341 
-350 DNLTLTVA
+350 
-358 GVWKY
+358 
-363 NLDGSLITY
+363 
-372 KVDQLPESE
+372 
-381 GGTTPGRLP
+381 
-390 LENMG
+390 
-395 EDYLAITYDN
+395 
-405 SNVPNFGS
+405 
-413 IEDALYSGGTLN
+413 
-425 LTLTGST
+425 
-432 EYEAY
+432 
-437 KVWMDSGT
+437 
-445 EEAIKARPGGTF
+445 
-457 QLWRYRKGQD
+457 
-467 FGTASPLRNADGTLV
+467 
-482 EVAVKTD
+482 
-489 PQPDE
+489 
-494 TGVARQHI
+494 
-502 SFTVDF
+502 
-508 DGDGQADGSLLPK
+508 
-521 YDPEGYEYIYCV
+521 
-533 MEVTQTLST
+533 
-542 SNNYKQVFGAVQ
+542 
-554 SDGTLLDTVDLGG
+554 
-567 EVQSDSEGK
+567 
-576 RPAGNA
+576 
-582 YLYNGGTLSNCIDA
+582 
-596 NITTRVTKTWDAA
+596 
-609 SFQSELED
+609 
-617 VRVEL
+617 
-622 KLQSR
+622 
-627 PKDSYEPWE
+627 
-636 DTRLPT
+636 
-642 VTMDE
+642 
-647 FYSEQ
+647 
-652 LTQISSQSV
+652 
-661 PQYDMLGRELEYR
+661 
-674 WVERGVYQGESEE
+674 
-687 NLLRDDGTFT
+687 
-697 LRQNGYSVN
+697 
-706 YQSSLVQQDGSSTL
+706 
-720 ITNTLDNSLDY
+720 
-731 LVAKDWQDEQGQP
+731 
-744 MQAPAG
+744 
-750 ETVTLQIF
+750 
-758 QGLPGEPL
+758 
-766 DPDPYVE
+766 
-773 ITLDGV
+773 
-779 ADPAPTVVNADL
+779 PTVVNADL

-802 GEVRNLPE
+802 GVVRNLPE

-868 DSDTTHRL
+868 DSDTTHRM
-876 PVTIQAYAKE
+876 PVTIQAYTIA
-886 DNKPISSVTLRDGVW
+886 DNQLIDGASITLQDGVW

-917 ILETQVGDKPVP
+917 ILETWVGSTQVP
-929 LTTYYL
+929 LTTYFL
-935 DSGASPNY
+935 GGTSQPNY
-943 TQPEAPAEYDPD
+943 TSPEKPVEYDPD
-955 GTYTAIQY
+955 GSYTAIQY
-963 ETEHHRYEA
+963 ETEYHRYEA

-983 FLTVTNRRLGNINFT
+983 FLTVTNRRLGNIDLT
-998 ITKQWLDGEGIVR
+998 VTKQWLDGKGSVR
-1011 EELAAELKKTQDNA
+1011 EELLAELKKTWENPA

-1038 LVGGEDYYA
+1038 FVGGEDYYK
-1047 ITRNGLGEAD
+1047 IIRNGPGEAD
-1057 TVTVGNPDNQ
+1057 TITVGNPDNQ
-1067 VAILDQ
+1067 VDILDQ
-1073 NGNKVSSVQV
+1073 YGNPASSLQI
-1083 VSLKDSTTEYYF
+1083 VSLEPGDSTLEYAF

-1131 KFPDAYALIRSY
+1131 KFPEAYALIRSY
-1143 STGYSDEKYLVDKHR
+1143 STGYSDEKYLVGEHH
-1158 DSDIQTMTVTN
+1158 DSDSQTMTVTN

-1207 LDNQGK
+1207 RDNQGN

-1222 ANYHWT
+1222 ANYHWS
-1228 YLKDDVGNGDQLLS
+1228 YLAEDDPEETDGLS
-1242 PVYHWHAVFSSLPKY
+1242 NPVYHWHAVFSSLPKY

-1266 YAVEN
+1266 YTVEN
-1271 THVNAADFD
+1271 THVNASDFD
-1280 YLDTAISYTLDGT
+1280 YEDTALAYPFGGANTTPIR
-1293 LTEIGT
+1293 IGT
-1299 QSGVDNGIPQNGEGV
+1299 QSGMDDGIPQNDEDI
-1314 DTAVLIPDGLAN
+1314 DTAMLIPDGLAD
-1326 AGKYALL
+1326 AGRYALL

-1357 PASYPAADLPEVTFT
+1357 PASYPSADLPEVTFT
-1372 LQQTLGTETRDI
+1372 LQQTLGTETKDI
-1384 ATLTIRNWNLPL
+1384 AALTIRNWNLPL
-1396 ENGAY
+1396 EDGAY

-1408 GENVVSMNADG
+1408 GENVVSMNADDG
-1419 TLRIDPAPG
+1419 TLSIEPAPG
-1428 NENAQP
+1428 NKNAQP

-1449 QETSI
+1449 KETAI
-1454 TLKYGVNPNDP
+1454 TLENGTD
-1465 DDYSKVYLD
+1465 SKLVYLD

-1495 KKFLELPTDEDGDP
+1495 KKFLELPTDEKGTP

-1523 TQNNG
+1523 IKNDGTL
-1528 DPSDWEKDVQTVT
+1528 SDWEKDVQTVT
-1541 WTSEKVEAAYEANSG
+1541 WTSKEVKAAYEANPG

-1588 GWLGGYKIT
+1588 GWLGGYEITVAAGNADSTDVIGTVYT
-1597 AEPGDIDITQITT
+1597 AE
-1610 DYNAEN
+1610 
-1616 GIAVNP
+1616 GIPVGKEGAA
-1622 DDITLNESGDNAAV
+1622 DLTLNKDGGRGGTADDVAV

-1655 DKVWDDFGDAFDTR
+1655 DKVWDDFGDAFHTR

-1675 TVLRQAHAQEG
+1675 TVWRQAHAQEG
-1686 QDNAILPPTEVPD
+1686 QDNAILPQTVDPSLYTISMTRDP
-1699 TAYEIQVQKDGN
+1699 DGN

-1718 GTEDGELER
+1718 GTADGELER

-1734 WIYRIVEEEPS
+1734 WVYEIVEAVPD
-1745 GYESASGGETWTTGD
+1745 GYTNNAPGDASWTIGD
-1760 PVDGV
+1760 PENGV
-1765 LTAGK
+1765 LYADDM
-1770 LTNSITQKVYYRKQ
+1770 TNSITQKVYYRKQ
-1784 WLNSDGTA
+1784 WLNSDGSTIDKDDK
-1792 VTEDYLGTKITV
+1792 DYLGTEITV

-1811 NDQYHLWEN
+1811 NDTTSQWEN
-1820 GDTFFQHALDSENY
+1820 AESYFRTALGDDQYNT
-1834 TKLFG
+1834 LFG

-1859 NHSFTGLPKFITVNQ
+1859 NHALINLPQFISDGQ
-1874 QTTQLTYRV
+1874 GGTTQLSYRV
-1883 IETGIYW
+1883 VETGISW
-1890 DDDTTPK
+1890 DGGSP
-1897 ITVSVENDSKDSW
+1897 ITVTVTEDSKDSW
-1910 KYEFSGNGL
+1910 KYEFSGSGL
-1919 FSPVQE
+1919 FSPVQGA
-1925 TLSLPSDSTFI
+1925 LSLPSNSTFI

-1943 TSITARKEWD
+1943 TSITVRKEWD

-2031 SGLPLY
+2031 SGLPTH
-2037 DLNGNEISYRVRELQ
+2037 DLKGNPLTYRVRELQ

-2063 QLRDIA
+2063 QLRDIT
-2069 VAEAEAAIVGKNG
+2069 VAKAEAAIADENG
-2082 TFHHNYTANYTDDNG
+2082 TFHHNYTANYTADNG
-2097 TLVAENTYGDVLW
+2097 TLVAKNNYGSVLR
-2110 FTAQKNWHGT
+2110 FTAKKTWHGT
-2120 PAADLTLELQ
+2120 PAASLPLELQ

-2148 KVELDG
+2148 KVELGG
-2154 TADPTPTDPYYENTP
+2154 TADPNPADHPYYENTP

-2192 DDGKT
+2192 NDRNT
-2197 RYRIVETVPSDYLAV
+2197 RYRIAETVPGGYQTV
-2212 DPDTKEIITGA
+2212 DGSPTW
-2223 KTVPQ
+2223 Q
-2228 EVTEGDSTA
+2228 EVTADNA
-2237 EFTNVKSTSLTVEKK
+2237 EATFTNVKSTSLTVEKK

-2290 GQTKTLTGTS
+2290 DKTLTLKS
-2300 KTWTATFTGLPLYNE
+2300 ENKWTAAFTGLPLYNE

-2350 HHFRFSFD
+2350 YHFRFSFD

-2369 VNVEYSDITGTKT
+2369 VNVEYSDITGTKS
-2382 WEDNSDAYGTRPDG
+2382 WKDNSDAYGTRPDG

-2403 KAGTGA
+2403 KAGNGA
-2409 EEVVNGA
+2409 EERIEDELGQAVQPDTWIQNG
-2416 DGKPLQPTWVKS
+2416 D
-2428 GNTWTY
+2428 TWTFIY
-2434 TYTHLPEAD
+2434 NHLPQANAQGEA
-2443 DQGAVYTYRVEEIQT
+2443 YTYRVEEIQT

-2498 LGLRPDEIIVELC
+2498 LGLRPEEIIVELC
-2511 VNGSPDPARALTL
+2511 VNGSPDPTRTLTL

-2531 GSFDGLAKYDSN
+2531 GSFDGLAKYDSH

-2575 SNEEPVY
+2575 SSEEPVY

-2618 LPSAAPADAYPYTI
+2618 LPSTAPADAYPYTI

-2687 GTVLPGS
+2687 GTVLPGG

-2707 GGGGHDPDPDP
+2707 GGGGHDPDSDP

>member
-1 MESQTLELCLTLPA
+1 MMSISPPA
-15 PFAFIEGEPEWQ
+15 SGGGENITAADCTSSTRNMKNRQRSASDRVRSSRRNREN
-27 GSVLSLGGTEALRLD
+27 
-42 GLDSS
+42 S
-47 VTIGGTSVSEREL
+47 VTPRRERRERFGIGGTPS
-60 TLTLERS
+60 
-67 GSDLDSLDLTLTVPG
+67 
-82 TALRT
+82 
-87 LRPAV
+87 
-92 NLLLAAPADTRTEA
+92 
-106 GGEVELTLTLTSGG
+106 
-120 STVTS
+120 
-125 RSSLWLSTV
+125 
-134 QDIEPTA
+134 
-141 WQAEY
+141 
-146 RQNIFWVDNSDEL
+146 
-159 HNRPGTGSFAA
+159 
-170 PRLAFRITPK
+170 FRIILYRCPRI
-180 DGTPSGDFTVLTE
+180 GPS
-193 ENMGD
+193 
-198 LGLDALPR
+198 P
-206 PTIKDLGTGGWEYIF
+206 
-221 EGNSKGLPSEIRV
+221 
-234 TDIYGDATDYT
+234 
-245 VEWQITPQENDGYYL
+245 
-260 RPVTQEE
+260 
-267 IDGDTIDS
+267 
-275 VSQPG
+275 PG

-299 IPSTEESREALLN
+299 IPSTEESRKALLN

-326 GDEQKTRISILRAME
+326 GDEQKTQISILRAME
-341 DYVQITEDN
+341 SYVQITEDN

-395 EDYLAITYDN
+395 EDYLAITYNN

-425 LTLTGST
+425 LTLTGNT
-432 EYEAY
+432 EFEAY

-445 EEAIKARPGGTF
+445 QEAIKARPGGTF
-457 QLWRYRKGQD
+457 QLWRYRKGAD
-467 FGTASPLRNADGTLV
+467 FGAAAPIRNADGTFV
-482 EVAVKTD
+482 EVEVNTN
-489 PQPDE
+489 PQPDQD
-494 TGVARQHI
+494 GIARQHI
-502 SFTVDF
+502 IFWVDF
-508 DGDGQADGSLLPK
+508 DGDDHADDCLLPK

-533 MEVTQTLST
+533 KEVTQSRAD
-542 SNNYKQVFGAVQ
+542 SNHYKQVFGEVQ
-554 SDGTLLDTVDLGG
+554 DDDTLLDRI
-567 EVQSDSEGK
+567 EVNGSIVEDTEGK

-661 PQYDMLGRELEYR
+661 PQYDMLGQELEYR
-674 WVERGVYQGESEE
+674 WVERGVYQGTSEE

-697 LRQNGYSVN
+697 LQQNGYSVN
-706 YQSSLVQQDGSSTL
+706 YQSSSVQQDGSSTL
-720 ITNTLDNSLDY
+720 ITNTLDNTIDY
-731 LVAKDWQDEQGQP
+731 QVAKDWQDEQGQP

-850 NVPTGAGNR
+850 NVPRGAGNR

-886 DNKPISSVTLRDGVW
+886 DNKAISSVTLQDGVW

-906 IGSSYTADEVY
+906 IGSYTADEVY
-917 ILETQVGDKPVP
+917 ILETRVGDKPVP

-935 DSGASPNY
+935 NSGASPNY

-963 ETEHHRYEA
+963 ETEYHRYEA

-983 FLTVTNRRLGNINFT
+983 FLTVTNRRLGNIDLT
-998 ITKQWLDGEGIVR
+998 VTKQWLDGKGSVR
-1011 EELAAELKKTQDNA
+1011 EELLAELEKTWENPA

-1038 LVGGEDYYA
+1038 FVGGEDYYE
-1047 ITRNGLGEAD
+1047 ITRNGPDAAD
-1057 TVTVGNPDNQ
+1057 TITVGNPDNQ
-1067 VAILDQ
+1067 VKILDQ
-1073 NGNKVSSVQV
+1073 NGNRVSSVQV

-1228 YLKDDVGNGDQLLS
+1228 YLDDDQQGGDHLLS

-1271 THVNAADFD
+1271 THVNASDFD
-1280 YLDTAISYTLDGT
+1280 YEDTALAYPFGGANTTPSR
-1293 LTEIGT
+1293 IGT
-1299 QSGVDNGIPQNGEGV
+1299 QSAIDPGPIPTDEDGTPV
-1314 DTAVLIPDGLAN
+1314 AVLIPDGQSD

-1333 EDGTFTNTASAN
+1333 EDGTFTNTASAD
-1345 VTVLGQKLWKTM
+1345 VTILGQKLWKTM
-1357 PASYPAADLPEVTFT
+1357 PANYPAADLPQVDFT
-1372 LQQTLGTETRDI
+1372 LVQSITDSATGSTTSTNI
-1384 ATLTIRNWNLPL
+1384 ATLTIKNWDGLPV
-1396 ENGAY
+1396 EDGAF
-1401 HFGFAYT
+1401 HFGIAYT
-1408 GENVVSMNADG
+1408 GANVVTVADDG
-1419 TLRIDPAPG
+1419 SLKIEPAPG
-1428 NENAQP
+1428 NDNAQP
-1434 LPKYDENGQRYTYTL
+1434 LPKYNENGDRYTYTL
-1449 QETSI
+1449 KETSI
-1454 TLKYGVNPNDP
+1454 TLLNGTDST
-1465 DDYSKVYLD
+1465 DSTKVYLQ

-1495 KKFLELPTDEDGDP
+1495 KKFLELPLDNGTP
-1509 TAYPAVQ
+1509 IAYPAVQ
-1516 FTLDRRY
+1516 FALDRRY

-1528 DPSDWEKDVQTVT
+1528 SPSDWEEEVQTVT
-1541 WTSEKVEAAYEANSG
+1541 WTSAEVQEASKAAQD
-1556 NKLLEQVLT
+1556 KTAPLENVLT
-1565 FENLDYYAPNG
+1565 FKNLDYYAPNG

-1588 GWLGGYKIT
+1588 GWLGGYEIT

-1643 PDDTRETVTLEF
+1643 PNDTRETVTLEF
-1655 DKVWDDFGDAFDTR
+1655 DKVWNDFGDAFRTR
-1669 PDALTL
+1669 PDELTL
-1675 TVLRQAHAQEG
+1675 TVQRQAHAQEG
-1686 QDNAILPPTEVPD
+1686 QENAIKPQTVDPSLYTISMTKDP
-1699 TAYEIQVQKDGN
+1699 DGN

-1734 WIYRIVEEEPS
+1734 WVYGIQEVKPS

-1760 PVDGV
+1760 PVNGV
-1765 LTAGK
+1765 LSAGTI
-1770 LTNSITQKVYYRKQ
+1770 TNSITQTVDYRKQ

-1792 VTEDYLGTKITV
+1792 VTEDYLGTEITV

-1811 NDQYHLWEN
+1811 NDTDSQWEN
-1820 GDTFFQHALDSENY
+1820 GDTFFQNAFPD
-1834 TKLFG
+1834 K
-1839 SYDFT
+1839 YDDIFDGYNFT
-1844 PELTGRIN
+1844 PELIGRIN
-1852 DGTVWGK
+1852 DDTVWNK
-1859 NHSFTGLPKFITVNQ
+1859 NHALINLPRFISDKQ
-1874 QTTQLTYRV
+1874 GGTTQLSYRV
-1883 IETGIYW
+1883 VETGISW
-1890 DDDTTPK
+1890 DGDSQ
-1897 ITVSVENDSKDSW
+1897 ITVTVTEDSKDSW
-1910 KYEFSGNGL
+1910 KYEFSGNDL
-1919 FSPVQE
+1919 FSPVQGA
-1925 TLSLPSDSTFI
+1925 LSLPSNSTFI

-1943 TSITARKEWD
+1943 TSITVRKEWD
-1953 GDQDNAYGTRPTT
+1953 GDQNNAYGTRPTT

-2031 SGLPLY
+2031 SGLPAY
-2037 DLNGNEISYRVRELQ
+2037 DLEGKQLTYRVRELQ
-2052 PKVGDDTWWYS
+2052 PDAEDNTRWYS
-2063 QLRDIA
+2063 EVNEIT
-2069 VAEAEAAIVGKNG
+2069 VEEAEDAIADENG

-2097 TLVAENTYGDVLW
+2097 TLVAKNTYGSLLQ
-2110 FTAQKNWHGT
+2110 FTAKKTWHGT
-2120 PAADLTLELQ
+2120 PADSLPLELQ
-2130 YLAVENGKEVWK
+2130 YLAKEGGEETWK

-2148 KVELDG
+2148 TVELDG
-2154 TADPTPTDPYYENTP
+2154 TAGPNPIGRPYYETAP
-2169 ADSAVWTAVWEKVPT
+2169 QDGKWTVTWTNVPV
-2184 VMPGSVTG
+2184 VMPGSYRG
-2192 DDGKT
+2192 DDGTDDT
-2197 RYRIVETVPSDYLAV
+2197 RYRIAETVPGGYQ
-2212 DPDTKEIITGA
+2212 
-2223 KTVPQ
+2223 TVNGSPTWQ
-2228 EVTEGDSTA
+2228 EVTADNPEAT
-2237 EFTNVKSTSLTVEKK
+2237 FTNVKSTSLTVEKK
-2252 WGTALS
+2252 WGTSLAA
-2258 STSLPSIT
+2258 TSLPASIT
-2266 VQLYASTNPD
+2266 VQLYSSTNPE
-2276 DAKAGR
+2276 DAEKGNT
-2282 ADAGLIVR
+2282 ADRLKVEG
-2290 GQTKTLTGTS
+2290 KTLILRNPNPASANWTGS
-2300 KTWTATFTGLPLYNE
+2300 FTNLPLYT
-2315 AGDQL
+2315 ADGDPI
-2320 YYYALETQIG
+2320 YYYAKEIQIAG
-2330 GQTPI
+2330 KDLV
-2335 KADDGCYLVTIGSKE
+2335 KAADGCYLVTIGSKE
-2350 HHFRFSFD
+2350 HHFRFNFD

-2369 VNVEYSDITGTKT
+2369 VNVAYSDITGTKS

-2403 KAGTGA
+2403 KAGTGT

-2434 TYTHLPEAD
+2434 TYTHLPQANA
-2443 DQGAVYTYRVEEIQT
+2443 QGESYTYRVEEIQT

-2498 LGLRPDEIIVELC
+2498 LGLRPEKIIVELC
-2511 VNGSPDPARALTL
+2511 VNGSPDPTRTLTL

-2543 GALIRYSVREESQSM
+2543 GALIRYSVREESQPM
-2558 PLGYRVYYGEAV
+2558 PRYRVYYGEAV

-2575 SNEEPVY
+2575 SSEEPVY

-2618 LPSAAPADAYPYTI
+2618 LPSTAPADAYPYTI
-2632 TRQDGTQE
+2632 TWQDGTQE

-2718 DPRHDHP
+2718 RHDHP

>member
-1 MESQTLELCLTLPA
+1 MSGKEAVPDSVRTGSMDTGSAAADGSGEGIAGMAAGSSAGDSGTVREPDSPPLSRYPKMDADEVRTMTSISPPA
-15 PFAFIEGEPEWQ
+15 SRGGENITAADCTSSTRNMKNRQRSASDRVRSSRRNREN
-27 GSVLSLGGTEALRLD
+27 
-42 GLDSS
+42 S
-47 VTIGGTSVSEREL
+47 VTLRRERRERFGIG
-60 TLTLERS
+60 
-67 GSDLDSLDLTLTVPG
+67 
-82 TALRT
+82 
-87 LRPAV
+87 
-92 NLLLAAPADTRTEA
+92 
-106 GGEVELTLTLTSGG
+106 
-120 STVTS
+120 VTPS
-125 RSSLWLSTV
+125 
-134 QDIEPTA
+134 
-141 WQAEY
+141 
-146 RQNIFWVDNSDEL
+146 
-159 HNRPGTGSFAA
+159 
-170 PRLAFRITPK
+170 FRIILCRCPRI
-180 DGTPSGDFTVLTE
+180 GPS
-193 ENMGD
+193 
-198 LGLDALPR
+198 P
-206 PTIKDLGTGGWEYIF
+206 
-221 EGNSKGLPSEIRV
+221 
-234 TDIYGDATDYT
+234 
-245 VEWQITPQENDGYYL
+245 
-260 RPVTQEE
+260 
-267 IDGDTIDS
+267 
-275 VSQPG
+275 PG

-291 NMVLRVGT
+291 NMVLRDGT
-299 IPSTEESREALLN
+299 IPSTEESKKSFRN
-312 KVLDNFRFTAFWNV
+312 KILDNFRFTAFWNV
-326 GDEQKTRISILRAME
+326 GDEQKTQISILRAME
-341 DYVQITEDN
+341 SYVQITEDN

-457 QLWRYRKGQD
+457 QLWRYRKEQD
-467 FGTASPLRNADGTLV
+467 FDTASPLRNADGTLV
-482 EVAVKTD
+482 EVEVETD

-636 DTRLPT
+636 DTSLPT

-674 WVERGVYQGESEE
+674 WVECGVYQGESEE

-697 LRQNGYSVN
+697 LRQIGYSVN
-706 YQSSLVQQDGSSTL
+706 YQSSSVQQDGSSTL

-810 FDSSGRQYEYYL
+810 FDSSGHQYEYYL

-868 DSDTTHRL
+868 DSDTTHRM

-886 DNKPISSVTLRDGVW
+886 DNKAISSVTLQDGVW

-906 IGSSYTADEVY
+906 IGRYTADEVY
-917 ILETQVGDKPVP
+917 ILETWVGSTQVP

-943 TQPEAPAEYDPD
+943 TQPKAPAEYDPN

-963 ETEHHRYEA
+963 ETEYHRYEA

-983 FLTVTNRRLGNINFT
+983 FLTVTNRRLGNIDLT
-998 ITKQWLDGEGIVR
+998 VTKQWLDGKGSVR
-1011 EELAAELKKTQDNA
+1011 EELLAELKKTWENPA

-1038 LVGGEDYYA
+1038 FVGGEDYYK
-1047 ITRNGLGEAD
+1047 IIRNGPDTAD
-1057 TVTVGNPDNQ
+1057 TITVGNPDNQ

-1073 NGNKVSSVQV
+1073 NGNPASSLQI
-1083 VSLKDSTTEYYF
+1083 VSLEPGDSTREYAF

-1131 KFPDAYALIRSY
+1131 KFPEAYALIRSY
-1143 STGYSDEKYLVDKHR
+1143 STGYSDEKYLVGEHH
-1158 DSDIQTMTVTN
+1158 DSDSQTMTVTN

-1207 LDNQGK
+1207 RDNQDN

-1228 YLKDDVGNGDQLLS
+1228 YLEDDVWNGDQLLS
-1242 PVYHWHAVFSSLPKY
+1242 PIYHWHAVFSSLPKY

-1299 QSGVDNGIPQNGEGV
+1299 QSGMDSGIPQNGEGV
-1314 DTAVLIPDGLAN
+1314 DTAVLIPDGLAD

-1372 LQQTLGTETRDI
+1372 LQQTLGTEPRDI
-1384 ATLTIRNWNLPL
+1384 ATLTITDWDGLPV
-1396 ENGAY
+1396 EDGAY

-1408 GENVVSMNADG
+1408 GENVVSMNVDDG
-1419 TLRIDPAPG
+1419 TLSIEPAPD

-1449 QETSI
+1449 KETAI
-1454 TLKYGVNPNDP
+1454 TLENGTN
-1465 DDYSKVYLD
+1465 SKLVYLD

-1495 KKFLELPTDEDGDP
+1495 KKFLELPLDNGTP
-1509 TAYPAVQ
+1509 IAYPAVQ
-1516 FTLDRRY
+1516 FALDRRY
-1523 TQNNG
+1523 TTNDG
-1528 DPSDWEKDVQTVT
+1528 TTSDWEEEVQTVT
-1541 WTSEKVEAAYEANSG
+1541 WTSAEVQEASKAAQD
-1556 NKLLEQVLT
+1556 KTAPLENVLT
-1565 FENLDYYAPNG
+1565 FKNLDYYAPNG

-1582 IREVTD
+1582 IREVTED
-1588 GWLGGYKIT
+1588 WLGGYEIT
-1597 AEPGDIDITQITT
+1597 VAAGNADST
-1610 DYNAEN
+1610 DVIGTVYDAEN

-1622 DDITLNESGDNAAV
+1622 DDITLYESGDDVAV

-1655 DKVWDDFGDAFDTR
+1655 DKVWDDFGDAFGTR
-1669 PDALTL
+1669 PDELTL
-1675 TVLRQAHAQEG
+1675 TVLRQAHSQEG
-1686 QDNAILPPTEVPD
+1686 QDNAILPPQTVDPSLYTISMTKD
-1699 TAYEIQVQKDGN
+1699 PDGN

-1718 GTEDGELER
+1718 GKADGELER

-1784 WLNSDGTA
+1784 WLNSDSTA
-1792 VTEDYLGTKITV
+1792 VTEDYLGTDLTV
-1804 TFQLQVW
+1804 KFQLQVW
-1811 NDQYHLWEN
+1811 NGTASQWEN

-1852 DGTVWGK
+1852 DDTVWGK
-1859 NHSFTGLPKFITVNQ
+1859 NHALINLPQFISDGQ
-1874 QTTQLTYRV
+1874 GGTTQLSYRV
-1883 IETGIYW
+1883 VETGISW
-1890 DDDTTPK
+1890 DGGSQ
-1897 ITVSVENDSKDSW
+1897 ITVSVTENSDGTW
-1910 KYEFSGNGL
+1910 KYEFSRNGL
-1919 FSPVQE
+1919 FSPVQGA
-1925 TLSLPSDSTFI
+1925 LSLPSDSTFI

-1980 YSTDDANWKTLTT
+1980 YSSDGGTNWTTLTART
-1993 YETVKDPDTQKPITI
+1993 PSVADPDTLVETPE
-2008 DHPVI
+2008 I
-2013 LHVYGV
+2013 LHIYGK
-2019 NEQDVSTANATL
+2019 NTDASGEASL
-2031 SGLPLY
+2031 SGLPAY
-2037 DLNGNEISYRVRELQ
+2037 DLDGNPLTYRVRELQ

-2063 QLRDIA
+2063 QARDIT
-2069 VAEAEAAIVGKNG
+2069 VAEAEAAIVGKDR
-2082 TFHHNYTANYTDDNG
+2082 TFHHNYTANYTADNG
-2097 TLVAENTYGDVLW
+2097 TLVAENTYGSLLQ
-2110 FTAQKNWHGT
+2110 FTAQKTWHGT
-2120 PAADLTLELQ
+2120 PAASLTLELQ

-2148 KVELDG
+2148 KVKLDG
-2154 TADPTPTDPYYENTP
+2154 TAGPNPTDDPYYENTP
-2169 ADSAVWTAVWEKVPT
+2169 AGSAVWTAVWEKVPT

-2197 RYRIVETVPSDYLAV
+2197 RYRIAETVPGGYQTV
-2212 DPDTKEIITGA
+2212 DGSPTW
-2223 KTVPQ
+2223 Q
-2228 EVTEGDSTA
+2228 EVTADNVEAS
-2237 EFTNVKSTSLTVEKK
+2237 FTNVKSTSLTVTKT
-2252 WGTALS
+2252 WGTKTGTPTPAVTIQPCRTLDETKIGNRDS
-2258 STSLPSIT
+2258 SYYYGNSIT
-2266 VQLYASTNPD
+2266 LDSTN
-2276 DAKAGR
+2276 KW
-2282 ADAGLIVR
+2282 
-2290 GQTKTLTGTS
+2290 S
-2300 KTWTATFTGLPLYNE
+2300 KTIEHLPLYNE
-2315 AGDQL
+2315 QGQRW
-2320 YYYALETQIG
+2320 YYYAVETAING
-2330 GQTPI
+2330 IPLNV
-2335 KADDGCYLVTIGSKE
+2335 KADGSASVVVNGIE
-2350 HHFRFSFD
+2350 YQLYSWYD
-2358 TTTTGSYKTTL
+2358 TPNETSYRTSL
-2369 VNVEYSDITGTKT
+2369 VNVAYSDITGTKS
-2382 WEDNSDAYGTRPDG
+2382 WKDNSDAYGTRPDG

-2416 DGKPLQPTWVKS
+2416 DGKPLQPTWIQN
-2428 GNTWTY
+2428 GDTWTY

-2498 LGLRPDEIIVELC
+2498 LGLRLDEIIVELC
-2511 VNGSPDPARALTL
+2511 VNGSPDPTRTLTL

-2618 LPSAAPADAYPYTI
+2618 LPSTAPADAYPYTI

-2672 ESDNAGYQVS
+2672 ESDNTGYQVS

-2707 GGGGHDPDPDP
+2707 GGGGHDPDP
-2718 DPRHDHP
+2718 RHDHP
-2725 TPSPDPELPY
+2725 TPSSDPELPY

>member
-1 MESQTLELCLTLPA
+1 MTSISPPA
-15 PFAFIEGEPEWQ
+15 SRGGENITAADCTSSTRNMKNRQRSASDRVRSSRRNREN
-27 GSVLSLGGTEALRLD
+27 
-42 GLDSS
+42 S
-47 VTIGGTSVSEREL
+47 VTLRRERRERFGIG
-60 TLTLERS
+60 
-67 GSDLDSLDLTLTVPG
+67 
-82 TALRT
+82 
-87 LRPAV
+87 
-92 NLLLAAPADTRTEA
+92 
-106 GGEVELTLTLTSGG
+106 
-120 STVTS
+120 VTPS
-125 RSSLWLSTV
+125 
-134 QDIEPTA
+134 
-141 WQAEY
+141 
-146 RQNIFWVDNSDEL
+146 
-159 HNRPGTGSFAA
+159 
-170 PRLAFRITPK
+170 FRIILCRCPRI
-180 DGTPSGDFTVLTE
+180 GPS
-193 ENMGD
+193 
-198 LGLDALPR
+198 P
-206 PTIKDLGTGGWEYIF
+206 
-221 EGNSKGLPSEIRV
+221 
-234 TDIYGDATDYT
+234 
-245 VEWQITPQENDGYYL
+245 
-260 RPVTQEE
+260 
-267 IDGDTIDS
+267 
-275 VSQPG
+275 PG

-291 NMVLRVGT
+291 NMVLRDGT
-299 IPSTEESREALLN
+299 MPSTKESSEALRN
-312 KVLDNFRFTAFWNV
+312 KILDNFRFTAFWNV
-326 GDEQKTRISILRAME
+326 GDEQKTRIFILRAMGK
-341 DYVQITEDN
+341 YVQITEDN
-350 DNLTLTVA
+350 DNLTVA

-425 LTLTGST
+425 LTLTGNT
-432 EYEAY
+432 EFEAY
-437 KVWMDSGT
+437 KVWLDAGT
-445 EEAIKARPGGTF
+445 QEAIDARPDGTF
-457 QLWRYRKGQD
+457 QLWRYRKGAD
-467 FGTASPLRNADGTLV
+467 FGAAAPIRNADGTFV
-482 EVAVKTD
+482 EVEVNTN
-489 PQPDE
+489 PQPDQD
-494 TGVARQHI
+494 GIARQHI
-502 SFTVDF
+502 IFWVDF
-508 DGDGQADGSLLPK
+508 DGDDHADDCLLPK

-533 MEVTQTLST
+533 KEVTQSRAD
-542 SNNYKQVFGAVQ
+542 SNHYKQVFGEVQ
-554 SDGTLLDTVDLGG
+554 DDDTLLDRI
-567 EVQSDSEGK
+567 EVNGSIVEDTEGK

-627 PKDSYEPWE
+627 PKDSDEPWE
-636 DTRLPT
+636 DTSLPT

-674 WVERGVYQGESEE
+674 WVECGVYQGESEE

-697 LRQNGYSVN
+697 LQQIGYSVN
-706 YQSSLVQQDGSSTL
+706 YQSSSVQQDGSSTL

-810 FDSSGRQYEYYL
+810 FDSSGHQYEYYL

-906 IGSSYTADEVY
+906 IGKHTPDEVY
-917 ILETQVGDKPVP
+917 ILETSVGSTQVP
-929 LTTYYL
+929 LTTYFL
-935 DSGASPNY
+935 GGTSQPNY
-943 TQPEAPAEYDPD
+943 TSPEKPVEYDPD
-955 GTYTAIQY
+955 GSYTAIQY
-963 ETEHHRYEA
+963 ETEYHRYEA

-983 FLTVTNRRLGNINFT
+983 FLTVTNRRLGNIDLT
-998 ITKQWLDGEGIVR
+998 VTKQWLDGDGSVR
-1011 EELAAELKKTQDNA
+1011 EELLAELEKTQENPDLA
-1025 DPASQLYLAIRLD
+1025 QRLYLAIRLD
-1038 LVGGEDYYA
+1038 FEGSEDYYS
-1047 ITRNGLGEAD
+1047 ITRSGVGMPD
-1057 TVTVGNPDNQ
+1057 SVTIGSLDNQ
-1067 VAILDQ
+1067 VAILDR
-1073 NGNKVSSVQV
+1073 NGNAVSSVQI
-1083 VSLKDSTTEYYF
+1083 VSLKPKDSTRDYDF

-1143 STGYSDEKYLVDKHR
+1143 STGYSDEKYLVGKHR
-1158 DSDIQTMTVTN
+1158 ANDQQTMTVSN
-1169 RLSGTKSVLWHK
+1169 RLTGTKTVLWHK

-1207 LDNQGK
+1207 RDNQGN

-1228 YLKDDVGNGDQLLS
+1228 YLEDDVWNGDQLLS
-1242 PVYHWHAVFSSLPKY
+1242 PIYHWHAVFSSLPKY

-1299 QSGVDNGIPQNGEGV
+1299 QSGMDSDIPQNGEGV
-1314 DTAVLIPDGLAN
+1314 DTAVLIPDGLAD

-1357 PASYPAADLPEVTFT
+1357 PASYPAADLPKVTFT
-1372 LQQTLGTETRDI
+1372 LQQTLGTEPRDI

-1419 TLRIDPAPG
+1419 TLRIDPAPD

-1449 QETSI
+1449 KETAI
-1454 TLKYGVNPNDP
+1454 TLKNVPN
-1465 DDYSKVYLD
+1465 SKLVYLD

-1495 KKFLELPTDEDGDP
+1495 KKFLELPTDENGTP

-1528 DPSDWEKDVQTVT
+1528 DPSVWEEDVQTVT
-1541 WTSEKVEAAYEANSG
+1541 WTSEEVEEAYKDNT
-1556 NKLLEQVLT
+1556 LLEQVLT

-1582 IREVTD
+1582 IREVTEN
-1588 GWLGGYKIT
+1588 WLGGYKIT
-1597 AEPGDIDITQITT
+1597 AEAGNADSTDMIDTVYT
-1610 DYNAEN
+1610 AE
-1616 GIAVNP
+1616 GILVGKEGAA
-1622 DDITLNESGDNAAV
+1622 DLTLNKDEGRGGTADDVAV
-1636 AASFYNK
+1636 AATFYNK
-1643 PDDTRETVTLEF
+1643 LDKDPETITLKF
-1655 DKVWDDFGDAFDTR
+1655 DKEWDDFSGTLGTR
-1669 PDALTL
+1669 PDELTL
-1675 TVLRQAHAQEG
+1675 TVQRQAHAQEG
-1686 QDNAILPPTEVPD
+1686 QDNAILPQTVDSSLYNIAVEVED
-1699 TAYEIQVQKDGN
+1699 DDDD

-1718 GTEDGELER
+1718 GKVDGELER

-1734 WIYRIVEEEPS
+1734 WIYQIKETIPS
-1745 GYESASGGETWTTGD
+1745 GYTSASGGETWTTGD
-1760 PVDGV
+1760 PDVNGV
-1765 LTAGK
+1765 LSAGTI
-1770 LTNSITQKVYYRKQ
+1770 TNSIMQTVYYRKQ

-1792 VTEDYLGTKITV
+1792 VAEDYLGTKITV

-1811 NDQYHLWEN
+1811 NDTASQWEN
-1820 GDTFFQHALDSENY
+1820 ADTFFQNTLSAADY
-1834 TKLFG
+1834 VKLFG
-1839 SYDFT
+1839 SDDFFT
-1844 PELTGRIN
+1844 PEHTGRIN
-1852 DGTVWGK
+1852 DSTVWNK
-1859 NHSFTGLPKFITVNQ
+1859 NHALINLPRFISDGQ
-1874 QTTQLTYRV
+1874 GGTTQLTYRV
-1883 IETGIYW
+1883 VETGISW
-1890 DDDTTPK
+1890 DGGSP
-1897 ITVSVENDSKDSW
+1897 ITVTVTEDSKDSW

-1943 TSITARKEWD
+1943 TSITVRKEWD

-1980 YSTDDANWKTLTT
+1980 YSSDGGTNWTTLTART
-1993 YETVKDPDTQKPITI
+1993 PSVADPDAFVET
-2008 DHPVI
+2008 PVI
-2013 LHVYGV
+2013 LHIYGK
-2019 NEQDVSTANATL
+2019 NTDASGEASL
-2031 SGLPLY
+2031 SGLPAY
-2037 DLNGNEISYRVRELQ
+2037 DLDGNPLTYRVRELQ
-2052 PKVGDDTWWYS
+2052 PNVGDDTWWYS
-2063 QLRDIA
+2063 QLRDIT
-2069 VAEAEAAIVGKNG
+2069 VAEAEAAIAGENG
-2082 TFHHNYTANYTDDNG
+2082 TFHHNYTANYTADNG
-2097 TLVAENTYGDVLW
+2097 TLVAENTYGSVLR
-2110 FTAQKNWHGT
+2110 FTAKKTWHGT
-2120 PAADLTLELQ
+2120 PAASLTLELQ
-2130 YLAVENGKEVWK
+2130 YLAAENGKEVWK

-2148 KVELDG
+2148 TVELDG
-2154 TADPTPTDPYYENTP
+2154 TADPNPTDDPYYENTP

-2197 RYRIVETVPSDYLAV
+2197 RYRIAETVPGGYQTV
-2212 DPDTKEIITGA
+2212 DGSPTW
-2223 KTVPQ
+2223 Q
-2228 EVTEGDSTA
+2228 EVTADNPEAT
-2237 EFTNVKSTSLTVEKK
+2237 FTNVKSTSLTVEKK

-2276 DAKAGR
+2276 DAEAGR

-2350 HHFRFSFD
+2350 YHFRFSFD

-2369 VNVEYSDITGTKT
+2369 VNVEYSDIAGTKT

-2434 TYTHLPEAD
+2434 TYTHLPQANA
-2443 DQGAVYTYRVEEIQT
+2443 QGAVYTYRVEEEPIVLE
-2458 TGPAGGD
+2458 GSD
-2465 QYTATQNG
+2465 QYTVTQNG

-2511 VNGSPDPARALTL
+2511 VNGSPDPTRALTL

-2543 GALIRYSVREESQSM
+2543 GALIRYSVREDSQSM

-2618 LPSAAPADAYPYTI
+2618 LPSTAPADAYPYTI
-2632 TRQDGTQE
+2632 TWQDGTQE

>member
-1 MESQTLELCLTLPA
+1 MDADEVRIMMSISPPA
-15 PFAFIEGEPEWQ
+15 SGGGENITAADCTSSTRNMKNRQRSASDRVRSSRRNREN
-27 GSVLSLGGTEALRLD
+27 
-42 GLDSS
+42 S
-47 VTIGGTSVSEREL
+47 VTLRRERRERFGIG
-60 TLTLERS
+60 
-67 GSDLDSLDLTLTVPG
+67 
-82 TALRT
+82 
-87 LRPAV
+87 
-92 NLLLAAPADTRTEA
+92 
-106 GGEVELTLTLTSGG
+106 
-120 STVTS
+120 VTPS
-125 RSSLWLSTV
+125 
-134 QDIEPTA
+134 
-141 WQAEY
+141 
-146 RQNIFWVDNSDEL
+146 
-159 HNRPGTGSFAA
+159 
-170 PRLAFRITPK
+170 FRIILCRCPRIS
-180 DGTPSGDFTVLTE
+180 PS
-193 ENMGD
+193 
-198 LGLDALPR
+198 P
-206 PTIKDLGTGGWEYIF
+206 
-221 EGNSKGLPSEIRV
+221 
-234 TDIYGDATDYT
+234 
-245 VEWQITPQENDGYYL
+245 
-260 RPVTQEE
+260 
-267 IDGDTIDS
+267 
-275 VSQPG
+275 PG

-291 NMVLRVGT
+291 NMVLRDGT
-299 IPSTEESREALLN
+299 IPSTEESKKSFRN
-312 KVLDNFRFTAFWNV
+312 KILDNFRFTAFWNV
-326 GDEQKTRISILRAME
+326 GDEQKTQISILRAME
-341 DYVQITEDN
+341 SYVQITEDN

-405 SNVPNFGS
+405 SDVPNFGS

-467 FGTASPLRNADGTLV
+467 FGTASPLRDADGYLV
-482 EVAVKTD
+482 EVAVEKN

-508 DGDGQADGSLLPK
+508 NGDGRADDSLLPK

-533 MEVTQTLST
+533 KEVTQSRAD
-542 SNNYKQVFGAVQ
+542 SNHYKQVFGEVQ
-554 SDGTLLDTVDLGG
+554 DDDTLLDRI
-567 EVQSDSEGK
+567 EVNGSIVEDTEGK

-609 SFQSELED
+609 SFQSELKD

-636 DTRLPT
+636 DTRLPA

-697 LRQNGYSVN
+697 LQQNGYSVN
-706 YQSSLVQQDGSSTL
+706 YQSSSVQQDGSSTL

-886 DNKPISSVTLRDGVW
+886 DNKAISSVTLRDGVW

-906 IGSSYTADEVY
+906 IGSYTADEVY
-917 ILETQVGDKPVP
+917 ILETQVGGKDVP

-963 ETEHHRYEA
+963 KTEHHRYEA

-983 FLTVTNRRLGNINFT
+983 FLTVTNRRLGNIDLT
-998 ITKQWLDGEGIVR
+998 VTKQWLDGKGSVR
-1011 EELAAELKKTQDNA
+1011 EELLAELEKTWKNP

-1038 LVGGEDYYA
+1038 FVGGEDYYK
-1047 ITRNGLGEAD
+1047 IIRNGPGEAD
-1057 TVTVGNPDNQ
+1057 TITVGNPDNQ
-1067 VAILDQ
+1067 VKILDQ
-1073 NGNKVSSVQV
+1073 NGKPASSLQI
-1083 VSLKDSTTEYYF
+1083 VSLEPGDSTREYAF

-1143 STGYSDEKYLVDKHR
+1143 STGYSDEKYLVGKHR
-1158 DSDIQTMTVTN
+1158 ANDQQTMTVSN
-1169 RLSGTKSVLWHK
+1169 RLTGSKTVLWHK

-1207 LDNQGK
+1207 RDNQGH

-1228 YLKDDVGNGDQLLS
+1228 YLKDDVGNGDHLLS
-1242 PVYHWHAVFSSLPKY
+1242 PIYHWHAVFSSLPKY

-1271 THVNAADFD
+1271 THVNASDFD
-1280 YLDTAISYTLDGT
+1280 YEDTALAYPFGGANTTPSR
-1293 LTEIGT
+1293 IGT
-1299 QSGVDNGIPQNGEGV
+1299 QSGVDDGIPQNGEGV

-1333 EDGTFTNTASAN
+1333 EDGTFTNAIQSD
-1345 VTVLGQKLWKTM
+1345 VTILGQKLWKTM
-1357 PASYPAADLPEVTFT
+1357 PASYHAADLPEVTFT
-1372 LQQTLGTETRDI
+1372 LQQTLGTETKDI

-1408 GENVVSMNADG
+1408 GENVVSKNDDDG
-1419 TLRIDPAPG
+1419 TLRIEPAPG

-1449 QETSI
+1449 KETAI
-1454 TLKYGVNPNDP
+1454 TLKNVPN
-1465 DDYSKVYLD
+1465 SKLVYLD

-1495 KKFLELPTDEDGDP
+1495 KKFLELPLDNGTP

-1528 DPSDWEKDVQTVT
+1528 DPSVWEKDVQTVT
-1541 WTSEKVEAAYEANSG
+1541 WTSDQVEEAYKDST
-1556 NKLLEQVLT
+1556 LLEQVLT

-1597 AEPGDIDITQITT
+1597 AEAGNADSADVIDT
-1610 DYNAEN
+1610 DYTAE
-1616 GIAVNP
+1616 GILAAK
-1622 DDITLNESGDNAAV
+1622 DAITLNKDEGRGGTADNVAV

-1643 PDDTRETVTLEF
+1643 PDVTRETVTLEF
-1655 DKVWDDFGDAFDTR
+1655 DKVWNDFGNAFGTR
-1669 PDALTL
+1669 PDELTL
-1675 TVLRQAHAQEG
+1675 TVQRQAHAQEG
-1686 QDNAILPPTEVPD
+1686 QDNAIKPQTVDPSLYTISMTKDP
-1699 TAYEIQVQKDGN
+1699 DGN

-1718 GTEDGELER
+1718 GKADVELER

-1734 WIYRIVEEEPS
+1734 WVYGIQEVKPAEYDSP
-1745 GYESASGGETWTTGD
+1745 SGGETWTTGD
-1760 PVDGV
+1760 PDEDGI
-1765 LTAGK
+1765 LTAGD
-1770 LTNSITQKVYYRKQ
+1770 LTNSTTQTVYYQKQ

-1792 VTEDYLGTKITV
+1792 VTEDYLGTEITV

-1811 NDQYHLWEN
+1811 NDTTSRWEN
-1820 GDTFFQHALDSENY
+1820 ADTFFQHALDSENY
-1834 TKLFG
+1834 TNLFG

-1844 PELTGRIN
+1844 PKLTGRIN
-1852 DGTVWGK
+1852 DSTVWNK
-1859 NHSFTGLPKFITVNQ
+1859 NHALINLPRFISDGQ
-1874 QTTQLTYRV
+1874 GGTTQLTYRV
-1883 IETGIYW
+1883 VETGISW
-1890 DDDTTPK
+1890 DGGSP
-1897 ITVSVENDSKDSW
+1897 ITVTVTEDSKDSW

-1943 TSITARKEWD
+1943 TSITVRKEWD

-1980 YSTDDANWKTLTT
+1980 YSSDGGTNWTTLTART
-1993 YETVKDPDTQKPITI
+1993 PSVADPDAFVET
-2008 DHPVI
+2008 PVI
-2013 LHVYGV
+2013 LHIYGK
-2019 NEQDVSTANATL
+2019 NTDASGEASL
-2031 SGLPLY
+2031 SGLPAY
-2037 DLNGNEISYRVRELQ
+2037 DLDGNPLTYRVRELQ
-2052 PKVGDDTWWYS
+2052 PNVEDATWWYS

-2069 VAEAEAAIVGKNG
+2069 VAKAEAAIAGNNK
-2082 TFHHNYTANYTDDNG
+2082 TFHHNYTANYTADNG
-2097 TLVAENTYGDVLW
+2097 TLVAENTYGSLLR
-2110 FTAQKNWHGT
+2110 FTAKKTWHGT
-2120 PAADLTLELQ
+2120 PAASLTLELQ

-2142 SFPTPA
+2142 SFPTQA

-2154 TADPTPTDPYYENTP
+2154 TAGPKLTDPYYENTP

-2192 DDGKT
+2192 NDGNT
-2197 RYRIVETVPSDYLAV
+2197 RYRIAETVPGGYQTV
-2212 DPDTKEIITGA
+2212 DGSPTW
-2223 KTVPQ
+2223 Q
-2228 EVTEGDSTA
+2228 EVTADNA
-2237 EFTNVKSTSLTVEKK
+2237 EASFTNVKTTSLTVEKK

-2258 STSLPSIT
+2258 STSLPAIT

-2290 GQTKTLTGTS
+2290 DKTLTLKS
-2300 KTWTATFTGLPLYNE
+2300 ENKWTATFTGLPLYNE

-2320 YYYALETQIG
+2320 YYYALETLIG
-2330 GQTPI
+2330 GQAPI

-2350 HHFRFSFD
+2350 YHFRFSFD

-2369 VNVEYSDITGTKT
+2369 VNVEYSDITGTKS
-2382 WEDNSDAYGTRPDG
+2382 WKDNSDAYGTRPDG

-2403 KAGTGA
+2403 KAGNGA

-2416 DGKPLQPTWVKS
+2416 DGKPLQPTLVKS

-2443 DQGAVYTYRVEEIQT
+2443 GQGESYTYRVEEIQT

-2486 QVEKLWQDNDNA
+2486 QAEKLWQDNDNA
-2498 LGLRPDEIIVELC
+2498 LGLRPEEIIVELC
-2511 VNGSPDPARALTL
+2511 VNGSPDPARTLTL

-2575 SNEEPVY
+2575 STEEPVY

-2618 LPSAAPADAYPYTI
+2618 LPSTAPADAYPYTI

-2707 GGGGHDPDPDP
+2707 GGGGHDPDP
-2718 DPRHDHP
+2718 RHDHP